1 MKMKRFLAILLVL
14 AMCLTTLGVVPAMAV
29 EPAAEESD
37 DAISARWT
45 DKNSLSPADQE
56 ITPHEVEGEIP
67 SADGVDLSNDENA
80 LKASDIV
87 TVIVELESEPLADAA
102 MGELDTFIS
111 SPACLQLEQDLLN
124 EQASVRAE
132 IEALTGK
139 TETASVNGASDL
151 TYSYTTV
158 LNGFSMKL
166 PYGKLDEVRSLNGV
180 KNVWVA
186 EQYSLPEDLSAAD
199 YTISMS
205 SSTGMVGSTEANA
218 MGYDGT
224 GTIVAI
230 LDTGF
235 MKAHEA
241 FSVMPTNTKYSKD
254 DIASLLQSQ
263 SLASKVTD
271 ADSVYINEKAPYGY
285 DYANGDADAEAVGQ
299 AHGVH
304 VAGTVAGNNGK
315 DFHGVAPN
323 AQLMIM
329 KIFGDG
335 SGSTSDDIIL
345 AGIDDAVK
353 LGADSINMSLG
364 SPAGF
369 TDYGDENES
378 EEEHLT
384 YYGVYTRAEKAGVNV
399 LVAAGNETS
408 STMYVTAH
416 SNLTYAEY
424 PDNGIVA
431 SPSTVAASLSVAS
444 VDNVKFTSTYLML
457 GEEKIPYNNA
467 VDNATSNPYD
477 ILETM
482 DGKTLEYVMV
492 PGLGEEKDFEG
503 LDLTGKIAVVQ
514 RGTLNFGTKA
524 ENASK
529 AGAVACIIYDNVSGS
544 LLNAA
549 LETYFIPTITITKAS
564 SEKLA
569 AAAEKKVSF
578 SKEYY
583 GLVDNPVGGG
593 VSSFSS
599 KGPAPDLS
607 IKPEISA
614 PGGGIRS
621 SVLGANNAYEV
632 YSGTSMATPHMAG
645 EAALLRQYI
654 EKNYPDVKGE
664 ALGNLVNSL
673 LMSTAVPSVE
683 PDGTYYPVRRQGAGV
698 ANIANAIES
707 GAYLS
712 VEGCKR
718 PKAEVGSSKDGVYTY
733 TATVHN
739 MTGEAKSYTV
749 DTTAM
754 IETIKVINGE
764 SFASNSNRDLTADE
778 VTITYTGL
786 DAGNRITAPANGEAT
801 FSVKIELTAA
811 GKQAYQDNFPNGSY
825 VEGYTFL
832 TADEGVSLSLPI
844 LGFYGDWNS
853 LQVFQGT
860 YDEGPANV
868 TYSVL
873 ADVNAAL
880 SGNYVGVNNRTD
892 TFARRWMGFGPARGG
907 RMLLHLSSLLR
918 NSEAYQITVK
928 NAKGETMWDSGDLG
942 AVRKT
947 YITVTQT
954 GYQATATLVQKGWNG
969 RLPGADGSYNA
980 GDWAPEGEYTF
991 SVRGRGVGSDVD
1003 SFQSYSFYVDN
1014 TRPEL
1019 KSAELFEDENGDLKL
1034 AVTVSDNKYLQFL
1047 WVIDSAQQFF
1057 YLEAAEEFKDM
1068 KEGETV
1074 RVVLDASDL
1083 VQQLSLKAANPGRV
1097 GIMLGDC
1104 ANNTST
1110 TFIDIGPQG
1119 MEIEPAEIA
1128 VGETKQL
1135 SYKVYP
1141 ASMQDTAFTWTSS
1154 DESVA
1159 TVNEK
1164 GEVTGLSDGTV
1175 CITATA
1181 FSRLSSYCMVTVGQG
1196 VSTERNFGECE
1207 NLGEIFTTADG
1218 LWWKVSGPDTV
1229 VLLPENN
1236 KTQNYSGSYS
1246 SMAEIVVPAAVSYA
1260 GKTYRVTAIA
1270 AEAFYFNSKTTSITL
1285 PEGLET
1291 IGNAA
1296 FFFASGLTSLNL
1308 PDSIRSIG
1316 AMALN
1321 GVSKAPL
1328 TIPASVEFIGD
1339 SAFSGSGV
1347 VDGDLPEG
1355 LTYLGDKA
1363 FSNCTGLTSITLPS
1377 TVETYGPNIFYGC
1390 SNVTYVELP
1399 QNMEKIPNGLLWS
1412 CTSLKR
1418 IYIPSSVREIGNAAF
1433 YSSGIEKLN
1442 LPDGLQEIEPWAFCS
1457 TKLKEII
1464 IPDSV
1469 GTIGFRAFIYCD
1481 GVENCV
1487 VGSGVKEIGQDA
1499 FYFWNNKFEDQT
1511 GVMHAKTTEQA
1522 KLLRYSG
1529 YGHEILINGA
1539 PYTSYFGGQ
1548 FAVDGI
1554 SYMPTSDTTVRVTA
1568 ISDDAKTETFSIPAT
1583 VTNEGDGR
1591 TYAVTELADR
1601 LLFQNQSVLT
1611 MLDLPDTIEKTGD
1624 RTFDQMFNVR
1634 TFGKLPANLKS
1645 VGYQSFGYLGWEM
1658 RLEQQGLI
1666 PAWQTDVL
1674 DIPGSIEFMAQCA
1687 FAGNRYKTINV
1698 GEGITYLSY
1707 YSLYG
1712 NKEAKEINLPST
1724 LKRVEES
1731 ALYDCRNAK
1740 INLPDSLE
1748 YIGKSA
1754 FAGDLDG
1761 ETIHLPENLQY
1772 LGDTAFGTQMYT
1784 ADYSSKYWVGPT
1796 TIYLNGSLSNIGA
1809 RVFRPDAKVI
1819 AVLNSQRNKVAGFT
1833 DLNELPTV
1841 IWDGKTDIGYNDGS
1855 CIPEGVTVTLR
1866 GNVTIDGKLC
1876 IEGKL
1881 IVPHDAK
1888 LTITKDAVILGE
1900 DNIVYEGCKHEHTRE
1915 IVVEA
1920 TCTESGSKTVVCEDC
1935 GETLSTEV
1943 IPAKGHSFG
1952 DWTVTKEATCF
1963 EDGEETRTCSV
1974 CQAVE
1979 TRPIFANSDHCPS
1992 KAFSDLDADAWYH
2005 EGVDYALTNGL
2016 MNGVGG
2022 GKFEPDGQLTRA
2034 QLVTVLYRAAG
2045 EPDTGKQVNPFTD
2058 VADDTWYTKAVIWA
2072 ANNGIVNGVAKNTF
2086 APDDSITREQIAAML
2101 YRYAGAEA
2109 AKEDKL
2115 SAFPDAAKV
2124 SDWAKEALNWAVASG
2139 LINGVADANGT
2150 ANLEPQATATRAQI
2164 ATILMRWLEK

>member
-45 DKNSLSPADQE
+45 DKDSLPPADQE

-67 SADGVDLSNDENA
+67 SADEVVLSSDENS

-87 TVIVELESEPLADAA
+87 TVIVELEGEPLADAA
-102 MGELDTFIS
+102 TGEIDTFVS
-111 SPACLQLEQDLLN
+111 SPAGLQLEQDLLN

-186 EQYSLPEDLSAAD
+186 EQYSLPEDLSGTD
-199 YTISMS
+199 YTISMN
-205 SSTGMVGSTEANA
+205 SSTGMVGATEVNA

-241 FSVMPTNTKYSKD
+241 FSVMPTDTKYSKD

-315 DFHGVAPN
+315 DFYGVAPN

-329 KIFGDG
+329 KIFADG

-345 AGIDDAVK
+345 AGVDDSVK

-408 STMYVTAH
+408 STNYNAH
-416 SNLTYAEY
+416 NNLTYAEY
-424 PDNGIVA
+424 PDNAIVA
-431 SPSTVAASLSVAS
+431 SPSTLEASLSVAS
-444 VDNVKFTSTYLML
+444 VDNAKTTSYYMLL
-457 GEEKIPYNNA
+457 GEEKLAYNNA
-467 VDNATSNPYD
+467 VNSATSTPYD
-477 ILETM
+477 ILDTM

-492 PGLGEEKDFEG
+492 PGLGEEADYEG
-503 LDLTGKIAVVQ
+503 LDVTGKIAVVQ
-514 RGTLNFGTKA
+514 RGGLNFGTKA

-529 AGAVACIIYDNVSGS
+529 AGAAACIIYDNVNGAII
-544 LLNAA
+544 NAA
-549 LETYFIPTITITKAS
+549 LESFFIPTVTVTKIAGA
-564 SEKLA
+564 KLA
-569 AAAEKKVSF
+569 AASEKKVSF
-578 SKEYY
+578 SKENY
-583 GLVDNPVGGG
+583 GLVDNPIGGG

-599 KGPAPDLS
+599 KGPAPDLT

-664 ALGNLVNSL
+664 ALGDLVNSL
-673 LMSTAVPSVE
+673 LMSTASPSRE
-683 PDGTYYPVRRQGAGV
+683 LDGTYYPVRRQGAGV

-712 VEGCKR
+712 VEGSKR

-754 IETIKVINGE
+754 IETITVINGE
-764 SFASNSNRDLTADE
+764 NFASNSNRDLTADE

-786 DAGNRITAPANGEAT
+786 TADNKITAPANGTAT
-801 FSVKIELTAA
+801 FSVKIALTEA

-832 TADEGVSLSLPI
+832 KADKGVSLSLPV

-853 LQVFQGT
+853 LKVFQGT
-860 YDEGPANV
+860 YDEGPANI

-880 SGNYVGVNNRTD
+880 SGNYVGVNSRTD
-892 TFARRWMGFGPARGG
+892 AFARRWMGFGPARGG

-942 AVRKT
+942 SVRKT
-947 YITVTQT
+947 YIAVTQS
-954 GYQATATLVQKGWNG
+954 GYQATSTLVQKGWNG

-1003 SFQSYSFYVDN
+1003 DYQSYNFYVDN
-1014 TRPEL
+1014 TKPEL

-1047 WVIDSAQQFF
+1047 WVIDSAQQYF

-1074 RVVLDASDL
+1074 RLVLDASDL

-1119 MEIEPAEIA
+1119 IEIEPTQVG

-1141 ASMQDTAFTWTSS
+1141 ASMQDIALEWSSS
-1154 DESVA
+1154 DDSIA

-1164 GEVTGLSDGTV
+1164 GEVTGVSDGTV
-1175 CITATA
+1175 RITATA

-1196 VSTERNFGECE
+1196 VKVDRNFSEAPH
-1207 NLGEIFTTADG
+1207 LGEIFTTEDG
-1218 LWWKVSGPDTV
+1218 LWYKVSGPDTV
-1229 VLLPENN
+1229 MLLPENN

-1246 SMAEIVVPAAVSYA
+1246 SMAEIVVPAAVEYE
-1260 GKTYRVTAIA
+1260 GETYRVTALA
-1270 AEAFYFNSKTTSITL
+1270 SEAFYSNSKTTSVTL
-1285 PEGLET
+1285 PDGLES
-1291 IGNAA
+1291 IGSAA
-1296 FFFASGLTSLNL
+1296 FFFARNITTLHI
-1308 PDSIRSIG
+1308 PDSVKTIG
-1316 AMALN
+1316 SMAFN
-1321 GVSKAPL
+1321 GVSNAKL
-1328 TIPASVEFIGD
+1328 NIPASIEFIGD
-1339 SAFSGSGV
+1339 SAYSMSGV
-1347 VDGDLPEG
+1347 VDGDFPEG
-1355 LTYLGDKA
+1355 LTYLGEKA
-1363 FSNCTGLTSITLPS
+1363 FFNCTGLTTISLPS

-1390 SNVTYVELP
+1390 KNVTYVELP
-1399 QNMEKIPNGLLWS
+1399 QDMEKIPNGLLWN
-1412 CTSLKR
+1412 CTGLKR
-1418 IYIPSSVREIGNAAF
+1418 IYIPSSVKEIGNAAF
-1433 YSSGIEKLN
+1433 YGSGLEKLN
-1442 LPDGLQEIEPWAFCS
+1442 LPDGLQKIDQWAFCS

-1469 GTIGFRAFIYCD
+1469 ETIEFRAFIYCD

-1499 FYFWNNKFEDQT
+1499 FYFWNNKYEDQT
-1511 GVMHAKTTEQA
+1511 GVMHVKTTEQA

-1539 PYTSYFGGQ
+1539 PYTSYFGSQ

-1554 SYMPTSDTTVRVTA
+1554 SYMPTSDTTVTVTA

-1645 VGYQSFGYLGWEM
+1645 VGYQSFGYLGWE
-1658 RLEQQGLI
+1658 RQLELNGQI

-1674 DIPGSIEFMAQCA
+1674 DIPGSIEFMDQCA

-1698 GEGITYLSY
+1698 GEGITELSY
-1707 YSLYG
+1707 YALSG
-1712 NKEAKEINLPST
+1712 EAATTINLPST
-1724 LKRVEES
+1724 LKRINES
-1731 ALYDCRNAK
+1731 AIASCSNAAV
-1740 INLPDSLE
+1740 NLPDSLE

-1754 FAGDLDG
+1754 FAGTPVG
-1761 ETIHLPENLQY
+1761 ETVHMPENLTY
-1772 LGDTAFGTQMYT
+1772 IGDKAFAANVYNSDYT
-1784 ADYSSKYWVGPT
+1784 AKYWVGPT
-1796 TIYLNGSLSNIGA
+1796 TVYLNGKLDNIGA
-1809 RVFRPDAKVI
+1809 SVFRPDAKIV
-1819 AVLNSQRNKVAGFT
+1819 AVLNSQRNMVGGCT
-1833 DLNELPTV
+1833 DLDELPTV

-1855 CIPEGVTVTLR
+1855 CIPEGVTVTLS

-1900 DNIVYEGCKHEHTRE
+1900 DNIVYEGCKHEHVKE
-1915 IVVEA
+1915 NIVPA
-1920 TCTESGSKTVVCEDC
+1920 TCTEDGSKTVVCEDC
-1935 GETLSTEV
+1935 GETISTEV
-1943 IPAKGHSFG
+1943 IPATGHSFG

-1963 EDGEETRTCSV
+1963 EDGEESRTCPV
-1974 CQAVE
+1974 CKYVE

-1992 KAFSDLDADAWYH
+1992 KAFSDLDAKAWYH
-2005 EGVDYALTNGL
+2005 EGVDYALTNSL

-2022 GKFEPDGQLTRA
+2022 GRFEPDGQLTRA

-2072 ANNGIVNGVAKNTF
+2072 ANNGIVNGVAKNVF
-2086 APDDSITREQIAAML
+2086 APDASITREQIAAML

-2115 SAFPDAAKV
+2115 SAFPDAAKT

-2150 ANLEPQATATRAQI
+2150 ASLEPQATATRAQI

>member
-67 SADGVDLSNDENA
+67 SADEVVLSSDENS

-87 TVIVELESEPLADAA
+87 TVIVELEGEPLADAA
-102 MGELDTFIS
+102 TGELDTFVS
-111 SPACLQLEQDLLN
+111 SPAGLQLEQDLLN

-158 LNGFSMKL
+158 LNGFSMKI
-166 PYGKLDEVRSLNGV
+166 PFGKLDEVRSLNGV

-186 EQYSLPEDLSAAD
+186 EQYSLPEDLSAD
-199 YTISMS
+199 DDTISMN

-285 DYANGDADAEAVGQ
+285 DYANGDADPEAVGQ

-345 AGIDDAVK
+345 AGVDDSVK

-378 EEEHLT
+378 EEENLT

-408 STMYVTAH
+408 STNYNAH
-416 SNLTYAEY
+416 NNLTYAEY
-424 PDNGIVA
+424 PDNAIVA
-431 SPSTVAASLSVAS
+431 SPSTLEASLSVAS
-444 VDNVKFTSTYLML
+444 VDNVKSTSYYMLL
-457 GEEKIPYNNA
+457 GEEKLAYNNA
-467 VDNATSNPYD
+467 VNSASSTPYD
-477 ILETM
+477 ILDTM

-492 PGLGEEKDFEG
+492 PGLGEEADYEG
-503 LDLTGKIAVVQ
+503 LDVTGKIAVVQ
-514 RGTLNFGTKA
+514 RGGLNFGTKA

-529 AGAVACIIYDNVSGS
+529 AGAAACIIYDNVNGAII
-544 LLNAA
+544 NAA
-549 LETYFIPTITITKAS
+549 LESFFIPTVTVTKIAGA
-564 SEKLA
+564 KLA
-569 AAAEKKVSF
+569 AASEKKVSF

-599 KGPAPDLS
+599 KGPAPDLT

-621 SVLGANNAYEV
+621 SVLGAADAYEV

-645 EAALLRQYI
+645 EAALLRQYLN
-654 EKNYPDVKGE
+654 KNYPNITGE
-664 ALGNLVNSL
+664 DLGDLVNSL

-712 VEGCKR
+712 VEGSKR

-754 IETIKVINGE
+754 IETITVINGE
-764 SFASNSNRDLTADE
+764 NFASNSNRDLTADE

-786 DAGNRITAPANGEAT
+786 TADNKITAPANGEAT

-844 LGFYGDWNS
+844 LGFYGDWDS

-873 ADVNAAL
+873 ADVNASL

-892 TFARRWMGFGPARGG
+892 AFARRWMGFGPARGG
-907 RMLLHLSSLLR
+907 RTLVHQSSLLR

-1003 SFQSYSFYVDN
+1003 DYQSYTFYVDN
-1014 TRPEL
+1014 TKPEL

-1047 WVIDSAQQFF
+1047 WVIDSAQQYY
-1057 YLEAAEEFKDM
+1057 YLEAADEFKDAE
-1068 KEGETV
+1068 EGAAV

-1083 VQQLSLKAANPGRV
+1083 VQQLSLNAANPGRV
-1097 GIMLGDC
+1097 GILISDC
-1104 ANNTST
+1104 ANNTT
-1110 TFIDIGPQG
+1110 TVFVDIGPQG
-1119 MEIEPAEIA
+1119 VEIEPAEIA

-1141 ASMQDTAFTWTSS
+1141 ASMQDIDLEWSSS

-1164 GEVTGLSDGTV
+1164 GEVTGVSDGTV
-1175 CITATA
+1175 RITATA

-1196 VSTERNFGECE
+1196 VPTERNFGECE
-1207 NLGEIFTTADG
+1207 NLGEIFTTEDG

-1229 VLLPENN
+1229 LLLPENN

-1246 SMAEIVVPAAVSYA
+1246 SMAEITVPATVSYA

-1270 AEAFYFNSKTTSITL
+1270 AEAFYFNMKTTSITL
-1285 PEGLET
+1285 PDGLET
-1291 IGNAA
+1291 IGGSA
-1296 FFFASGLTSLNL
+1296 FFFASGIKTLHI
-1308 PDSIRSIG
+1308 PDSVKTIG
-1316 AMALN
+1316 AMAFNYVSNAALN
-1321 GVSKAPL
+1321 
-1328 TIPASVEFIGD
+1328 IPASIEFIGD

-1347 VDGDLPEG
+1347 VGGDFPESLNYIG
-1355 LTYLGDKA
+1355 EKA
-1363 FSNCTGLTSITLPS
+1363 FLNCTGLTTISLPTS
-1377 TVETYGPNIFYGC
+1377 VENYGANIFYGC

-1399 QNMEKIPNGLLWS
+1399 QNMEKIPNGLLWN
-1412 CTSLKR
+1412 CTGLKR

-1433 YSSGIEKLN
+1433 YGSGLEKLN
-1442 LPDGLQEIEPWAFCS
+1442 LPDGLQKIDQWAFCS

-1469 GTIGFRAFIYCD
+1469 QTVEYRAFIYCD

-1499 FYFWNNKFEDQT
+1499 FYFWNNKYEDQT

-1583 VTNEGDGR
+1583 VTSEGDGR

-1645 VGYQSFGYLGWEM
+1645 VGYQSFGYLGWE
-1658 RLEQQGLI
+1658 RQLELNGQI

-1674 DIPGSIEFMAQCA
+1674 DIPGSIEFMDQCA
-1687 FAGNRYKTINV
+1687 FAGNRYKTISV

-1707 YSLYG
+1707 YALSG
-1712 NKEAKEINLPST
+1712 NKEATRINLPST
-1724 LKRVEES
+1724 LTRLEES
-1731 ALYDCRNAK
+1731 SVAFCDNATV
-1740 INLPDSLE
+1740 NLPENLE
-1748 YIGKSA
+1748 YIGKQAFNGTPVGETITLPDNVSFVGDQA
-1754 FAGDLDG
+1754 FAGYVYNAD
-1761 ETIHLPENLQY
+1761 
-1772 LGDTAFGTQMYT
+1772 YT
-1784 ADYSSKYWVGPT
+1784 AQYWVGPT
-1796 TIYLNGSLSNIGA
+1796 TIYLNGSLSNIGSN
-1809 RVFRPDAKVI
+1809 VFRPDAKVI
-1819 AVLNSQRNKVAGFT
+1819 AVLNSQRNMVAGFT
-1833 DLNELPTV
+1833 DLDELPTV

-1855 CIPEGVTVTLR
+1855 CIPEGVTVTLS

-1900 DNIVYEGCKHEHTRE
+1900 DNIVYEGCKHEHTKE

-1920 TCTESGSKTVVCEDC
+1920 TCTEDGSKTVVCEDC

-1943 IPAKGHSFG
+1943 IPAKGRSFG
-1952 DWTVTKEATCF
+1952 DWTVTKEASCF
-1963 EDGEETRTCSV
+1963 EDGEESRTCSV
-1974 CQAVE
+1974 CKHVE
-1979 TRPIFANSDHCPS
+1979 TRPIFANSDNCPS
-1992 KAFSDLDADAWYH
+1992 KAFSDLDAKAWYH
-2005 EGVDYALTNGL
+2005 EGVDYALTNSL

-2072 ANNGIVNGVAKNTF
+2072 ANNGIVNGVGKNVF
-2086 APDDSITREQIAAML
+2086 APDASITREQIATML

-2115 SAFPDAAKV
+2115 SAFPDAAKT

-2150 ANLEPQATATRAQI
+2150 ANLEPQSTATRAQI

>member
-67 SADGVDLSNDENA
+67 SADEVDLSNDENS

-87 TVIVELESEPLADAA
+87 TVIVELEGEPLADAA
-102 MGELDTFIS
+102 TGELDTFVS
-111 SPACLQLEQDLLN
+111 SPAGLQLEQDLLN

-186 EQYSLPEDLSAAD
+186 EQYSLPEDLSADD
-199 YTISMS
+199 YTISMN

-263 SLASKVTD
+263 TLASKVTD

-285 DYANGDADAEAVGQ
+285 DYANGDTDAEAVGQ

-315 DFHGVAPN
+315 DFYGVAPN

-329 KIFGDG
+329 KIFGDN

-345 AGIDDAVK
+345 AGVDDSVK

-369 TDYGDENES
+369 TAYGDEDDS

-408 STMYVTAH
+408 STNYNAH
-416 SNLTYAEY
+416 NNLTYAEY
-424 PDNGIVA
+424 PDNAIVA
-431 SPSTVAASLSVAS
+431 SPSTLEASLSVAS
-444 VDNVKFTSTYLML
+444 VDNAKTTSYYMLL
-457 GEEKIPYNNA
+457 GEEKLAYNNA
-467 VDNATSNPYD
+467 VNSATSTPYD
-477 ILETM
+477 ILDTM

-492 PGLGEEKDFEG
+492 PGLGEEADYEG
-503 LDLTGKIAVVQ
+503 LDVTGKIAVVQ
-514 RGTLNFGTKA
+514 RGGLNFGTKA

-529 AGAVACIIYDNVSGS
+529 AGAAACIIYDNVNGAII
-544 LLNAA
+544 NAA
-549 LETYFIPTITITKAS
+549 LESFFIPTVTVTKIAGA
-564 SEKLA
+564 KLA
-569 AAAEKKVSF
+569 AASEKKVSF
-578 SKEYY
+578 SKENY
-583 GLVDNPVGGG
+583 GLVDNPIGGG

-599 KGPAPDLS
+599 KGPAPDLT

-664 ALGNLVNSL
+664 ALGDLVNSL
-673 LMSTAVPSVE
+673 LMSTASPSRE
-683 PDGTYYPVRRQGAGV
+683 LDGTYYPVRRQGAGV
-698 ANIANAIES
+698 ANIANAVKS

-786 DAGNRITAPANGEAT
+786 TADNKITAPANGEAT

-825 VEGYTFL
+825 VEGFTFL
-832 TADEGVSLSLPI
+832 TADEGVSLSLPV

-853 LQVFQGT
+853 LKVFQGT
-860 YDEGPANV
+860 YDEGPANI

-880 SGNYVGVNNRTD
+880 SGNYVGVNSRTD
-892 TFARRWMGFGPARGG
+892 AFARRWMGFGPARGG
-907 RMLLHLSSLLR
+907 RTLVHQSSLLR

-1003 SFQSYSFYVDN
+1003 DYQSYTFYVDN
-1014 TRPEL
+1014 TKPEL

-1047 WVIDSAQQFF
+1047 WVIDSAQQYF
-1057 YLEAAEEFKDM
+1057 YLEAAEEFKDA

-1074 RVVLDASDL
+1074 RLVLDASDL

-1119 MEIEPAEIA
+1119 IEIEPTQVG

-1141 ASMQDTAFTWTSS
+1141 ASVQDIGLEWASS

-1164 GEVTGLSDGTV
+1164 GEVTGVSDGTV
-1175 CITATA
+1175 RITATA

-1196 VSTERNFGECE
+1196 VPTERNFGECE
-1207 NLGEIFTTADG
+1207 NLGEIFTTEDG

-1229 VLLPENN
+1229 LLLPENN

-1246 SMAEIVVPAAVSYA
+1246 SMAEITVPATVSYE

-1270 AEAFYFNSKTTSITL
+1270 AEAFYFNMKTTSITL

-1291 IGNAA
+1291 IGGSA
-1296 FFFASGLTSLNL
+1296 FFFASGIKTLHI
-1308 PDSIRSIG
+1308 PDSVKTIG
-1316 AMALN
+1316 SMAFS
-1321 GVSKAPL
+1321 GVSNAPL
-1328 TIPASVEFIGD
+1328 NIPASIEFIGD
-1339 SAFSGSGV
+1339 SAFNMSGV
-1347 VDGDLPEG
+1347 VDGDFPEG
-1355 LTYLGDKA
+1355 LTYLGEKA
-1363 FSNCTGLTSITLPS
+1363 FFNCTGLTTISLPS

-1390 SNVTYVELP
+1390 KNVTYVELP
-1399 QNMEKIPNGLLWS
+1399 QDMEKIPNGLLWN
-1412 CTSLKR
+1412 CTGLKR
-1418 IYIPSSVREIGNAAF
+1418 IYIPSSVKEIGNAAF
-1433 YSSGIEKLN
+1433 YGSGLEKLN
-1442 LPDGLQEIEPWAFCS
+1442 LPDGLQKIDQWAFCS

-1469 GTIGFRAFIYCD
+1469 ETIEFRAFIYCD

-1499 FYFWNNKFEDQT
+1499 FYFWNNKYEDQT
-1511 GVMHAKTTEQA
+1511 GVMHVKTTEQA

-1539 PYTSYFGGQ
+1539 PYTSYFGSQ

-1554 SYMPTSDTTVRVTA
+1554 SYMPTSDTTVTVTA

-1645 VGYQSFGYLGWEM
+1645 VGYQSFGYLGWE
-1658 RLEQQGLI
+1658 RQLELNGQI

-1674 DIPGSIEFMAQCA
+1674 DIPGSIEFMDQCA

-1707 YSLYG
+1707 YALSG
-1712 NKEAKEINLPST
+1712 NKEATRINLPST
-1724 LKRVEES
+1724 LTRLEES
-1731 ALYDCRNAK
+1731 SVAFCDNATV
-1740 INLPDSLE
+1740 NLPENLE
-1748 YIGKSA
+1748 YIGKQA
-1754 FAGDLDG
+1754 FNGTPVG
-1761 ETIHLPENLQY
+1761 ETITLPDNVSFV
-1772 LGDTAFGTQMYT
+1772 GDQAFGAYVYNADYT
-1784 ADYSSKYWVGPT
+1784 AQYWVGPT
-1796 TIYLNGSLSNIGA
+1796 TIYLNGKLSNIGA

-1833 DLNELPTV
+1833 DLDELPTV

-1855 CIPEGVTVTLR
+1855 CIPEGVTVTLS
-1866 GNVTIDGKLC
+1866 GNVTVDGKLC

-1881 IVPHDAK
+1881 IVPFDAK
-1888 LTITKDAVILGE
+1888 LTITGNAVIVGE
-1900 DNIVYEGCKHEHTRE
+1900 DNIVYAGCKHEHVKE
-1915 IVVEA
+1915 NIVPA
-1920 TCTESGSKTVVCEDC
+1920 TCTEDGSKTVVCEDC
-1935 GETLSTEV
+1935 GETISTEV
-1943 IPAKGHSFG
+1943 IPATGHSFG

-1963 EDGEETRTCSV
+1963 EDGEETRICSV

-1979 TRPIFANSDHCPS
+1979 TRPIFANSANCPS
-1992 KAFSDLDADAWYH
+1992 KAFTDLDAKAWYH

-2058 VADDTWYTKAVIWA
+2058 VPDDTWYTKAVIWA

>member
-45 DKNSLSPADQE
+45 DKDSLPPADQE

-132 IEALTGK
+132 IEARTGK

-285 DYANGDADAEAVGQ
+285 DYANGDADPEAIGQ

-315 DFHGVAPN
+315 DFFGVAPN

-384 YYGVYTRAEKAGVNV
+384 YCGVYTRAEKAGVNV

-408 STMYVTAH
+408 STNYNAH
-416 SNLTYAEY
+416 NNLTYAEY
-424 PDNGIVA
+424 PDNAIVA
-431 SPSTVAASLSVAS
+431 SPSTLEASLSVAS
-444 VDNVKFTSTYLML
+444 VDNVKSTSYYMLL
-457 GEEKIPYNNA
+457 GEEKLAYNNA
-467 VDNATSNPYD
+467 VNSASSTPYD
-477 ILETM
+477 ILDTM

-492 PGLGEEKDFEG
+492 PGLGEEADYEG
-503 LDLTGKIAVVQ
+503 LDVTGKIAVVS
-514 RGTLNFGTKA
+514 RGTINFGAKA
-524 ENASK
+524 ENAAK
-529 AGAVACIIYDNVSGS
+529 AGAVACIIYDNVNGAII
-544 LLNAA
+544 NAA
-549 LETYFIPTITITKAS
+549 LESFFIPTVTVTKIAGA
-564 SEKLA
+564 KLA
-569 AAAEKKVSF
+569 AASEKKVSF
-578 SKEYY
+578 SKENY
-583 GLVDNPVGGG
+583 GLVDNPIGGG

-614 PGGGIRS
+614 PGGNILS

-664 ALGNLVNSL
+664 ALGDLVNSL
-673 LMSTAVPSVE
+673 LMSTASPSRE
-683 PDGTYYPVRRQGAGV
+683 LDGTYYPVRRQGAGV

-712 VEGCKR
+712 VEGSKR

-754 IETIKVINGE
+754 IETITVINGE
-764 SFASNSNRDLTADE
+764 NFASNSNRDLTADE

-786 DAGNRITAPANGEAT
+786 TADNKITAPANGEAT
-801 FSVKIELTAA
+801 FSVKLELTAA

-825 VEGYTFL
+825 VEGFTFL
-832 TADEGVSLSLPI
+832 TADEGVSLSLPV

-853 LQVFQGT
+853 LKVFQGT

-873 ADVNAAL
+873 ADVNASL
-880 SGNYVGVNNRTD
+880 SGNYVGVNSRTD
-892 TFARRWMGFGPARGG
+892 AFARRWMGFGPARGG
-907 RMLLHLSSLLR
+907 RTLVHQSSLLR

-942 AVRKT
+942 SVRKT
-947 YITVTQT
+947 YIAVTQS
-954 GYQATATLVQKGWNG
+954 GYQATSTLVQKGWNG

-1003 SFQSYSFYVDN
+1003 DYQSYTFYVDN
-1014 TRPEL
+1014 TKPEL
-1019 KSAELFEDENGDLKL
+1019 KSAELYEDENGDLKL
-1034 AVTVSDNKYLQFL
+1034 ALTVSDNKYLQFA
-1047 WVIDSAQQFF
+1047 WVIDSAQQYY
-1057 YLEAAEEFKDM
+1057 YLEAADEFKDAE
-1068 KEGETV
+1068 EGAAV
-1074 RVVLDASDL
+1074 RLVLDASDL
-1083 VQQLSLKAANPGRV
+1083 VQQLSLNAANPGRV
-1097 GIMLGDC
+1097 GILISDC
-1104 ANNTST
+1104 ANNTT
-1110 TFIDIGPQG
+1110 TVFVDIGPQG
-1119 MEIEPAEIA
+1119 VEIEPADIA
-1128 VGETKQL
+1128 VGETRQL

-1141 ASMQDTAFTWTSS
+1141 ASMQDIDLEWSSS

-1164 GEVTGLSDGTV
+1164 GEVTGVSDGTV
-1175 CITATA
+1175 RITATA

-1196 VSTERNFGECE
+1196 VAMERNFGECE

-1229 VLLPENN
+1229 LLLPENN

-1270 AEAFYFNSKTTSITL
+1270 AEAFYFNMKTTSVTL
-1285 PEGLET
+1285 PDGLET
-1291 IGNAA
+1291 IGGSA
-1296 FFFASGLTSLNL
+1296 FFFASGIKTLHI
-1308 PDSIRSIG
+1308 PDSVKTIG
-1316 AMALN
+1316 AMAFNYVSNAALN
-1321 GVSKAPL
+1321 
-1328 TIPASVEFIGD
+1328 IPASIEFIGD
-1339 SAFSGSGV
+1339 SAFTGSGV
-1347 VDGDLPEG
+1347 VDGDFPEG
-1355 LTYLGDKA
+1355 LTYLGERA
-1363 FSNCTGLTSITLPS
+1363 FMNCTGLTTISLPTS
-1377 TVETYGPNIFYGC
+1377 VENYGANIFYGC

-1399 QNMEKIPNGLLWS
+1399 QNMEKIPNGLLWD
-1412 CTSLKR
+1412 CTGLKR

-1433 YSSGIEKLN
+1433 YSSGLEKLN

-1674 DIPGSIEFMAQCA
+1674 DIPGSIEFMDQCA

-1900 DNIVYEGCKHEHTRE
+1900 DNIVYEGCKHEHVKE
-1915 IVVEA
+1915 NIVPA
-1920 TCTESGSKTVVCEDC
+1920 TCTEDGSKTVVCEDC
-1935 GETLSTEV
+1935 GETISTEV

-1963 EDGEETRTCSV
+1963 EDGEESRTCPV
-1974 CQAVE
+1974 CKYVE
-1979 TRPIFANSDHCPS
+1979 TRPIFANSDNCPS
-1992 KAFSDLDADAWYH
+1992 KAFTDLDAKAWYH
-2005 EGVDYALTNGL
+2005 EGVDYALTNSL
-2016 MNGVGG
+2016 MNGVGSG
-2022 GKFEPDGQLTRA
+2022 RFEPDGQLTRA

-2058 VADDTWYTKAVIWA
+2058 VADDAWYTKAVIWA

-2086 APDDSITREQIAAML
+2086 APDASITREQIATML

>member
-186 EQYSLPEDLSAAD
+186 EQYSLPEDLSAD
-199 YTISMS
+199 DDTISMN

-285 DYANGDADAEAVGQ
+285 DYANGDADPEAVGQ

-304 VAGTVAGNNGK
+304 VAGTVAGNNGR

-329 KIFGDG
+329 KIFGDN

-549 LETYFIPTITITKAS
+549 LETYFIPTITITRAS
-564 SEKLA
+564 GEKLA

-599 KGPAPDLS
+599 KGPAPDLT

-673 LMSTAVPSVE
+673 LMSTASPSRE

-712 VEGCKR
+712 VEGSKR

-764 SFASNSNRDLTADE
+764 NFASNSNRDLTADE

-786 DAGNRITAPANGEAT
+786 TADNKITAPANGEAT
-801 FSVKIELTAA
+801 FSVKLELTAA
-811 GKQAYQDNFPNGSY
+811 GKKAYADNFPNGSY
-825 VEGYTFL
+825 VEGFTFL

-844 LGFYGDWNS
+844 LGFYGDWDS

-873 ADVNAAL
+873 ADVNASL

-1019 KSAELFEDENGDLKL
+1019 KSAELYEDENGDLKL

-1119 MEIEPAEIA
+1119 IEIEPAEIA

-1181 FSRLSSYCMVTVGQG
+1181 FSRLSSYCTVTVGQG
-1196 VSTERNFGECE
+1196 VSTERNFGECG
-1207 NLGEIFTTADG
+1207 NLGEIFTTEDG

-1229 VLLPENN
+1229 LLLPENN

-1270 AEAFYFNSKTTSITL
+1270 AEAFYFNSKT
-1285 PEGLET
+1285 
-1291 IGNAA
+1291 
-1296 FFFASGLTSLNL
+1296 
-1308 PDSIRSIG
+1308 
-1316 AMALN
+1316 
-1321 GVSKAPL
+1321 
-1328 TIPASVEFIGD
+1328 
-1339 SAFSGSGV
+1339 
-1347 VDGDLPEG
+1347 
-1355 LTYLGDKA
+1355 
-1363 FSNCTGLTSITLPS
+1363 TSITLPS

-1674 DIPGSIEFMAQCA
+1674 DIPGSIEFMDQCA

-1900 DNIVYEGCKHEHTRE
+1900 DNIVYEGCKHEHVKE
-1915 IVVEA
+1915 NIVPA
-1920 TCTESGSKTVVCEDC
+1920 TCTEDGSKTVVCEDC

-1943 IPAKGHSFG
+1943 IPATGHSFG

-1963 EDGEETRTCSV
+1963 EDGEESRTCSV
-1974 CQAVE
+1974 CEYVE

-1992 KAFSDLDADAWYH
+1992 KAFTDLDAKAWYH

-2058 VADDTWYTKAVIWA
+2058 VADDAWHTKAVIWA

-2101 YRYAGAEA
+2101 YRYAGAKA
-2109 AKEDKL
+2109 VKEDKL

>member
-29 EPAAEESD
+29 EPAAEQSD

-45 DKNSLSPADQE
+45 DKDNLTPADLE
-56 ITPHEVEGEIP
+56 VTPHTVEGEIP
-67 SADGVDLSNDENA
+67 DADSQTLPEDENA

-87 TVIVELESEPLADAA
+87 TVIVELEAAPLAEAA
-102 MGELDTFIS
+102 TEDIEKFAA
-111 SPACLQLEQDLLN
+111 SPAGLKLEQELLD
-124 EQASVRAE
+124 EQADVRAE
-132 IEALTGK
+132 IEARTGK

-186 EQYSLPEDLSAAD
+186 EQYSLPEDLSADD

-263 SLASKVTD
+263 TLASKVTD

-285 DYANGDADAEAVGQ
+285 DYANGDTDAEAVGQ

-315 DFHGVAPN
+315 DFFGVAPN

-345 AGIDDAVK
+345 AGVDDSVK

-369 TDYGDENES
+369 TAYGDEDDS
-378 EEEHLT
+378 EESGLT

-408 STMYVTAH
+408 STNYNAH
-416 SNLTYAEY
+416 NNLTYAEY
-424 PDNGIVA
+424 PDNAIVA
-431 SPSTVAASLSVAS
+431 SPSTLEASLSVAS
-444 VDNVKFTSTYLML
+444 VDNAKTTSYYMLL
-457 GEEKIPYNNA
+457 GEEKLAYNNA
-467 VDNATSNPYD
+467 VNSASSTPYD
-477 ILETM
+477 ILDTM

-492 PGLGEEKDFEG
+492 PGLGEEADYEG
-503 LDLTGKIAVVQ
+503 LDVTGKIAVVS
-514 RGTLNFGTKA
+514 RGTINFGAKA
-524 ENASK
+524 ENAAK
-529 AGAVACIIYDNVSGS
+529 AGAVACIIYDNVNGAII
-544 LLNAA
+544 NAA
-549 LETYFIPTITITKAS
+549 LESFFIPTVTVTKIAGA
-564 SEKLA
+564 KLA

-578 SKEYY
+578 SKENY
-583 GLVDNPVGGG
+583 GLVDNPIGGG

-599 KGPAPDLS
+599 KGPAPDLT

-664 ALGNLVNSL
+664 ALGDLVNSL
-673 LMSTAVPSVE
+673 LMSTASPSRE
-683 PDGTYYPVRRQGAGV
+683 LDGTYYPVRRQGAGV

-712 VEGCKR
+712 VEGSKR

-754 IETIKVINGE
+754 IETITVINGE
-764 SFASNSNRDLTADE
+764 NFASNSNRDLTADE
-778 VTITYTGL
+778 VKITYTGL
-786 DAGNRITAPANGEAT
+786 DAGNRITAPANGTAT

-825 VEGYTFL
+825 VEGFTFL
-832 TADEGVSLSLPI
+832 TADEGVSLSLPV

-853 LQVFQGT
+853 LKVFQGT
-860 YDEGPANV
+860 YDEGPANI

-873 ADVNAAL
+873 ADVNASL
-880 SGNYVGVNNRTD
+880 SGNYVGVNSRTNI
-892 TFARRWMGFGPARGG
+892 FARRWMGFGSARGG
-907 RMLLHLSSLLR
+907 RTLVHQSSLLR

-928 NAKGETMWDSGDLG
+928 NANGDLMWDSGDLG
-942 AVRKT
+942 WARKT
-947 YITVTQT
+947 YIVATQT
-954 GYQATATLVQKGWNG
+954 GYQAATTMLRQGWNG
-969 RLPGADGSYNA
+969 RLPGADGSYNT

-991 SVRGRGVGSDVD
+991 SVRGRGVGSNVD
-1003 SFQSYSFYVDN
+1003 DYQSYSFYVDN

-1019 KSAELFEDENGDLKL
+1019 KSAELYEDENGDLKL
-1034 AVTVSDNKYLQFL
+1034 ALTVSDNKYLQFL

-1175 CITATA
+1175 RITATA

-1196 VSTERNFGECE
+1196 VPTERNFGECG
-1207 NLGEIFTTADG
+1207 NLGEIFTTEDG
-1218 LWWKVSGPDTV
+1218 LWWRVSGPDTV

-1328 TIPASVEFIGD
+1328 TIPVSVEFIGD

-1412 CTSLKR
+1412 CTGLKR

-1433 YSSGIEKLN
+1433 YSSGLEKLN
-1442 LPDGLQEIEPWAFCS
+1442 LPDGLQKIDQWAFCS

-1469 GTIGFRAFIYCD
+1469 QTVEYRAFIYCE

-1499 FYFWNNKFEDQT
+1499 FYFWNNKYEDQT

-1568 ISDDAKTETFSIPAT
+1568 ISDDAKTETFAIPAT

-1674 DIPGSIEFMAQCA
+1674 DIPGSIEFMDQCA

-1881 IVPHDAK
+1881 VVPHDAK

-1900 DNIVYEGCKHEHTRE
+1900 DNIVYEGCKHEHVKE
-1915 IVVEA
+1915 NIVPA
-1920 TCTESGSKTVVCEDC
+1920 TCTEDGSKTVVCEDC
-1935 GETLSTEV
+1935 GETISTEV

-1979 TRPIFANSDHCPS
+1979 TRPIFANSDNCPS

-2022 GKFEPDGQLTRA
+2022 GRFEPDGQLTRA

-2058 VADDTWYTKAVIWA
+2058 VADDAWYTKAVIWA

-2150 ANLEPQATATRAQI
+2150 ASLEPQATATRAQI

>member
-67 SADGVDLSNDENA
+67 SADEVDLSNDENA

-102 MGELDTFIS
+102 TGEIDTFVS
-111 SPACLQLEQDLLN
+111 SPAGLQLEQDLLN

-158 LNGFSMKL
+158 LNGFSMKI
-166 PYGKLDEVRSLNGV
+166 PFGKLDEVRSLNGV

-186 EQYSLPEDLSAAD
+186 EQYSLPEDLSADD

-241 FSVMPTNTKYSKD
+241 FSVMPTNTKYSKN

-263 SLASKVTD
+263 TLASKVTD

-285 DYANGDADAEAVGQ
+285 DYANGDTDAEAVGQ

-315 DFHGVAPN
+315 DFYGVAPN

-345 AGIDDAVK
+345 AGVDDSVK

-369 TDYGDENES
+369 TVYGDEDDS
-378 EEEHLT
+378 EESGLT

-408 STMYVTAH
+408 STNYNAH
-416 SNLTYAEY
+416 NNLTYAEY
-424 PDNGIVA
+424 PDNAIVA
-431 SPSTVAASLSVAS
+431 SPSTLEASLSVAS
-444 VDNVKFTSTYLML
+444 VDNVKSTSYYMLL
-457 GEEKIPYNNA
+457 GEEKLAYNNA
-467 VDNATSNPYD
+467 VNSASSTPYD
-477 ILETM
+477 ILDTM

-492 PGLGEEKDFEG
+492 PGLGEEADYEG
-503 LDLTGKIAVVQ
+503 LDVTGKIAVVS
-514 RGTLNFGTKA
+514 RGTINFGAKA
-524 ENASK
+524 ENAAK
-529 AGAVACIIYDNVSGS
+529 AGAVACIIYDNVNGAII
-544 LLNAA
+544 NAA
-549 LETYFIPTITITKAS
+549 LESFFIPTVTVTKIAGA
-564 SEKLA
+564 KLA
-569 AAAEKKVSF
+569 AASEKKVSF
-578 SKEYY
+578 SKENY
-583 GLVDNPVGGG
+583 GLVDNPIGGG

-599 KGPAPDLS
+599 KGPAPDLT

-621 SVLGANNAYEV
+621 SVLGASDAYEV

-664 ALGNLVNSL
+664 ALGDLVNSL
-673 LMSTAVPSVE
+673 LMSTASPSRE
-683 PDGTYYPVRRQGAGV
+683 LDGTYYPVRRQGAGV

-712 VEGCKR
+712 VEGSKR

-754 IETIKVINGE
+754 IETITVINGE

-778 VTITYTGL
+778 VKITYTGL
-786 DAGNRITAPANGEAT
+786 DAGNRITAPANGTAT

-825 VEGYTFL
+825 VEGFTFL
-832 TADEGVSLSLPI
+832 TADEGVSLSLPV

-853 LQVFQGT
+853 LRVFQGT
-860 YDEGPANV
+860 YDEGPANI

-873 ADVNAAL
+873 ADVNASL
-880 SGNYVGVNNRTD
+880 SGNYVGVNSRTD
-892 TFARRWMGFGPARGG
+892 AFARRWMGFGPARGG
-907 RMLLHLSSLLR
+907 RTLLHVSSLLR

-942 AVRKT
+942 SVRKT
-947 YITVTQT
+947 YIVATQT
-954 GYQATATLVQKGWNG
+954 GYQATATLVQQGWNG
-969 RLPGADGSYNA
+969 RLPGADGSYNN
-980 GDWAPEGEYTF
+980 GDWAPEGDYTF

-1019 KSAELFEDENGDLKL
+1019 KSAELYEDENGDLKL
-1034 AVTVSDNKYLQFL
+1034 ALTVSDNKYLQFA
-1047 WVIDSAQQFF
+1047 WIIDSAQQYY
-1057 YLEAAEEFKDM
+1057 YLEAADEFKDVE
-1068 KEGETV
+1068 EGAAV
-1074 RVVLDASDL
+1074 RLVLDASDL
-1083 VQQLSLKAANPGRV
+1083 VQQLSLNAANPGRV
-1097 GIMLGDC
+1097 GILISDC
-1104 ANNTST
+1104 ANNTT
-1110 TFIDIGPQG
+1110 TVFVDIGPQG

-1141 ASMQDTAFTWTSS
+1141 ASMQDIDLEWSSS

-1164 GEVTGLSDGTV
+1164 GEVTGVSDGTV
-1175 CITATA
+1175 RITATA

-1196 VSTERNFGECE
+1196 VPTERNFGECE

-1229 VLLPENN
+1229 LLLPENN

-1246 SMAEIVVPAAVSYA
+1246 SMAEITVPATVSYA

-1270 AEAFYFNSKTTSITL
+1270 AEAFYFNMKTTSVTL
-1285 PEGLET
+1285 PDGLET
-1291 IGNAA
+1291 IGGSA
-1296 FFFASGLTSLNL
+1296 FFFASGIKTLHI
-1308 PDSIRSIG
+1308 PDSVKTIG
-1316 AMALN
+1316 AMAFNYVSNAALN
-1321 GVSKAPL
+1321 
-1328 TIPASVEFIGD
+1328 IPASIEFIGD

-1347 VDGDLPEG
+1347 VGGDFPEG
-1355 LTYLGDKA
+1355 LTYIGEKA
-1363 FSNCTGLTSITLPS
+1363 FLNCKGLTAITLPS
-1377 TVETYGPNIFYGC
+1377 TVETYGANIFYGC

-1433 YSSGIEKLN
+1433 YSSGLEKLN
-1442 LPDGLQEIEPWAFCS
+1442 LPDGLQKIDQWAFCS

-1469 GTIGFRAFIYCD
+1469 QTVEYRAFIYCE

-1499 FYFWNNKFEDQT
+1499 FYFWNNKYEDQT

-1583 VTNEGDGR
+1583 VTSEGDGR

-1674 DIPGSIEFMAQCA
+1674 DIPGSIEFMDQCA

-1707 YSLYG
+1707 YALSG
-1712 NKEAKEINLPST
+1712 NKEATRINLPST
-1724 LKRVEES
+1724 LTRLEES
-1731 ALYDCRNAK
+1731 SVAFCDNATV
-1740 INLPDSLE
+1740 NLPENLE
-1748 YIGKSA
+1748 YIGKQA
-1754 FAGDLDG
+1754 FNGTPVG
-1761 ETIHLPENLQY
+1761 ETITLPDNVSFV
-1772 LGDTAFGTQMYT
+1772 GDQAFGAYVYNADYT
-1784 ADYSSKYWVGPT
+1784 AQYWVGPT
-1796 TIYLNGSLSNIGA
+1796 TIYLNGSLSNIGSN
-1809 RVFRPDAKVI
+1809 VFRPDAKVI
-1819 AVLNSQRNKVAGFT
+1819 AVLNSQRNMVAGYT
-1833 DLNELPTV
+1833 DLDELPTV

-1855 CIPEGVTVTLR
+1855 CIPEGVTVTLS

-1881 IVPHDAK
+1881 IVPHGAK
-1888 LTITKDAVILGE
+1888 LTITKNAVIIGE
-1900 DNIVYEGCKHEHTRE
+1900 DNIVYEGCKHEHVKE
-1915 IVVEA
+1915 NIVPA
-1920 TCTESGSKTVVCEDC
+1920 ACTEDGSKTVVCEDC

-1974 CQAVE
+1974 CEYVE

-1992 KAFSDLDADAWYH
+1992 KAFTDLDAKAWYH

-2072 ANNGIVNGVAKNTF
+2072 ANNGIVNGVGKNVF
-2086 APDDSITREQIAAML
+2086 APDASITREQIATML

-2115 SAFPDAAKV
+2115 SAFPDAAKT

>member
-1 MKMKRFLAILLVL
+1 
-14 AMCLTTLGVVPAMAV
+14 
-29 EPAAEESD
+29 
-37 DAISARWT
+37 
-45 DKNSLSPADQE
+45 
-56 ITPHEVEGEIP
+56 
-67 SADGVDLSNDENA
+67 
-80 LKASDIV
+80 
-87 TVIVELESEPLADAA
+87 
-102 MGELDTFIS
+102 
-111 SPACLQLEQDLLN
+111 
-124 EQASVRAE
+124 
-132 IEALTGK
+132 
-139 TETASVNGASDL
+139 
-151 TYSYTTV
+151 
-158 LNGFSMKL
+158 MKL

-199 YTISMS
+199 DTISMS

-241 FSVMPTNTKYSKD
+241 FSVMPTDTKYSRD

-263 SLASKVTD
+263 SLASMVTD

-285 DYANGDADAEAVGQ
+285 DYANGDADPEAVGQ

-329 KIFGDG
+329 KIFGDN

-384 YYGVYTRAEKAGVNV
+384 YCGVYTRAEKAGVNV

-408 STMYVTAH
+408 STNYNAH
-416 SNLTYAEY
+416 NNLTYAEY
-424 PDNGIVA
+424 PDNAIVA
-431 SPSTVAASLSVAS
+431 SPSTLEASLSVAS
-444 VDNVKFTSTYLML
+444 VDNVKSTSYYMLL
-457 GEEKIPYNNA
+457 GEEKLAYNNA
-467 VDNATSNPYD
+467 VNSASSTPYD
-477 ILETM
+477 ILDTM

-492 PGLGEEKDFEG
+492 PGLGEEADYEG
-503 LDLTGKIAVVQ
+503 LDVTGKIAVVQ
-514 RGTLNFGTKA
+514 RGGLNFGTKA

-529 AGAVACIIYDNVSGS
+529 AGAAACIIYDNVNGAII
-544 LLNAA
+544 NAA
-549 LETYFIPTITITKAS
+549 LESFFIPTVTVTKIAGA
-564 SEKLA
+564 KLA
-569 AAAEKKVSF
+569 AASEKKVSF
-578 SKEYY
+578 SKENY
-583 GLVDNPVGGG
+583 GLVDNPIGGG

-599 KGPAPDLS
+599 KGPAPDLT

-664 ALGNLVNSL
+664 ALGDLVNSL
-673 LMSTAVPSVE
+673 LMSTASPSRE
-683 PDGTYYPVRRQGAGV
+683 LDGTYYPVRRQGAGV

-712 VEGCKR
+712 VEGSKR

-754 IETIKVINGE
+754 IETITVINGE
-764 SFASNSNRDLTADE
+764 NFASNSNRDLTADE

-786 DAGNRITAPANGEAT
+786 DAGNRITAPANGTAT

-825 VEGYTFL
+825 VEGFTFL
-832 TADEGVSLSLPI
+832 TADEGVSLSLPV

-853 LQVFQGT
+853 LKVFQGT
-860 YDEGPANV
+860 YDEGPANI

-873 ADVNAAL
+873 ADVNASL
-880 SGNYVGVNNRTD
+880 SGNYVGVNSRTNI
-892 TFARRWMGFGPARGG
+892 FARRWMGFGPARGG
-907 RMLLHLSSLLR
+907 RTLVHQSSLLR

-928 NAKGETMWDSGDLG
+928 NANGDLMWDSGDLG
-942 AVRKT
+942 WARKT
-947 YITVTQT
+947 YIVATQT
-954 GYQATATLVQKGWNG
+954 GYQAATTMLRQGWNG
-969 RLPGADGSYNA
+969 RLPGADGSYNT

-991 SVRGRGVGSDVD
+991 TVRGRGVGSDVD

-1034 AVTVSDNKYLQFL
+1034 ALTVSDNKYLQFA
-1047 WVIDSAQQFF
+1047 WVIDSAQQYY
-1057 YLEAAEEFKDM
+1057 YLEAADEFKDAE
-1068 KEGETV
+1068 EGAAV
-1074 RVVLDASDL
+1074 RLVLDASDL
-1083 VQQLSLKAANPGRV
+1083 VQQLSLNAANPGRV
-1097 GIMLGDC
+1097 GILISDC
-1104 ANNTST
+1104 ANNTT
-1110 TFIDIGPQG
+1110 TVFVDIGPQG
-1119 MEIEPAEIA
+1119 VEIEPADIA
-1128 VGETKQL
+1128 VGETRQL

-1141 ASMQDTAFTWTSS
+1141 ASMQDIDLEWSSS

-1164 GEVTGLSDGTV
+1164 GEVTGVSDGTV
-1175 CITATA
+1175 RITATA

-1196 VSTERNFGECE
+1196 VAMERNFGECE

-1229 VLLPENN
+1229 LLLPENN

-1246 SMAEIVVPAAVSYA
+1246 SMAEIVVPATVSYA

-1270 AEAFYFNSKTTSITL
+1270 AEAFYFNMKTTSITL

-1291 IGNAA
+1291 IGGSA
-1296 FFFASGLTSLNL
+1296 FFFASGIKTLHI
-1308 PDSIRSIG
+1308 PDSVKTIG
-1316 AMALN
+1316 AMAFNYVSNAALN
-1321 GVSKAPL
+1321 
-1328 TIPASVEFIGD
+1328 IPASIEFIGD

-1347 VDGDLPEG
+1347 VGGDFPESLNYIG
-1355 LTYLGDKA
+1355 EKA
-1363 FSNCTGLTSITLPS
+1363 FLNCTGLTTISLPTS
-1377 TVETYGPNIFYGC
+1377 VENYGANIFYGC

-1399 QNMEKIPNGLLWS
+1399 QNMEKIPNGLLWN
-1412 CTSLKR
+1412 CTGLKR

-1433 YSSGIEKLN
+1433 YGSGLEKLN
-1442 LPDGLQEIEPWAFCS
+1442 LPDGLQKIDQWAFCS

-1469 GTIGFRAFIYCD
+1469 QTVEYRAFIYCE

-1499 FYFWNNKFEDQT
+1499 FYFWMNAYEDQT
-1511 GVMHAKTTEQA
+1511 GVMHVKTTEQA

-1539 PYTSYFGGQ
+1539 PYTSYFGSQ

-1568 ISDDAKTETFSIPAT
+1568 ISDDAKTETFAIPAT

-1634 TFGKLPANLKS
+1634 TFGTLPANLKS

-1658 RLEQQGLI
+1658 QLEQQGLI

-1674 DIPGSIEFMAQCA
+1674 DIPGSIEFMDQCA

-1707 YSLYG
+1707 YALYG
-1712 NKEAKEINLPST
+1712 NKEATRINLPST
-1724 LKRVEES
+1724 LTRLEES
-1731 ALYDCRNAK
+1731 SVAFCDNATV
-1740 INLPDSLE
+1740 NLPENLE
-1748 YIGKSA
+1748 YIGKQA
-1754 FAGDLDG
+1754 FNGTPVG
-1761 ETIHLPENLQY
+1761 ETITLPDNVSFV
-1772 LGDTAFGTQMYT
+1772 GDQAFGAYVYNADYT
-1784 ADYSSKYWVGPT
+1784 AQYWVGPT
-1796 TIYLNGSLSNIGA
+1796 TIYLNGKLSNIGA

-1833 DLNELPTV
+1833 DLDELPTV

-1855 CIPEGVTVTLR
+1855 CIPEGVTVTLS
-1866 GNVTIDGKLC
+1866 GNVTVDGKLC

-1881 IVPHDAK
+1881 IVPHGAK

-1900 DNIVYEGCKHEHTRE
+1900 DNIVYEGCKHEHVKE
-1915 IVVEA
+1915 NVVPA
-1920 TCTESGSKTVVCEDC
+1920 TCTEDGSKTVVCEDC

-1952 DWTVTKEATCF
+1952 DWTVTKEASCF
-1963 EDGEETRTCSV
+1963 EDGEESRTCSV
-1974 CQAVE
+1974 CKHVE
-1979 TRPIFANSDHCPS
+1979 TRPIFANSDNCPS
-1992 KAFSDLDADAWYH
+1992 KAFSDLDAKAWYH
-2005 EGVDYALTNGL
+2005 EGVDYALTNSL

-2058 VADDTWYTKAVIWA
+2058 VPDDTWYTRAVIWA
-2072 ANNGIVNGVAKNTF
+2072 ANNGIVNGVGKNVF
-2086 APDDSITREQIAAML
+2086 APDDSITREQIATML

-2115 SAFPDAAKV
+2115 SAFPDAAKT

>member
-67 SADGVDLSNDENA
+67 SADEVDLSNDENA

-102 MGELDTFIS
+102 TGEIDTFVS
-111 SPACLQLEQDLLN
+111 SPAGLQLEQDLLN

-158 LNGFSMKL
+158 LNGFSMKI
-166 PYGKLDEVRSLNGV
+166 PFGKLDEVRSLNGV

-186 EQYSLPEDLSAAD
+186 EQYSLPEDLSADD

-241 FSVMPTNTKYSKD
+241 FSVMPTNTKYSKN

-263 SLASKVTD
+263 TLASKVTD

-285 DYANGDADAEAVGQ
+285 DYANGDTDAEAVGQ

-315 DFHGVAPN
+315 DFYGVAPN

-345 AGIDDAVK
+345 AGVDDSVK

-369 TDYGDENES
+369 TVYGDEDDS
-378 EEEHLT
+378 EESGLT

-408 STMYVTAH
+408 STNYNAH
-416 SNLTYAEY
+416 NNLTYAEY
-424 PDNGIVA
+424 PDNAIVA
-431 SPSTVAASLSVAS
+431 SPSTLEASLSVAS
-444 VDNVKFTSTYLML
+444 VDNVKSTSYYMLL
-457 GEEKIPYNNA
+457 GEEKLAYNNA
-467 VDNATSNPYD
+467 VNSASSTPYD
-477 ILETM
+477 ILDTM

-492 PGLGEEKDFEG
+492 PGLGEEADYEG
-503 LDLTGKIAVVQ
+503 LDVTGKIAVVS
-514 RGTLNFGTKA
+514 RGTINFGAKA
-524 ENASK
+524 ENAAK
-529 AGAVACIIYDNVSGS
+529 AGAVACIIYDNVNGAII
-544 LLNAA
+544 NAA
-549 LETYFIPTITITKAS
+549 LESFFIPTVTVTKIAGA
-564 SEKLA
+564 KLA
-569 AAAEKKVSF
+569 AASEKKVSF
-578 SKEYY
+578 SKENY
-583 GLVDNPVGGG
+583 GLVDNPIGGG

-599 KGPAPDLS
+599 KGPAPDLT

-664 ALGNLVNSL
+664 ALGDLVNSL
-673 LMSTAVPSVE
+673 LMSTASPSRE
-683 PDGTYYPVRRQGAGV
+683 LDGTYYPVRRQGAGV

-712 VEGCKR
+712 VEGSKR

-754 IETIKVINGE
+754 IETITVINGE
-764 SFASNSNRDLTADE
+764 NFASNSNRDLTADE
-778 VTITYTGL
+778 VKITYTGL
-786 DAGNRITAPANGEAT
+786 DAGNRITAPANGTAT

-825 VEGYTFL
+825 VEGFTFL
-832 TADEGVSLSLPI
+832 TADEGVSLSLPV

-853 LQVFQGT
+853 LRVFQGT
-860 YDEGPANV
+860 YDEGPANI

-873 ADVNAAL
+873 ADVNASL
-880 SGNYVGVNNRTD
+880 SGNYVGVNSRTD
-892 TFARRWMGFGPARGG
+892 AFARCWMGFGPARGG
-907 RMLLHLSSLLR
+907 RTLLHVSSLLR

-942 AVRKT
+942 SVRKT
-947 YITVTQT
+947 YIVATQT
-954 GYQATATLVQKGWNG
+954 GYQATATLVQQGWNG
-969 RLPGADGSYNA
+969 RLPGADGSYNN
-980 GDWAPEGEYTF
+980 GDWAPEGDYTF

-1019 KSAELFEDENGDLKL
+1019 KSAELYEDENGDLKL
-1034 AVTVSDNKYLQFL
+1034 ALTVSDNKYLQFA
-1047 WVIDSAQQFF
+1047 WIIDSAQQYY
-1057 YLEAAEEFKDM
+1057 YLEAADEFKDVE
-1068 KEGETV
+1068 EGAAV
-1074 RVVLDASDL
+1074 RLVLDASDL
-1083 VQQLSLKAANPGRV
+1083 VQQLSLNAANPGRV
-1097 GIMLGDC
+1097 GILISDC
-1104 ANNTST
+1104 ANNTT
-1110 TFIDIGPQG
+1110 TVFVDIGPQG

-1141 ASMQDTAFTWTSS
+1141 ASMQDIDLEWSSS

-1164 GEVTGLSDGTV
+1164 GEVTGVSDGTV
-1175 CITATA
+1175 RITATA

-1196 VSTERNFGECE
+1196 VPTERNFGECE

-1229 VLLPENN
+1229 LLLPENN

-1246 SMAEIVVPAAVSYA
+1246 SMAEITVPATVSYA

-1270 AEAFYFNSKTTSITL
+1270 AEAFYFNMKTTSVTL
-1285 PEGLET
+1285 PDGLET
-1291 IGNAA
+1291 IGGSA
-1296 FFFASGLTSLNL
+1296 FFFASGIKTLHI
-1308 PDSIRSIG
+1308 PDSVKTIG
-1316 AMALN
+1316 AMAFNYVSNAALN
-1321 GVSKAPL
+1321 
-1328 TIPASVEFIGD
+1328 IPASIEFIGD

-1347 VDGDLPEG
+1347 VGGDFPEG
-1355 LTYLGDKA
+1355 LTYIGEKA
-1363 FSNCTGLTSITLPS
+1363 FLNCKGLTAITLPS
-1377 TVETYGPNIFYGC
+1377 TVETYGANIFYGC

-1442 LPDGLQEIEPWAFCS
+1442 LPDGLQKIDQWAFCS

-1469 GTIGFRAFIYCD
+1469 QTVEYRAFIYCE

-1499 FYFWNNKFEDQT
+1499 FYFWNNKYEDQT

-1674 DIPGSIEFMAQCA
+1674 DIPGSIEFMDQCA

-1855 CIPEGVTVTLR
+1855 CIPEGVTVTLS
-1866 GNVTIDGKLC
+1866 GNVTVDGKLC

-1881 IVPHDAK
+1881 IVPFDAK
-1888 LTITKDAVILGE
+1888 LTITGNAVITGE
-1900 DNIVYEGCKHEHTRE
+1900 DNIVYEGCKHEHVKE
-1915 IVVEA
+1915 NIVPA
-1920 TCTESGSKTVVCEDC
+1920 TCTEDGSKTVVCEDC
-1935 GETLSTEV
+1935 GETISTEV
-1943 IPAKGHSFG
+1943 IPATGHSFG

-1963 EDGEETRTCSV
+1963 EDGEESRTCSA
-1974 CQAVE
+1974 CKHVE

-1992 KAFSDLDADAWYH
+1992 KAFTDLDARAWYH

-2022 GKFEPDGQLTRA
+2022 GRFEPDGQLTRA

-2072 ANNGIVNGVAKNTF
+2072 ANNGIVNGVAKNVF
-2086 APDDSITREQIAAML
+2086 APDASITREQIATML

-2115 SAFPDAAKV
+2115 SAFPDAAKF

>member
-45 DKNSLSPADQE
+45 DKNSLFPADQE

-102 MGELDTFIS
+102 TGEIDTFVS
-111 SPACLQLEQDLLN
+111 SPAGLQLEQDLLN

-158 LNGFSMKL
+158 LNGFSMKI
-166 PYGKLDEVRSLNGV
+166 PFGKLDEVRSLNGV

-186 EQYSLPEDLSAAD
+186 EQYSLPEDLSADD

-241 FSVMPTNTKYSKD
+241 FSVMPTNTKYSKN

-263 SLASKVTD
+263 TLASKVTD

-285 DYANGDADAEAVGQ
+285 DYANGDTDAEAVGQ

-315 DFHGVAPN
+315 DFYGVAPN

-345 AGIDDAVK
+345 AGVDDSVK

-369 TDYGDENES
+369 TVYGDEDDS
-378 EEEHLT
+378 EESGLT

-408 STMYVTAH
+408 STNYNAH
-416 SNLTYAEY
+416 NNLTYAEY
-424 PDNGIVA
+424 PDNAIVA
-431 SPSTVAASLSVAS
+431 SPSTLEASLSVAS
-444 VDNVKFTSTYLML
+444 VDNAKTTSYYMLL
-457 GEEKIPYNNA
+457 GEEKLAYNNA
-467 VDNATSNPYD
+467 VNSASSTPYD
-477 ILETM
+477 ILDTM

-492 PGLGEEKDFEG
+492 PGLGEEADYEG
-503 LDLTGKIAVVQ
+503 LDVTGKIAVVS
-514 RGTLNFGTKA
+514 RGTINFGAKA
-524 ENASK
+524 ENAAK

-549 LETYFIPTITITKAS
+549 LETYFIPTITITKVS
-564 SEKLA
+564 GEKLA

-583 GLVDNPVGGG
+583 GLVDNPIGGG

-599 KGPAPDLS
+599 KGPAPDLT

-664 ALGNLVNSL
+664 ALGDLVNSL
-673 LMSTAVPSVE
+673 LMSTASPSRE
-683 PDGTYYPVRRQGAGV
+683 LDGTYYPVRRQGAGV

-754 IETIKVINGE
+754 IETITVINGE
-764 SFASNSNRDLTADE
+764 NFASNSNRDLTADE

-786 DAGNRITAPANGEAT
+786 TADNKITAPANGEAT

-825 VEGYTFL
+825 VEGFTFL
-832 TADEGVSLSLPI
+832 TADEGVSLSLPV

-860 YDEGPANV
+860 YDEGPANI

-880 SGNYVGVNNRTD
+880 SGNYVGVNSRTD
-892 TFARRWMGFGPARGG
+892 AFARRWMGFGPARGG
-907 RMLLHLSSLLR
+907 RTLVHQSSLLR

-928 NAKGETMWDSGDLG
+928 NANGDLMWDSGDLG
-942 AVRKT
+942 WARKT
-947 YITVTQT
+947 YIVATQT
-954 GYQATATLVQKGWNG
+954 GYQAATTMLRQGWNG
-969 RLPGADGSYNA
+969 RLPGADGSYNS

-991 SVRGRGVGSDVD
+991 TVRGRAVGSDVD

-1034 AVTVSDNKYLQFL
+1034 ALTVSDNKYLQFA
-1047 WVIDSAQQFF
+1047 WVIDSAQQYY
-1057 YLEAAEEFKDM
+1057 YLEAADEFKDVQ
-1068 KEGETV
+1068 EGAAV
-1074 RVVLDASDL
+1074 RLVLDASDL
-1083 VQQLSLKAANPGRV
+1083 VQQLSLNAANPGRV
-1097 GIMLGDC
+1097 GILISDC
-1104 ANNTST
+1104 ANNTT
-1110 TFIDIGPQG
+1110 TVFVDIGPQG
-1119 MEIEPAEIA
+1119 VEIEPAEIA

-1141 ASMQDTAFTWTSS
+1141 ASMQDIDLEWSSS

-1164 GEVTGLSDGTV
+1164 GEVTGVSDGTV
-1175 CITATA
+1175 RITATA

-1196 VSTERNFGECE
+1196 VPTERNFGECE
-1207 NLGEIFTTADG
+1207 NLGEIFTTEDG

-1229 VLLPENN
+1229 LLLPENN

-1246 SMAEIVVPAAVSYA
+1246 SMAEITVPATVSYE

-1270 AEAFYFNSKTTSITL
+1270 AEAFYFNMKTTSITL

-1291 IGNAA
+1291 IGGSA
-1296 FFFASGLTSLNL
+1296 FFFASGIKTLHI
-1308 PDSIRSIG
+1308 PDSVKTIG
-1316 AMALN
+1316 SMAFS
-1321 GVSKAPL
+1321 GVSNAPL
-1328 TIPASVEFIGD
+1328 NIPASIEFIGD
-1339 SAFSGSGV
+1339 SAFNMSGV
-1347 VDGDLPEG
+1347 VDGDFPEG
-1355 LTYLGDKA
+1355 LTYLGEKA
-1363 FSNCTGLTSITLPS
+1363 FFNCTGLTTISLPS

-1390 SNVTYVELP
+1390 KNVTYVELP
-1399 QNMEKIPNGLLWS
+1399 QDMEKIPNGLLWN
-1412 CTSLKR
+1412 CTGLKR
-1418 IYIPSSVREIGNAAF
+1418 IYIPSSVKEIGNAAF
-1433 YSSGIEKLN
+1433 YGSGLEKLN
-1442 LPDGLQEIEPWAFCS
+1442 LPDGLQKIDQWAFCS
-1457 TKLKEII
+1457 TKLKEIV

-1469 GTIGFRAFIYCD
+1469 ETIEFRAFIYCD

-1499 FYFWNNKFEDQT
+1499 FYFWNNKYEDQT
-1511 GVMHAKTTEQA
+1511 GVMHVKTTEQA

-1554 SYMPTSDTTVRVTA
+1554 SYMPTSDTTVTVTA

-1645 VGYQSFGYLGWEM
+1645 VGYQSFGYLGWE
-1658 RLEQQGLI
+1658 RQLELNGQI

-1674 DIPGSIEFMAQCA
+1674 DIPGSIEFMDQCA

-1707 YSLYG
+1707 YALSG
-1712 NKEAKEINLPST
+1712 NKEATRINLPST
-1724 LKRVEES
+1724 LTRLEES
-1731 ALYDCRNAK
+1731 SVAFCDNATV
-1740 INLPDSLE
+1740 NLPENLE
-1748 YIGKSA
+1748 YIGKQA
-1754 FAGDLDG
+1754 FNGTPVG
-1761 ETIHLPENLQY
+1761 ETITLPDNVSFV
-1772 LGDTAFGTQMYT
+1772 GDQAFGAYVYNADYT
-1784 ADYSSKYWVGPT
+1784 AQYWVGPT
-1796 TIYLNGSLSNIGA
+1796 TIYLNGKLSNIGA

-1833 DLNELPTV
+1833 DLDELPTV

-1855 CIPEGVTVTLR
+1855 CIPEGVTVTLS
-1866 GNVTIDGKLC
+1866 GNVTVDGKLC

-1881 IVPHDAK
+1881 IVPFDAK
-1888 LTITKDAVILGE
+1888 LTITGNAVIVGE
-1900 DNIVYEGCKHEHTRE
+1900 DNIVYAGCKHEHVKE
-1915 IVVEA
+1915 NIVPA
-1920 TCTESGSKTVVCEDC
+1920 TCTEDGSKTVVCEDC
-1935 GETLSTEV
+1935 GETISTEV
-1943 IPAKGHSFG
+1943 IPATGHSFG
-1952 DWTVTKEATCF
+1952 EWTVTKEATCF

-1992 KAFSDLDADAWYH
+1992 KAFTDLDADAWYH

-2022 GKFEPDGQLTRA
+2022 GRFEPDGQLTRA

-2058 VADDTWYTKAVIWA
+2058 VADDAWYTKAVIWA

>member
-14 AMCLTTLGVVPAMAV
+14 AMCLTTLGVVPAVAV

-45 DKNSLSPADQE
+45 DKDSLPPADQE

-67 SADGVDLSNDENA
+67 SADEVDLSNDENS

-87 TVIVELESEPLADAA
+87 TVIVELEGEPLADAA
-102 MGELDTFIS
+102 TGEIDTFVS
-111 SPACLQLEQDLLN
+111 SPAGLQLEQDLLN
-124 EQASVRAE
+124 EQASVRAG

-186 EQYSLPEDLSAAD
+186 EQYSLPEDLSADD
-199 YTISMS
+199 YTISMN

-263 SLASKVTD
+263 TLASKVTD

-285 DYANGDADAEAVGQ
+285 DYANGDTDAEAVGQ

-315 DFHGVAPN
+315 DFFGVAPN

-345 AGIDDAVK
+345 AGVDDSVK

-369 TDYGDENES
+369 TAYGDEDDS

-408 STMYVTAH
+408 STNYNAH
-416 SNLTYAEY
+416 NNLTYAEY
-424 PDNGIVA
+424 PDNAIVA
-431 SPSTVAASLSVAS
+431 SPSTLEASLSVAS
-444 VDNVKFTSTYLML
+444 VDNTKTTSYYMLL
-457 GEEKIPYNNA
+457 GEEKLAYNNA
-467 VDNATSNPYD
+467 VNSASSTPYD
-477 ILETM
+477 ILDTM

-492 PGLGEEKDFEG
+492 PGLGEEADYEG
-503 LDLTGKIAVVQ
+503 LDVTGKIAVVS
-514 RGTLNFGTKA
+514 RGTINFGAKA
-524 ENASK
+524 ENAAK
-529 AGAVACIIYDNVSGS
+529 AGAVACIIYDNVNGAII
-544 LLNAA
+544 NAA
-549 LETYFIPTITITKAS
+549 LESFFIPTVTVTKIAGA
-564 SEKLA
+564 KLA
-569 AAAEKKVSF
+569 AASEKKVSF
-578 SKEYY
+578 SKENY
-583 GLVDNPVGGG
+583 GLVDNPIGGG

-599 KGPAPDLS
+599 KGPAPDLT

-664 ALGNLVNSL
+664 ALGDLVNSL
-673 LMSTAVPSVE
+673 LMSTASPSRE
-683 PDGTYYPVRRQGAGV
+683 LDGTYYPVRRQGAGV

-712 VEGCKR
+712 VEGSKR

-754 IETIKVINGE
+754 IETITVINGE

-786 DAGNRITAPANGEAT
+786 TADNKITAPANGEAT

-825 VEGYTFL
+825 VEGFTFL
-832 TADEGVSLSLPI
+832 TADEGVSLSLPV

-853 LQVFQGT
+853 LKVFQGT
-860 YDEGPANV
+860 YDEGPANI

-873 ADVNAAL
+873 ADVNASL
-880 SGNYVGVNNRTD
+880 SGNYVGVNSRTD
-892 TFARRWMGFGPARGG
+892 AFARRWMGFGPARGG

-947 YITVTQT
+947 YIVATQT
-954 GYQATATLVQKGWNG
+954 GYQATATLVQQGWNG
-969 RLPGADGSYNA
+969 RLPGADGSYNS
-980 GDWAPEGEYTF
+980 GDWAPEGDYTF

-1034 AVTVSDNKYLQFL
+1034 ALTVSDNKYLQFA
-1047 WVIDSAQQFF
+1047 WVIDSAQQYY
-1057 YLEAAEEFKDM
+1057 YLEAADEFKDAE
-1068 KEGETV
+1068 EGATV
-1074 RVVLDASDL
+1074 RLVLDASDL
-1083 VQQLSLKAANPGRV
+1083 VQQLSLNAANPGRV

-1104 ANNTST
+1104 ANNIIT

-1141 ASMQDTAFTWTSS
+1141 ASMQDIDLEWSSS

-1164 GEVTGLSDGTV
+1164 GEVTGVSDGTV
-1175 CITATA
+1175 RITATA

-1196 VSTERNFGECE
+1196 VPTERNFGECE
-1207 NLGEIFTTADG
+1207 NLGEIFTTEDG

-1229 VLLPENN
+1229 LLLPENN

-1246 SMAEIVVPAAVSYA
+1246 SMAEITVPATVSYA

-1270 AEAFYFNSKTTSITL
+1270 AEAFYFNMKTTSVTL
-1285 PEGLET
+1285 PDGLET
-1291 IGNAA
+1291 IGGSA
-1296 FFFASGLTSLNL
+1296 FFFASGIKALHI
-1308 PDSIRSIG
+1308 PDSVKTIG
-1316 AMALN
+1316 AMAFNYVSNAALN
-1321 GVSKAPL
+1321 
-1328 TIPASVEFIGD
+1328 IPASIEFIGD

-1347 VDGDLPEG
+1347 VGGDFPEG
-1355 LTYLGDKA
+1355 LTYIGEKA
-1363 FSNCTGLTSITLPS
+1363 FLNCKGLTAITLPS
-1377 TVETYGPNIFYGC
+1377 TVETYGANIFYGC

-1412 CTSLKR
+1412 CTGLKR
-1418 IYIPSSVREIGNAAF
+1418 IYIPSSVKEIGNAAF
-1433 YSSGIEKLN
+1433 YGSGLEKLN
-1442 LPDGLQEIEPWAFCS
+1442 LPDGLQKIDQWAFCS

-1469 GTIGFRAFIYCD
+1469 QTVEYRAFIYCD

-1499 FYFWNNKFEDQT
+1499 FYFWNNKYEDQT

-1583 VTNEGDGR
+1583 VTSEGDGR

-1645 VGYQSFGYLGWEM
+1645 VGYQSFGYLGWE
-1658 RLEQQGLI
+1658 RQLELNGQI

-1674 DIPGSIEFMAQCA
+1674 DIPGSIEFMDQCA

-1698 GEGITYLSY
+1698 GEGIAYLSY
-1707 YSLYG
+1707 YALSG
-1712 NKEAKEINLPST
+1712 NKEATRINLPST
-1724 LKRVEES
+1724 LTRLEES
-1731 ALYDCRNAK
+1731 SVAFCDNATV
-1740 INLPDSLE
+1740 NLPENLE
-1748 YIGKSA
+1748 YIGKQA
-1754 FAGDLDG
+1754 FNGTPVG
-1761 ETIHLPENLQY
+1761 ETITLPDNVSFV
-1772 LGDTAFGTQMYT
+1772 GDQAFGAYVYNADYT
-1784 ADYSSKYWVGPT
+1784 AQYWVGPT
-1796 TIYLNGSLSNIGA
+1796 TIYLNGSLSNIGSN
-1809 RVFRPDAKVI
+1809 VFRPDAKVI
-1819 AVLNSQRNKVAGFT
+1819 AVLNSQRNMVAGFT
-1833 DLNELPTV
+1833 DLDELPTV

-1855 CIPEGVTVTLR
+1855 CIPEGVTVTLS

-1881 IVPHDAK
+1881 IVPHGAK

-1900 DNIVYEGCKHEHTRE
+1900 DNIVYEGCKHEHVKE
-1915 IVVEA
+1915 NIVPA
-1920 TCTESGSKTVVCEDC
+1920 TCTEDGSKTVVCEDC

-1943 IPAKGHSFG
+1943 IPATGHSFG

-1979 TRPIFANSDHCPS
+1979 TRPIFANSDNCPS
-1992 KAFSDLDADAWYH
+1992 KAFTDLDAKAWYH

-2058 VADDTWYTKAVIWA
+2058 VADDAWYTKAVIWA

>member
-14 AMCLTTLGVVPAMAV
+14 AMCLSTLGVVPAMAV

-45 DKNSLSPADQE
+45 DKDSLPPADQE

-67 SADGVDLSNDENA
+67 SADEVDLSSDENA

-87 TVIVELESEPLADAA
+87 TVIVELEGEPLADAA
-102 MGELDTFIS
+102 TGEIDTFVS
-111 SPACLQLEQDLLN
+111 SPAGLQLEQDLLN

-186 EQYSLPEDLSAAD
+186 EQYSLPEDLSADD
-199 YTISMS
+199 YTISMN

-263 SLASKVTD
+263 TLASKVTD

-285 DYANGDADAEAVGQ
+285 DYANGDTDAEAVGQ

-315 DFHGVAPN
+315 DFYGVAPN

-329 KIFGDG
+329 KIFGDN

-345 AGIDDAVK
+345 AGVDDSVK

-378 EEEHLT
+378 EEENLT

-408 STMYVTAH
+408 STNYNAH
-416 SNLTYAEY
+416 NNLTYAEY
-424 PDNGIVA
+424 PDNAIVA
-431 SPSTVAASLSVAS
+431 SPSTLEASLSVAS
-444 VDNVKFTSTYLML
+444 VDNVKSTSYYMLL
-457 GEEKIPYNNA
+457 GEEKLAYNNA
-467 VDNATSNPYD
+467 VNSATSTPYD
-477 ILETM
+477 ILDTM

-492 PGLGEEKDFEG
+492 PGLGEEADYEG
-503 LDLTGKIAVVQ
+503 LDVTGKIAVVQ
-514 RGTLNFGTKA
+514 RGGLNFGTKA

-529 AGAVACIIYDNVSGS
+529 AGAAACIIYDNVNGAII
-544 LLNAA
+544 NAA
-549 LETYFIPTITITKAS
+549 LESFFIPTVTVTKIAGA
-564 SEKLA
+564 KLA
-569 AAAEKKVSF
+569 AASEKKVSF
-578 SKEYY
+578 SKENY
-583 GLVDNPVGGG
+583 GLVDNPIGGG

-599 KGPAPDLS
+599 KGPAPDLT

-621 SVLGANNAYEV
+621 SVLGASDAYEV

-664 ALGNLVNSL
+664 ALGDLVNSL
-673 LMSTAVPSVE
+673 LMSTASPSRE
-683 PDGTYYPVRRQGAGV
+683 LDGTYYPVRRQGAGV

-712 VEGCKR
+712 VEGSKR

-754 IETIKVINGE
+754 IETITVINGE
-764 SFASNSNRDLTADE
+764 NFASNSNRDLTADE

-786 DAGNRITAPANGEAT
+786 TADNKITAPANGEAT

-825 VEGYTFL
+825 VEGFTFL
-832 TADEGVSLSLPI
+832 TADEGVSLSLPV

-853 LQVFQGT
+853 LKVFQGT
-860 YDEGPANV
+860 YDEGPANI

-873 ADVNAAL
+873 ADVNASL
-880 SGNYVGVNNRTD
+880 SGNYVGVNSRTNI
-892 TFARRWMGFGPARGG
+892 FARRWMGFGPARGG
-907 RMLLHLSSLLR
+907 RTLVHQSSLLR

-928 NAKGETMWDSGDLG
+928 NANGDLMWDSGDLG
-942 AVRKT
+942 WARKT
-947 YITVTQT
+947 YIVATQT
-954 GYQATATLVQKGWNG
+954 GYQAATTMLRQGWNG
-969 RLPGADGSYNA
+969 RLPGADGSYNT

-991 SVRGRGVGSDVD
+991 TVRGRAVGSDVD

-1014 TRPEL
+1014 TRPEV
-1019 KSAELFEDENGDLKL
+1019 KSAELYEDENGDLKL
-1034 AVTVSDNKYLQFL
+1034 ALTVSDNKYLQFA
-1047 WVIDSAQQFF
+1047 WVIDSAQQYY
-1057 YLEAAEEFKDM
+1057 YLEAADEFKDAQ
-1068 KEGETV
+1068 EGATV
-1074 RVVLDASDL
+1074 RLVLDASDL
-1083 VQQLSLKAANPGRV
+1083 VQQLSLNAANPGRV
-1097 GIMLGDC
+1097 GILISDC
-1104 ANNTST
+1104 ANNTT
-1110 TFIDIGPQG
+1110 TVFVDIGPQG
-1119 MEIEPAEIA
+1119 VEIEPAEIA

-1141 ASMQDTAFTWTSS
+1141 ASMQNIDLEWSSS

-1164 GEVTGLSDGTV
+1164 GEVTGVSDGTV
-1175 CITATA
+1175 RITATA

-1196 VSTERNFGECE
+1196 VAMERNFGECE

-1229 VLLPENN
+1229 LLLPENN

-1246 SMAEIVVPAAVSYA
+1246 AMAEIVVPATVSYE

-1270 AEAFYFNSKTTSITL
+1270 AEAFYFNMKTTSITL

-1291 IGNAA
+1291 IGGSA
-1296 FFFASGLTSLNL
+1296 FFFASGIKTLHI
-1308 PDSIRSIG
+1308 PDSVKTIG
-1316 AMALN
+1316 AMAFNYVSNAALN
-1321 GVSKAPL
+1321 
-1328 TIPASVEFIGD
+1328 IPASIEFIGD

-1347 VDGDLPEG
+1347 VGGDFPESLNYIG
-1355 LTYLGDKA
+1355 EKA
-1363 FSNCTGLTSITLPS
+1363 FLNCTGLTTISLPTS
-1377 TVETYGPNIFYGC
+1377 VENYGANIFYGC

-1399 QNMEKIPNGLLWS
+1399 QNMEKIPNGLLWD
-1412 CTSLKR
+1412 CTGLKR
-1418 IYIPSSVREIGNAAF
+1418 IYIPSSVKEIGNAAF
-1433 YSSGIEKLN
+1433 YGSGLEKLN
-1442 LPDGLQEIEPWAFCS
+1442 LPDGLQKIDQWAFCS

-1469 GTIGFRAFIYCD
+1469 EAIEFRAFIYCE

-1499 FYFWNNKFEDQT
+1499 FYFWNNKYEDQT
-1511 GVMHAKTTEQA
+1511 GVMHVKTTEQA

-1539 PYTSYFGGQ
+1539 PYTSYFGSQ

-1601 LLFQNQSVLT
+1601 LLFQNQSILT
-1611 MLDLPDTIEKTGD
+1611 MEDLPDTIEKTGD

-1634 TFGKLPANLKS
+1634 TFGTLPANLKS
-1645 VGYQSFGYLGWEM
+1645 VGYQSFGYLGWE
-1658 RLEQQGLI
+1658 RQLELNGQI

-1674 DIPGSIEFMAQCA
+1674 DIPGSIEFMDQCA

-1712 NKEAKEINLPST
+1712 NKEATRINLPST
-1724 LKRVEES
+1724 LTRLEES
-1731 ALYDCRNAK
+1731 SVAFCDNATV
-1740 INLPDSLE
+1740 NLPENLE
-1748 YIGKSA
+1748 YIGKQAFNGTPVGEIITLPDNVSFVGDQA
-1754 FAGDLDG
+1754 FAGYVYNAD
-1761 ETIHLPENLQY
+1761 
-1772 LGDTAFGTQMYT
+1772 YT
-1784 ADYSSKYWVGPT
+1784 AQYWVGPT
-1796 TIYLNGSLSNIGA
+1796 TIYLNGKLSNIGA
-1809 RVFRPDAKVI
+1809 SVFRPDAKVI
-1819 AVLNSQRNKVAGFT
+1819 AVLNSQRNMVAGYT
-1833 DLNELPTV
+1833 DLDELPTV

-1855 CIPEGVTVTLR
+1855 CIPEGVTVTLS

-1881 IVPHDAK
+1881 IVPHGAK
-1888 LTITKDAVILGE
+1888 LTITKNAVIIGE
-1900 DNIVYEGCKHEHTRE
+1900 DNIVYEGCKHEHVKE
-1915 IVVEA
+1915 NIVPA
-1920 TCTESGSKTVVCEDC
+1920 ACTEDGSKTVVCEDC

-1943 IPAKGHSFG
+1943 IPATGHSFG

-1974 CQAVE
+1974 CEYVE

-1992 KAFSDLDADAWYH
+1992 KAFTDLDAKAWYH

-2101 YRYAGAEA
+2101 YRYAGAKA
-2109 AKEDKL
+2109 VKEDKL

-2124 SDWAKEALNWAVASG
+2124 SDWAKEALNWAVAGG

>member
-102 MGELDTFIS
+102 MGELDTFVS
-111 SPACLQLEQDLLN
+111 SPAGLQLEQDLLN

-186 EQYSLPEDLSAAD
+186 EQYSLPEDLSADD
-199 YTISMS
+199 YTISMN

-241 FSVMPTNTKYSKD
+241 FSVMPTNTKYSRD

-263 SLASKVTD
+263 TLASKVTD
-271 ADSVYINEKAPYGY
+271 VDSVYINEKAPYGY
-285 DYANGDADAEAVGQ
+285 DYANGDTDAEAVGQ

-315 DFHGVAPN
+315 DFFGVAPN

-345 AGIDDAVK
+345 AGVDDSVK

-369 TDYGDENES
+369 TAYGDEDDS
-378 EEEHLT
+378 EESGLT

-408 STMYVTAH
+408 STNYNAH

-424 PDNGIVA
+424 PDNAIVA
-431 SPSTVAASLSVAS
+431 SPSTLSASMSVAS
-444 VDNVKFTSTYLML
+444 VDNVKTTSYYMLL
-457 GEEKIPYNNA
+457 GEEKLAYNNA
-467 VDNATSNPYD
+467 VNSATSTPYD
-477 ILETM
+477 ILDTM

-492 PGLGEEKDFEG
+492 PGLGEEADYEG
-503 LDLTGKIAVVQ
+503 LDVTGKIAVVQ
-514 RGTLNFGTKA
+514 RGGLNFGTKA

-549 LETYFIPTITITKAS
+549 LETYFIPTITITKVS
-564 SEKLA
+564 GEKLA

-583 GLVDNPVGGG
+583 GLVDNPIGGG

-599 KGPAPDLS
+599 KGPAPDLT

-664 ALGNLVNSL
+664 ALGDLVNSL
-673 LMSTAVPSVE
+673 LMGTASPSRE
-683 PDGTYYPVRRQGAGV
+683 LDGTYYPVRRQGAGV

-712 VEGCKR
+712 VEGSKR

-754 IETIKVINGE
+754 IETITVINGE

-778 VTITYTGL
+778 VKITYTGL
-786 DAGNRITAPANGEAT
+786 DADNKITAPANGTAT

-832 TADEGVSLSLPI
+832 TADEGVSLSLPV

-853 LQVFQGT
+853 LKVFQGT
-860 YDEGPANV
+860 YDEGPANI

-873 ADVNAAL
+873 ADVNASL
-880 SGNYVGVNNRTD
+880 SGNYVGVNSRTD
-892 TFARRWMGFGPARGG
+892 AFARRWMGFGPARGG
-907 RMLLHLSSLLR
+907 RMLLHVSSLLR
-918 NSEAYQITVK
+918 NSEVYQITVK
-928 NAKGETMWDSGDLG
+928 NANGDLMWDSGDLG
-942 AVRKT
+942 SVRKT
-947 YITVTQT
+947 YIVATQT
-954 GYQATATLVQKGWNG
+954 GYQATATLVQQGWNG
-969 RLPGADGSYNA
+969 RLPGADGSYNS
-980 GDWAPEGEYTF
+980 GDWAPEGDYTF
-991 SVRGRGVGSDVD
+991 SVCGRGVGSDVD

-1019 KSAELFEDENGDLKL
+1019 KSAELYEDENGDLKL
-1034 AVTVSDNKYLQFL
+1034 ALTVSDNKYLQFA
-1047 WVIDSAQQFF
+1047 WVIDSAQQYY
-1057 YLEAAEEFKDM
+1057 YLEAADEFKDVE
-1068 KEGETV
+1068 EGAAV
-1074 RVVLDASDL
+1074 RLVLDASDL
-1083 VQQLSLKAANPGRV
+1083 VQQLSLNAANPGRV
-1097 GIMLGDC
+1097 GILISDC
-1104 ANNTST
+1104 ANNTT
-1110 TFIDIGPQG
+1110 TVFVDIGPQG

-1175 CITATA
+1175 RITATA

-1196 VSTERNFGECE
+1196 VPTERNFGECE

-1229 VLLPENN
+1229 LLLPENN

-1246 SMAEIVVPAAVSYA
+1246 SMAEITVPATVSYA

-1270 AEAFYFNSKTTSITL
+1270 AEAFYFNMKTTSVTL
-1285 PEGLET
+1285 PDGLET
-1291 IGNAA
+1291 IGGSA
-1296 FFFASGLTSLNL
+1296 FFFASGIKTLHI
-1308 PDSIRSIG
+1308 PDSVKTIG
-1316 AMALN
+1316 AMAFNYVSNAALN
-1321 GVSKAPL
+1321 
-1328 TIPASVEFIGD
+1328 IPASIEFIGD

-1347 VDGDLPEG
+1347 VGGDFPEG
-1355 LTYLGDKA
+1355 LTYIGEKA
-1363 FSNCTGLTSITLPS
+1363 FLNCKGLTAITLPS
-1377 TVETYGPNIFYGC
+1377 TVETYGANIFYGC

-1442 LPDGLQEIEPWAFCS
+1442 LPDGLQKIDQWAFCS

-1674 DIPGSIEFMAQCA
+1674 DIPGSIEFMDQCA

-1881 IVPHDAK
+1881 IVPFDAK

-1943 IPAKGHSFG
+1943 IPATGHSFG

-1974 CQAVE
+1974 CECVE
-1979 TRPIFANSDHCPS
+1979 TRPIFANSDNCPS
-1992 KAFSDLDADAWYH
+1992 KAFSDLDAKAWYH
-2005 EGVDYALTNGL
+2005 EGVDYALTNSL

-2022 GKFEPDGQLTRA
+2022 GRFEPDGQLTRA

-2072 ANNGIVNGVAKNTF
+2072 ANNGIVNGVAKNVF
-2086 APDDSITREQIAAML
+2086 APDASITREQIAAML

-2150 ANLEPQATATRAQI
+2150 ASLEPQATATRAQI

>member
-67 SADGVDLSNDENA
+67 SADEVDLSNDENA

-87 TVIVELESEPLADAA
+87 TVIVELEAAPLAEAA
-102 MGELDTFIS
+102 TEDIEKFAA
-111 SPACLQLEQDLLN
+111 SPAGLKLEQELLD
-124 EQASVRAE
+124 EQAAVRAQ

-186 EQYSLPEDLSAAD
+186 EQYSLPEDLSAD
-199 YTISMS
+199 DDTISMS
-205 SSTGMVGSTEANA
+205 SSTGMVGSTEVNA

-285 DYANGDADAEAVGQ
+285 DYANGDADPEAVGQ

-345 AGIDDAVK
+345 AGVDDSVK

-408 STMYVTAH
+408 STNYNAH
-416 SNLTYAEY
+416 NNLTYAEY
-424 PDNGIVA
+424 PDNAIVA
-431 SPSTVAASLSVAS
+431 SPSTLEASLSVAS
-444 VDNVKFTSTYLML
+444 VDNVKSTSYYMLL
-457 GEEKIPYNNA
+457 GEEKLAYNNA
-467 VDNATSNPYD
+467 VNSASSTPYD
-477 ILETM
+477 ILDTM

-492 PGLGEEKDFEG
+492 PGLGEEADYEG
-503 LDLTGKIAVVQ
+503 LDVTGKIAVVQ
-514 RGTLNFGTKA
+514 RGGLNFGTKA

-529 AGAVACIIYDNVSGS
+529 AGAAACIIYDNVSGAII
-544 LLNAA
+544 NAA
-549 LETYFIPTITITKAS
+549 LESFFIPTVTVTKIAGA
-564 SEKLA
+564 KLA
-569 AAAEKKVSF
+569 AASEKKVSF
-578 SKEYY
+578 SKENY
-583 GLVDNPVGGG
+583 GLVDNPIGGG

-599 KGPAPDLS
+599 KGPAPDLT

-664 ALGNLVNSL
+664 ALGDLVNSL
-673 LMSTAVPSVE
+673 LMSTASPSRE
-683 PDGTYYPVRRQGAGV
+683 LDGTYYPVRRQGAGV

-749 DTTAM
+749 GTTAM

-786 DAGNRITAPANGEAT
+786 TADNKITAPANGEAT

-825 VEGYTFL
+825 IEGYTFL

-844 LGFYGDWNS
+844 LGFYGDWDS
-853 LQVFQGT
+853 LKVFQGT
-860 YDEGPANV
+860 YDEGPANI

-873 ADVNAAL
+873 ADVNASL

-969 RLPGADGSYNA
+969 RLPGADGSYNS
-980 GDWAPEGEYTF
+980 GDWAPEGDYTF
-991 SVRGRGVGSDVD
+991 SVRGRGVGSNVD
-1003 SFQSYSFYVDN
+1003 DYQSYSFYVDN

-1057 YLEAAEEFKDM
+1057 YLEAADEFKDAE
-1068 KEGETV
+1068 EGAAV

-1097 GIMLGDC
+1097 GILISDC
-1104 ANNTST
+1104 ANNTT
-1110 TFIDIGPQG
+1110 TVFVDIGPQG
-1119 MEIEPAEIA
+1119 VEIEPAEIA

-1207 NLGEIFTTADG
+1207 NLGEIFATEDG
-1218 LWWKVSGPDTV
+1218 LWWRVSGPDTV

-1246 SMAEIVVPAAVSYA
+1246 SMAEITVPATVSYE

-1291 IGNAA
+1291 IDNAA

-1499 FYFWNNKFEDQT
+1499 FYFWNNKFEYQT

-1674 DIPGSIEFMAQCA
+1674 DIPGSIEFMDQCA

-1935 GETLSTEV
+1935 GETISTEV

-1979 TRPIFANSDHCPS
+1979 TRPIFANSDNCPS
-1992 KAFSDLDADAWYH
+1992 KAFTDLDAKAWYH
-2005 EGVDYALTNGL
+2005 EGVDYALTNSL

-2022 GKFEPDGQLTRA
+2022 GRFEPDGQLTRA

-2058 VADDTWYTKAVIWA
+2058 VADDAWYTKAVIWA

>member
-67 SADGVDLSNDENA
+67 SADEVVLSSDENA

-87 TVIVELESEPLADAA
+87 TVIVELEGEPLADAA
-102 MGELDTFIS
+102 TGELDTFVS
-111 SPACLQLEQDLLN
+111 SPAGLQLEQDLLN

-132 IEALTGK
+132 IEARTGK

-186 EQYSLPEDLSAAD
+186 EQYSLPEDLSADD

-241 FSVMPTNTKYSKD
+241 FSVMPTNTKYSRD

-263 SLASKVTD
+263 TLASKVTD

-285 DYANGDADAEAVGQ
+285 DYANGDTDAEAVGQ

-315 DFHGVAPN
+315 DFYGVAPN

-329 KIFGDG
+329 KIFGDN

-345 AGIDDAVK
+345 AGVDDSVK

-369 TDYGDENES
+369 TDYGDEDDS

-408 STMYVTAH
+408 STNYNAH
-416 SNLTYAEY
+416 NNLTYAEY
-424 PDNGIVA
+424 PDNAIVA
-431 SPSTVAASLSVAS
+431 SPSTLEASLSVAS
-444 VDNVKFTSTYLML
+444 VDNAKTTSYYMLL
-457 GEEKIPYNNA
+457 GEEKLAYNNA
-467 VDNATSNPYD
+467 VNSATSTPYD
-477 ILETM
+477 ILDTM

-492 PGLGEEKDFEG
+492 PGLGEEADYEG
-503 LDLTGKIAVVQ
+503 LDVTGKIAVVS
-514 RGTLNFGTKA
+514 RGTINFGAKA
-524 ENASK
+524 ENAAK
-529 AGAVACIIYDNVSGS
+529 AGAVACIIYDNVNGAII
-544 LLNAA
+544 NAA
-549 LETYFIPTITITKAS
+549 LESFFIPTVTVTKIAGA
-564 SEKLA
+564 KLA
-569 AAAEKKVSF
+569 AASEKKVSF
-578 SKEYY
+578 SKENY
-583 GLVDNPVGGG
+583 GLVDNPIGGG

-599 KGPAPDLS
+599 KGPAPDLT

-664 ALGNLVNSL
+664 ALGDLVNSL
-673 LMSTAVPSVE
+673 LMSTASPSRE
-683 PDGTYYPVRRQGAGV
+683 LDGTYYPVRRQGAGV

-712 VEGCKR
+712 VEGSKR

-754 IETIKVINGE
+754 IETITVINGE
-764 SFASNSNRDLTADE
+764 NFASNSNRDLTADE
-778 VTITYTGL
+778 VKITYTGL
-786 DAGNRITAPANGEAT
+786 DAGNRITAPANGTAT

-825 VEGYTFL
+825 VEGFTFL
-832 TADEGVSLSLPI
+832 TADEGVSLSLPV

-853 LQVFQGT
+853 LRVFQGT
-860 YDEGPANV
+860 YDEGPANI

-873 ADVNAAL
+873 ADVNASL
-880 SGNYVGVNNRTD
+880 SGNYVGVNSRTD
-892 TFARRWMGFGPARGG
+892 AFARRWMGFGPARGG
-907 RMLLHLSSLLR
+907 RTLLHVSSLLR

-942 AVRKT
+942 SVRKT
-947 YITVTQT
+947 YIVATQT
-954 GYQATATLVQKGWNG
+954 GYQATATLVQQGWNG
-969 RLPGADGSYNA
+969 RLPGADGSYNN
-980 GDWAPEGEYTF
+980 GDWAPEGDYTF

-1019 KSAELFEDENGDLKL
+1019 KSAELYEDENGDLKL
-1034 AVTVSDNKYLQFL
+1034 ALTVSDNKYLQFA
-1047 WVIDSAQQFF
+1047 WIIDSAQQYY
-1057 YLEAAEEFKDM
+1057 YLEAADEFKDVE
-1068 KEGETV
+1068 EGAAV
-1074 RVVLDASDL
+1074 RLVLDASDL
-1083 VQQLSLKAANPGRV
+1083 VQQLSLNAANPGRV
-1097 GIMLGDC
+1097 GILISDC
-1104 ANNTST
+1104 ANNTT
-1110 TFIDIGPQG
+1110 TVFVDIGPQG

-1141 ASMQDTAFTWTSS
+1141 ASMQDIDLEWSSS

-1164 GEVTGLSDGTV
+1164 GEVTGVSDGTV
-1175 CITATA
+1175 RITATA

-1196 VSTERNFGECE
+1196 VPTERNFGECE

-1229 VLLPENN
+1229 LLLPENN

-1246 SMAEIVVPAAVSYA
+1246 SMAEITVPATVSYA

-1270 AEAFYFNSKTTSITL
+1270 AEAFYFNMKTTSVTL
-1285 PEGLET
+1285 PDGLET
-1291 IGNAA
+1291 IGGSA
-1296 FFFASGLTSLNL
+1296 FFFASGIKTLHI
-1308 PDSIRSIG
+1308 PDSVKTIG
-1316 AMALN
+1316 AMAFNYVSNAALN
-1321 GVSKAPL
+1321 
-1328 TIPASVEFIGD
+1328 IPASIEFIGD

-1347 VDGDLPEG
+1347 VGGDFPEG
-1355 LTYLGDKA
+1355 LTYIGEKA
-1363 FSNCTGLTSITLPS
+1363 FLNCKGLTAITLPS
-1377 TVETYGPNIFYGC
+1377 TVETYGANIFYGC

-1442 LPDGLQEIEPWAFCS
+1442 LPDGLQKIDQWAFCS

-1469 GTIGFRAFIYCD
+1469 QTVEYRAFIYCE

-1499 FYFWNNKFEDQT
+1499 FYFWNNKYEDQT

-1583 VTNEGDGR
+1583 VTSEGDGR

-1634 TFGKLPANLKS
+1634 TFGTLPANLKS
-1645 VGYQSFGYLGWEM
+1645 VGYQSFGYLGWE
-1658 RLEQQGLI
+1658 RQLELNGQI

-1674 DIPGSIEFMAQCA
+1674 DIPGSIEFMDQCA

-1712 NKEAKEINLPST
+1712 NGTATEINLPST

-1731 ALYDCRNAK
+1731 ALFNCKNAK
-1740 INLPDSLE
+1740 INLPDSIE

-1761 ETIHLPENLQY
+1761 ETIHMPENLQY
-1772 LGDTAFGTQMYT
+1772 LGDTAFGAQMYNSDYT
-1784 ADYSSKYWVGPT
+1784 AKYWVGPT
-1796 TIYLNGSLSNIGA
+1796 TIYLNGKLSNIGA

-1833 DLNELPTV
+1833 DLDELPTV

-1855 CIPEGVTVTLR
+1855 CIPEGVTVTLS
-1866 GNVTIDGKLC
+1866 GNVTVDGKLC

-1920 TCTESGSKTVVCEDC
+1920 TCTEDGSKTVVCEDC

-1943 IPAKGHSFG
+1943 IPATGHSFG

-1974 CQAVE
+1974 CKHVE

-1992 KAFSDLDADAWYH
+1992 KAFSDLDAKAWYH
-2005 EGVDYALTNGL
+2005 EGVDYALTNSL

-2022 GKFEPDGQLTRA
+2022 GRFEPDGQLTRA

-2086 APDDSITREQIAAML
+2086 APDDSITREQIATML

>member
-14 AMCLTTLGVVPAMAV
+14 AMCLTTLGVVPAVAV

-45 DKNSLSPADQE
+45 DQDSLPPADQE

-67 SADGVDLSNDENA
+67 SADEVDLSNDENS

-87 TVIVELESEPLADAA
+87 TVIVELEGEPLADAA
-102 MGELDTFIS
+102 TGEIDTFVS
-111 SPACLQLEQDLLN
+111 SPAGLQLEQDLLN

-186 EQYSLPEDLSAAD
+186 EQYSLPEDLSADD
-199 YTISMS
+199 YTISMN

-241 FSVMPTNTKYSKD
+241 FSVMPTDTKYSKD

-315 DFHGVAPN
+315 DFYGVAPN

-329 KIFGDG
+329 KIFADG

-345 AGIDDAVK
+345 AGVDDSVK

-408 STMYVTAH
+408 STNYNAH
-416 SNLTYAEY
+416 NNLTYAEY
-424 PDNGIVA
+424 PDNAIVA
-431 SPSTVAASLSVAS
+431 SPSTLEASLSVAS
-444 VDNVKFTSTYLML
+444 VDNAKTTSYYMLL
-457 GEEKIPYNNA
+457 GEEKLAYNNA
-467 VDNATSNPYD
+467 VNSATSTPYD
-477 ILETM
+477 ILDTM

-492 PGLGEEKDFEG
+492 PGLGEEADYEG
-503 LDLTGKIAVVQ
+503 LDVTGKIAVVQ
-514 RGTLNFGTKA
+514 RGGLNFGTKA

-529 AGAVACIIYDNVSGS
+529 AGAAACIIYDNVNGAII
-544 LLNAA
+544 NAA
-549 LETYFIPTITITKAS
+549 LESFFIPTVTVTKIAGA
-564 SEKLA
+564 KLA
-569 AAAEKKVSF
+569 AASEKKVSF
-578 SKEYY
+578 SKENY
-583 GLVDNPVGGG
+583 GLVDNPIGGG

-599 KGPAPDLS
+599 KGPAPDLT

-664 ALGNLVNSL
+664 ALGDLVNSL
-673 LMSTAVPSVE
+673 LMSTAIPSVE
-683 PDGTYYPVRRQGAGV
+683 LGGTYYPVRRQGAGV
-698 ANIANAIES
+698 ANIANAIKS

-712 VEGCKR
+712 VEGSVR

-754 IETIKVINGE
+754 IETITVINGE
-764 SFASNSNRDLTADE
+764 NFASNSNRDLTADE

-786 DAGNRITAPANGEAT
+786 TDGNKITAPANGTAT
-801 FSVKIELTAA
+801 FSVKLELTAA
-811 GKQAYQDNFPNGSY
+811 GKKAYADNFPNGSY
-825 VEGYTFL
+825 VEGFTFL
-832 TADEGVSLSLPI
+832 TADEGVSLSLPV

-853 LQVFQGT
+853 LKVFQGT
-860 YDEGPANV
+860 YDEGPANI

-880 SGNYVGVNNRTD
+880 SGNYVGVNSRTD
-892 TFARRWMGFGPARGG
+892 AFARRWMGFGPARGG

-942 AVRKT
+942 SVRKT
-947 YITVTQT
+947 YIAVTQS
-954 GYQATATLVQKGWNG
+954 GYQATSTLVQKGWNG

-1003 SFQSYSFYVDN
+1003 DYQSYTFYVDN
-1014 TRPEL
+1014 TKPEL

-1074 RVVLDASDL
+1074 RLVLDASDL

-1119 MEIEPAEIA
+1119 IEIEPTQVG

-1141 ASMQDTAFTWTSS
+1141 ASMQDIALEWSSS
-1154 DESVA
+1154 DDSIA

-1164 GEVTGLSDGTV
+1164 GEVTGVSDGPV
-1175 CITATA
+1175 RITATA

-1196 VSTERNFGECE
+1196 VKVDRNFSEAPH
-1207 NLGEIFTTADG
+1207 LGEIFTTEDG

-1229 VLLPENN
+1229 LLLPENN

-1246 SMAEIVVPAAVSYA
+1246 SMAEITVPATVSYE

-1270 AEAFYFNSKTTSITL
+1270 AEAFYFNMKTTSITL

-1291 IGNAA
+1291 IGGSA
-1296 FFFASGLTSLNL
+1296 FFFASGIKTLHI
-1308 PDSIRSIG
+1308 PDSVKTIG
-1316 AMALN
+1316 SMAFS
-1321 GVSKAPL
+1321 GVSNAPL
-1328 TIPASVEFIGD
+1328 NIPASIEFIGD
-1339 SAFSGSGV
+1339 SAFNMSGV
-1347 VDGDLPEG
+1347 VDGDFLEG
-1355 LTYLGDKA
+1355 LTYLGEKA
-1363 FSNCTGLTSITLPS
+1363 FFNCTGLTTISLPS

-1390 SNVTYVELP
+1390 KNVTYVELP
-1399 QNMEKIPNGLLWS
+1399 QDMEKIPNGLLWN
-1412 CTSLKR
+1412 CTGLKR
-1418 IYIPSSVREIGNAAF
+1418 IYIPSSVKEIGNAAF
-1433 YSSGIEKLN
+1433 YGSGLEKLN
-1442 LPDGLQEIEPWAFCS
+1442 LPDGLQKIDQWAFCS

-1469 GTIGFRAFIYCD
+1469 ETIEFRAFIYCD

-1499 FYFWNNKFEDQT
+1499 FYFWNNKYEDQT
-1511 GVMHAKTTEQA
+1511 GVMHVKTTEQA

-1539 PYTSYFGGQ
+1539 PYTSYFGSQ

-1554 SYMPTSDTTVRVTA
+1554 SYMPTSDTTVTVTA

-1645 VGYQSFGYLGWEM
+1645 VGYQSFGYLGWE
-1658 RLEQQGLI
+1658 RQLELNGQI

-1674 DIPGSIEFMAQCA
+1674 DIPGSIEFMDQCA

-1707 YSLYG
+1707 YALSG
-1712 NKEAKEINLPST
+1712 NKEATRINLPST
-1724 LKRVEES
+1724 LTRLEES
-1731 ALYDCRNAK
+1731 SVAFCDNATV
-1740 INLPDSLE
+1740 NLPENLE
-1748 YIGKSA
+1748 YIGKQA
-1754 FAGDLDG
+1754 FNGTPVG
-1761 ETIHLPENLQY
+1761 ETITLPDNVSFV
-1772 LGDTAFGTQMYT
+1772 GDQAFGAYVYNADYT
-1784 ADYSSKYWVGPT
+1784 AQYWVGPT
-1796 TIYLNGSLSNIGA
+1796 TIYLNGSLSNIGSN
-1809 RVFRPDAKVI
+1809 VFRPDAKVI
-1819 AVLNSQRNKVAGFT
+1819 AVLNSQRNMVAGYT
-1833 DLNELPTV
+1833 DLDELPTV

-1855 CIPEGVTVTLR
+1855 CIPEGVTVTLS

-1881 IVPHDAK
+1881 IVPHGAK
-1888 LTITKDAVILGE
+1888 LTITKNAVIIGE
-1900 DNIVYEGCKHEHTRE
+1900 DNIVYEGCKHEHVKE
-1915 IVVEA
+1915 NIVPA
-1920 TCTESGSKTVVCEDC
+1920 TCTEDGSKTVVCEDC

-1943 IPAKGHSFG
+1943 IPATGHSFG
-1952 DWTVTKEATCF
+1952 EWTVTKEATCF

-1992 KAFSDLDADAWYH
+1992 KAFTDLDAKAWYH

-2124 SDWAKEALNWAVASG
+2124 SDWAKEALNWAVAGG

-2150 ANLEPQATATRAQI
+2150 ASLEPQATATRAQI

>member
-45 DKNSLSPADQE
+45 DKDSLPPADQE

-139 TETASVNGASDL
+139 TETASVNGAGDL

-186 EQYSLPEDLSAAD
+186 EQYSLPEDLSAD
-199 YTISMS
+199 DDTISMN
-205 SSTGMVGSTEANA
+205 SSTGMVGSTEVNA

-235 MKAHEA
+235 TKAHEA

-263 SLASKVTD
+263 TLASKVTD

-285 DYANGDADAEAVGQ
+285 DYANGDTDAEAVGQ

-315 DFHGVAPN
+315 DFYGVAPN

-345 AGIDDAVK
+345 AGVDDSVK

-369 TDYGDENES
+369 TAYGDEDDS

-408 STMYVTAH
+408 STNYNAH
-416 SNLTYAEY
+416 NNLTYAEY
-424 PDNGIVA
+424 PDNAIVA
-431 SPSTVAASLSVAS
+431 SPSTLEASLSVAS
-444 VDNVKFTSTYLML
+444 VDNVKSTSYYMLL
-457 GEEKIPYNNA
+457 GEEKLAYNNA
-467 VDNATSNPYD
+467 VNSATSTPYD
-477 ILETM
+477 ILDTM

-492 PGLGEEKDFEG
+492 PGLGEEADYEG
-503 LDLTGKIAVVQ
+503 LDVTGKIAVVS
-514 RGTLNFGTKA
+514 RGTINFGAKA
-524 ENASK
+524 ENAAK
-529 AGAVACIIYDNVSGS
+529 AGAVACIIYDNVNGAII
-544 LLNAA
+544 NAA
-549 LETYFIPTITITKAS
+549 LESFFIPTVTVTKIAGA
-564 SEKLA
+564 KLA
-569 AAAEKKVSF
+569 AASEKKVSF
-578 SKEYY
+578 SKENY
-583 GLVDNPVGGG
+583 GLVDNPIGGG

-599 KGPAPDLS
+599 KGPAPDLT

-664 ALGNLVNSL
+664 ALGDLVNSL
-673 LMSTAVPSVE
+673 LMSTASPSRE
-683 PDGTYYPVRRQGAGV
+683 LDGTYYPVRRQGAGV

-712 VEGCKR
+712 VEGSKR

-754 IETIKVINGE
+754 IETITVINGE

-786 DAGNRITAPANGEAT
+786 TADNKITAPANGEAT

-825 VEGYTFL
+825 VEGFTFL
-832 TADEGVSLSLPI
+832 TADEGVSLSLPV

-853 LQVFQGT
+853 LKVFQGT
-860 YDEGPANV
+860 YDEGPANI

-873 ADVNAAL
+873 ADVNASL
-880 SGNYVGVNNRTD
+880 SGNYVGVNSRTNI
-892 TFARRWMGFGPARGG
+892 FARRWMGFGPARGG
-907 RMLLHLSSLLR
+907 RMLLHVSSLLR
-918 NSEAYQITVK
+918 NSEVYQITVK
-928 NAKGETMWDSGDLG
+928 NANGDLMWDSGDLG
-942 AVRKT
+942 SVRKT
-947 YITVTQT
+947 YIVATQT
-954 GYQATATLVQKGWNG
+954 GYQATATLVQQGWNG
-969 RLPGADGSYNA
+969 RLPGADGSYNS
-980 GDWAPEGEYTF
+980 GDWAPEGDYTF

-1034 AVTVSDNKYLQFL
+1034 ALTVSDNKYLQFA
-1047 WVIDSAQQFF
+1047 WVIDSAQQYY
-1057 YLEAAEEFKDM
+1057 YLEAADEFKDAE
-1068 KEGETV
+1068 EGATV
-1074 RVVLDASDL
+1074 RLVLDASDL
-1083 VQQLSLKAANPGRV
+1083 VQQLSLNAANPGRV
-1097 GIMLGDC
+1097 GILISDC
-1104 ANNTST
+1104 ANNTT
-1110 TFIDIGPQG
+1110 TVFVDIGPQG

-1141 ASMQDTAFTWTSS
+1141 ASMQDIDLEWSSS

-1164 GEVTGLSDGTV
+1164 GEVTGVSDGTV
-1175 CITATA
+1175 RITATA

-1196 VSTERNFGECE
+1196 VPTERNFGECE
-1207 NLGEIFTTADG
+1207 NLGEIFTTEDG

-1229 VLLPENN
+1229 LLLPENN

-1246 SMAEIVVPAAVSYA
+1246 SMAEITVPATVSYA

-1270 AEAFYFNSKTTSITL
+1270 AEAFYFNMKTTSITL
-1285 PEGLET
+1285 PDGLET
-1291 IGNAA
+1291 IGGSA
-1296 FFFASGLTSLNL
+1296 FFFASGIKTLHI
-1308 PDSIRSIG
+1308 PDSVKTIG
-1316 AMALN
+1316 AMAFNYVSNAALN
-1321 GVSKAPL
+1321 
-1328 TIPASVEFIGD
+1328 IPASIEFIGD

-1347 VDGDLPEG
+1347 VGGDFPEG
-1355 LTYLGDKA
+1355 LTYIGEKA
-1363 FSNCTGLTSITLPS
+1363 FLNCKGLTAITLPS
-1377 TVETYGPNIFYGC
+1377 TVETYGANIFYGC

-1412 CTSLKR
+1412 CTGLKR
-1418 IYIPSSVREIGNAAF
+1418 IYIPSSVKEIGNAAF
-1433 YSSGIEKLN
+1433 YGSGLEKLN
-1442 LPDGLQEIEPWAFCS
+1442 LPDGLQKIDQWAFCS

-1469 GTIGFRAFIYCD
+1469 QTVEYRAFIYCE

-1499 FYFWNNKFEDQT
+1499 FYFWNNKYEDQT

-1583 VTNEGDGR
+1583 VTNEGDSR

-1645 VGYQSFGYLGWEM
+1645 VGYQSFGYLGWE
-1658 RLEQQGLI
+1658 RQLELNGQI

-1674 DIPGSIEFMAQCA
+1674 DIPGSIEFMDQCA

-1707 YSLYG
+1707 YALSG
-1712 NKEAKEINLPST
+1712 NKEATRINLPST
-1724 LKRVEES
+1724 LTRLEES
-1731 ALYDCRNAK
+1731 SVAFCDNATV
-1740 INLPDSLE
+1740 NLPENLE
-1748 YIGKSA
+1748 YIGKQA
-1754 FAGDLDG
+1754 FNGTPVG
-1761 ETIHLPENLQY
+1761 ETITLPDNVSFV
-1772 LGDTAFGTQMYT
+1772 GDQAFGAYVYNADYT
-1784 ADYSSKYWVGPT
+1784 AQYWVGPT
-1796 TIYLNGSLSNIGA
+1796 TIYLNGSLSNIGSN
-1809 RVFRPDAKVI
+1809 VFRPDAKVI
-1819 AVLNSQRNKVAGFT
+1819 AVLNSQRNMVAGYT

-1855 CIPEGVTVTLR
+1855 CIPEGVTVTLS

-1881 IVPHDAK
+1881 IVPHGAK
-1888 LTITKDAVILGE
+1888 LTITKNAVIIGE
-1900 DNIVYEGCKHEHTRE
+1900 DNIVYEGCKHEHVKE
-1915 IVVEA
+1915 NIVPA
-1920 TCTESGSKTVVCEDC
+1920 TCTEDGSKTVVCEDC
-1935 GETLSTEV
+1935 GETLSIEV
-1943 IPAKGHSFG
+1943 IPATGHSFG
-1952 DWTVTKEATCF
+1952 DWTVTKKATCF
-1963 EDGEETRTCSV
+1963 EDGEESRTCSV
-1974 CQAVE
+1974 CECVE
-1979 TRPIFANSDHCPS
+1979 TRPIFANSDNCPS
-1992 KAFSDLDADAWYH
+1992 KAFTDLDAKAWYH

-2022 GKFEPDGQLTRA
+2022 GRFEPDGQLTRA

-2058 VADDTWYTKAVIWA
+2058 VADDAWYTKAVIWA

-2086 APDDSITREQIAAML
+2086 APDDSITREQIATML

-2124 SDWAKEALNWAVASG
+2124 SDWAKEALNWAVAGG

>member
-67 SADGVDLSNDENA
+67 SADEVVLSSDENS

-102 MGELDTFIS
+102 TGELDTFVS
-111 SPACLQLEQDLLN
+111 SPAGLQLEQDLLN

-132 IEALTGK
+132 IEARTGK

-186 EQYSLPEDLSAAD
+186 EQYSLPEDLSADD

-241 FSVMPTNTKYSKD
+241 FSVMPTNTKYSRD

-263 SLASKVTD
+263 TLASKVTD

-285 DYANGDADAEAVGQ
+285 DYANGDTDAEAVGQ

-315 DFHGVAPN
+315 DFYGVAPN

-329 KIFGDG
+329 KIFGDN

-345 AGIDDAVK
+345 AGVDDSVK

-369 TDYGDENES
+369 TAYGDEDDS

-399 LVAAGNETS
+399 LVAAGNETA

-424 PDNGIVA
+424 PDNAIVA
-431 SPSTVAASLSVAS
+431 SPSTLSASLSVAS

-514 RGTLNFGTKA
+514 RGGLNFGTKA

-549 LETYFIPTITITKAS
+549 LETYFIPTITITKVS
-564 SEKLA
+564 GEKLA
-569 AAAEKKVSF
+569 AAVEKKVSF

-583 GLVDNPVGGG
+583 GLVDNPIGGG

-599 KGPAPDLS
+599 KGPAPDLT

-664 ALGNLVNSL
+664 ALGDLVNSL
-673 LMSTAVPSVE
+673 LMSTASPSRE
-683 PDGTYYPVRRQGAGV
+683 LDGTYYPVRRQGAGV

-712 VEGCKR
+712 VEGSKR

-754 IETIKVINGE
+754 IETITVINGE

-778 VTITYTGL
+778 VKITYTGL
-786 DAGNRITAPANGEAT
+786 DAGNRIMAPANGTAT

-825 VEGYTFL
+825 VEGFTFL
-832 TADEGVSLSLPI
+832 TADEGVSLSLPV

-853 LQVFQGT
+853 LKVFQGT
-860 YDEGPANV
+860 YDEGPANI

-873 ADVNAAL
+873 ADVNASL
-880 SGNYVGVNNRTD
+880 SGNYVGVNSRTNI
-892 TFARRWMGFGPARGG
+892 FARRWMGFGPARGG
-907 RMLLHLSSLLR
+907 RTLVHQSSLLR
-918 NSEAYQITVK
+918 NSEVYQITVK
-928 NAKGETMWDSGDLG
+928 NANGDLMWDSGDLG
-942 AVRKT
+942 WARKT
-947 YITVTQT
+947 YIVATQT
-954 GYQATATLVQKGWNG
+954 GYQAATTMLRQGWNG
-969 RLPGADGSYNA
+969 RLPGADGSYNT
-980 GDWAPEGEYTF
+980 GDWAPEGDYTF

-1014 TRPEL
+1014 TKPEL

-1034 AVTVSDNKYLQFL
+1034 ALTVSDNKYLQFA
-1047 WVIDSAQQFF
+1047 WVIDSAQQYY
-1057 YLEAAEEFKDM
+1057 YLEAADEFKDAQ
-1068 KEGETV
+1068 EGATV
-1074 RVVLDASDL
+1074 RLVLDASDL
-1083 VQQLSLKAANPGRV
+1083 VQQLSLNAANPGRV
-1097 GIMLGDC
+1097 GILISDC
-1104 ANNTST
+1104 ANNTT
-1110 TFIDIGPQG
+1110 TVFVDIGPQG
-1119 MEIEPAEIA
+1119 VEIEPAEIA

-1141 ASMQDTAFTWTSS
+1141 ASMQDIDLEWSSS

-1164 GEVTGLSDGTV
+1164 GEVTGVSDGTV
-1175 CITATA
+1175 RITATA

-1196 VSTERNFGECE
+1196 VAMERNFGECE

-1229 VLLPENN
+1229 LLLPENN

-1246 SMAEIVVPAAVSYA
+1246 SMAEIVVPATVSYA

-1270 AEAFYFNSKTTSITL
+1270 AEAFYFNMKTTSVTL

-1291 IGNAA
+1291 IGGSA
-1296 FFFASGLTSLNL
+1296 FFFASGIKTLHI
-1308 PDSIRSIG
+1308 PDSVKTIG
-1316 AMALN
+1316 VMAFSN
-1321 GVSKAPL
+1321 VPAPL
-1328 TIPASVEFIGD
+1328 TLPSSLEFIGD
-1339 SAFSGSGV
+1339 SAFNMSGV
-1347 VDGDLPEG
+1347 VDGDFPEG
-1355 LTYLGDKA
+1355 LTYLGEKA
-1363 FSNCTGLTSITLPS
+1363 FFNCTGLTTISLPS
-1377 TVETYGPNIFYGC
+1377 TVETYGANIFYGC

-1399 QNMEKIPNGLLWS
+1399 QDMEKIPNGLLWN
-1412 CTSLKR
+1412 CTGLKR
-1418 IYIPSSVREIGNAAF
+1418 IYIPSSVKEIGNAAF
-1433 YSSGIEKLN
+1433 YGSGLEKLN
-1442 LPDGLQEIEPWAFCS
+1442 LPDGLQKIDQWAFCS
-1457 TKLKEII
+1457 TKLKEIV

-1469 GTIGFRAFIYCD
+1469 ETIEFRAFIYCD

-1499 FYFWNNKFEDQT
+1499 FYFWNNKYEDQT
-1511 GVMHAKTTEQA
+1511 GVMHVKTTEQA

-1539 PYTSYFGGQ
+1539 PYTSYFGSQ

-1554 SYMPTSDTTVRVTA
+1554 SYMPTSDTTVTVTA

-1645 VGYQSFGYLGWEM
+1645 VGYQSFGYLGWE
-1658 RLEQQGLI
+1658 RQLELNGQI

-1674 DIPGSIEFMAQCA
+1674 DIPGSIEFMDQCA

-1707 YSLYG
+1707 YALSG
-1712 NKEAKEINLPST
+1712 NKEATRINLPST
-1724 LKRVEES
+1724 LTRLEES
-1731 ALYDCRNAK
+1731 SVAFCDNATV
-1740 INLPDSLE
+1740 NLPENLE
-1748 YIGKSA
+1748 YIGKQAFNGTPVGETITLPDNVSFVGDQA
-1754 FAGDLDG
+1754 FAGYVYNAD
-1761 ETIHLPENLQY
+1761 
-1772 LGDTAFGTQMYT
+1772 YT
-1784 ADYSSKYWVGPT
+1784 AQYWVGPT
-1796 TIYLNGSLSNIGA
+1796 TIYLNGKLSNIGA
-1809 RVFRPDAKVI
+1809 SVFRPDAKVI
-1819 AVLNSQRNKVAGFT
+1819 AVLNSQRNMVAGYT
-1833 DLNELPTV
+1833 DLDELPTV

-1855 CIPEGVTVTLR
+1855 CIPEGVTVTLS
-1866 GNVTIDGKLC
+1866 GNVTVDGKLC

-1881 IVPHDAK
+1881 IVPHGAK
-1888 LTITKDAVILGE
+1888 LTITDNAVIIGE
-1900 DNIVYEGCKHEHTRE
+1900 DNIVYEGCKHEHVKE
-1915 IVVEA
+1915 NIVPA
-1920 TCTESGSKTVVCEDC
+1920 ACTEDGSKTVVCEDC

-1943 IPAKGHSFG
+1943 IPATGHSFG

-1974 CQAVE
+1974 CEYVE

-1992 KAFSDLDADAWYH
+1992 KAFTDLDAKAWYH
-2005 EGVDYALTNGL
+2005 EGVDYALMNGL

-2086 APDDSITREQIAAML
+2086 APDDSITREQIATML

>member
-45 DKNSLSPADQE
+45 DKDSLSPADQE

-186 EQYSLPEDLSAAD
+186 EQYSLPEDLSAD
-199 YTISMS
+199 DDTISMS
-205 SSTGMVGSTEANA
+205 SSTGMVGSTEVNA

-285 DYANGDADAEAVGQ
+285 DYANGDADPEAVGQ

-345 AGIDDAVK
+345 AGVDDSVK

-378 EEEHLT
+378 EEENLT

-408 STMYVTAH
+408 STNYNAH
-416 SNLTYAEY
+416 NNLTYAEY
-424 PDNGIVA
+424 PDNAIVA
-431 SPSTVAASLSVAS
+431 SPSTLEASLSVAS
-444 VDNVKFTSTYLML
+444 VDNVKSTSYYMLL
-457 GEEKIPYNNA
+457 GEEKLAYNNA
-467 VDNATSNPYD
+467 VNSASSTPYD
-477 ILETM
+477 ILDTM

-492 PGLGEEKDFEG
+492 PGLGEEVDYEG
-503 LDLTGKIAVVQ
+503 LDVTGKIAVVQ
-514 RGTLNFGTKA
+514 RGGLNFGTKA

-529 AGAVACIIYDNVSGS
+529 AGAAACIIYDNVNGAII
-544 LLNAA
+544 NAA
-549 LETYFIPTITITKAS
+549 LESFFIPTVTVTKIAGA
-564 SEKLA
+564 KLA

-614 PGGGIRS
+614 PGGNILS
-621 SVLGANNAYEV
+621 SVLGAADAYEV

-673 LMSTAVPSVE
+673 LMSTASPSRE
-683 PDGTYYPVRRQGAGV
+683 LDGTYYPVRRQGAGV

-712 VEGCKR
+712 VEGSKR

-754 IETIKVINGE
+754 IETITVINGE

-786 DAGNRITAPANGEAT
+786 TDGNKITAPANGEAT

-811 GKQAYQDNFPNGSY
+811 GKKAYNDNFPNGSY
-825 VEGYTFL
+825 VEGFTFL

-844 LGFYGDWNS
+844 LGFYGDWDS

-860 YDEGPANV
+860 YDEGPANI

-873 ADVNAAL
+873 ADVNASL
-880 SGNYVGVNNRTD
+880 SGNYVGVNSRTD
-892 TFARRWMGFGPARGG
+892 AFARRWMGFGPARGG

-969 RLPGADGSYNA
+969 RLPGADGSYNT

-1003 SFQSYSFYVDN
+1003 DYQSYTFYVDN
-1014 TRPEL
+1014 TKPEL
-1019 KSAELFEDENGDLKL
+1019 KSAELYEDENGDLKL
-1034 AVTVSDNKYLQFL
+1034 ALTVSDNKYLQFL

-1196 VSTERNFGECE
+1196 VSTERNFGECG
-1207 NLGEIFTTADG
+1207 NLGEIFTTEDG

-1229 VLLPENN
+1229 LLLPENN

-1246 SMAEIVVPAAVSYA
+1246 SMAEITVPATVSYE

-1270 AEAFYFNSKTTSITL
+1270 AEAFYFNMKTTSITL

-1291 IGNAA
+1291 IGGSA
-1296 FFFASGLTSLNL
+1296 FFFASGIKTLHI
-1308 PDSIRSIG
+1308 PDSVKTIG
-1316 AMALN
+1316 SMAFS
-1321 GVSKAPL
+1321 GVSNAKL
-1328 TIPASVEFIGD
+1328 NIPASIEFIGD
-1339 SAFSGSGV
+1339 SAFNMSGV
-1347 VDGDLPEG
+1347 VDGDFPEG
-1355 LTYLGDKA
+1355 LTYIGEKA
-1363 FSNCTGLTSITLPS
+1363 FLNCKGLTSITLPS
-1377 TVETYGPNIFYGC
+1377 TVETYGANIFYGC

-1399 QNMEKIPNGLLWS
+1399 QNMEKIPNGLLWN
-1412 CTSLKR
+1412 CTGLKR
-1418 IYIPSSVREIGNAAF
+1418 IYIPSSVKEIGNAAF
-1433 YSSGIEKLN
+1433 YGSGLEKLN
-1442 LPDGLQEIEPWAFCS
+1442 LPDGLQKIDQWAFCS
-1457 TKLKEII
+1457 TKLKEIV

-1469 GTIGFRAFIYCD
+1469 ETIEFRAFIYCD

-1674 DIPGSIEFMAQCA
+1674 DIPGSIEFMDQCA

-1881 IVPHDAK
+1881 IVPFDAK

-1935 GETLSTEV
+1935 GETISTEV
-1943 IPAKGHSFG
+1943 IPATGHSFG

-1963 EDGEETRTCSV
+1963 EDGEESRTCPV
-1974 CQAVE
+1974 CKYVE
-1979 TRPIFANSDHCPS
+1979 TRPIFANSDNCPS
-1992 KAFSDLDADAWYH
+1992 KAFTDLDADAWYH

-2058 VADDTWYTKAVIWA
+2058 VADDAWYTKAVIWA

>member
-67 SADGVDLSNDENA
+67 SADEVVLSSDENS

-87 TVIVELESEPLADAA
+87 TVIVELEGEPLADAA
-102 MGELDTFIS
+102 TGEIDTFVS
-111 SPACLQLEQDLLN
+111 SPAGLQLEQDLLN

-132 IEALTGK
+132 IEARTGK

-186 EQYSLPEDLSAAD
+186 EQYSLPEDLSADD

-263 SLASKVTD
+263 TLASKVTD

-285 DYANGDADAEAVGQ
+285 DYANGDTDAEAVGQ

-315 DFHGVAPN
+315 DFYGVAPN

-345 AGIDDAVK
+345 AGVDDSVK

-408 STMYVTAH
+408 STNYNAH

-424 PDNGIVA
+424 PDNAIVA
-431 SPSTVAASLSVAS
+431 SPSTLSASLSVAS

-514 RGTLNFGTKA
+514 RGGLNFGTKA

-549 LETYFIPTITITKAS
+549 LETYFIPTITITKVS
-564 SEKLA
+564 GEKLA

-583 GLVDNPVGGG
+583 GLVDNPIGGG

-599 KGPAPDLS
+599 KGPAPDLT

-664 ALGNLVNSL
+664 ALGDLVNSL
-673 LMSTAVPSVE
+673 LMSTASPSRE
-683 PDGTYYPVRRQGAGV
+683 LDGTYYPVRRQGAGV

-749 DTTAM
+749 DTIAM
-754 IETIKVINGE
+754 IETITVINGE

-786 DAGNRITAPANGEAT
+786 TADNKITAPANGEAT

-825 VEGYTFL
+825 VEGFTFL
-832 TADEGVSLSLPI
+832 TADEGVSLSLPV

-853 LQVFQGT
+853 LKVFQGT
-860 YDEGPANV
+860 YDEGPANI

-873 ADVNAAL
+873 ADVNASL
-880 SGNYVGVNNRTD
+880 SGNYVGVNSRTNI
-892 TFARRWMGFGPARGG
+892 FARRWMGFGPARGG
-907 RMLLHLSSLLR
+907 RTLVHQSSLLR

-928 NAKGETMWDSGDLG
+928 NANGDLMWDSGDLG
-942 AVRKT
+942 WARKT
-947 YITVTQT
+947 YIVATQT
-954 GYQATATLVQKGWNG
+954 GYQAATTMLRQGWNG
-969 RLPGADGSYNA
+969 RLPGADGSYNN
-980 GDWAPEGEYTF
+980 GDWAPEGDYTF

-1019 KSAELFEDENGDLKL
+1019 KSAELYEDENGDLKL
-1034 AVTVSDNKYLQFL
+1034 ALTVSDNKYLQFA
-1047 WVIDSAQQFF
+1047 WIIDSAQQYY
-1057 YLEAAEEFKDM
+1057 YLEAADEFKDVE
-1068 KEGETV
+1068 EGAAV
-1074 RVVLDASDL
+1074 RLVLDASDL
-1083 VQQLSLKAANPGRV
+1083 VQQLSLNAANPGRV
-1097 GIMLGDC
+1097 GILISDC
-1104 ANNTST
+1104 ANNTT
-1110 TFIDIGPQG
+1110 TVFVDIGPQG

-1141 ASMQDTAFTWTSS
+1141 ASMQDIDLEWSSS

-1164 GEVTGLSDGTV
+1164 GEVTGVSDGTV
-1175 CITATA
+1175 RITATA

-1196 VSTERNFGECE
+1196 VPTERNFGECE

-1229 VLLPENN
+1229 LLLPENN

-1246 SMAEIVVPAAVSYA
+1246 SMAEITVPATVSYA

-1270 AEAFYFNSKTTSITL
+1270 AEAFYFNMKTTSVTL
-1285 PEGLET
+1285 PDGLET
-1291 IGNAA
+1291 IGGSA
-1296 FFFASGLTSLNL
+1296 FFFASGIKTLHI
-1308 PDSIRSIG
+1308 PDSVKTIG
-1316 AMALN
+1316 AMAFNYVSNAALN
-1321 GVSKAPL
+1321 
-1328 TIPASVEFIGD
+1328 IPASIEFIGD
-1339 SAFSGSGV
+1339 SAFTGSGV
-1347 VDGDLPEG
+1347 VDGDFPEG
-1355 LTYLGDKA
+1355 LTYLGERA
-1363 FSNCTGLTSITLPS
+1363 FMNCTGLTTISLPTS
-1377 TVETYGPNIFYGC
+1377 VENYGANIFYGC

-1399 QNMEKIPNGLLWS
+1399 QNMEKIPNGLLWD
-1412 CTSLKR
+1412 CTGLKR
-1418 IYIPSSVREIGNAAF
+1418 IYIPSSVKEIGNAAF
-1433 YSSGIEKLN
+1433 YSSGLEKLN
-1442 LPDGLQEIEPWAFCS
+1442 LPDGLQKIDQWAFCS

-1469 GTIGFRAFIYCD
+1469 QTVEYRAFIYCD

-1674 DIPGSIEFMAQCA
+1674 DIPGSIEFMDQCA

-1900 DNIVYEGCKHEHTRE
+1900 DNIVYEGCKHEHTKE

-1935 GETLSTEV
+1935 GETISTEV
-1943 IPAKGHSFG
+1943 IPATGHSFG

-1974 CQAVE
+1974 CKHVE
-1979 TRPIFANSDHCPS
+1979 TRPIFANSDNCPS
-1992 KAFSDLDADAWYH
+1992 KAFSDLDAKAWYH
-2005 EGVDYALTNGL
+2005 EGVDYALTNSL

-2022 GKFEPDGQLTRA
+2022 GRFEPDGQLTRA

-2058 VADDTWYTKAVIWA
+2058 VADDAWYTKAVIWA
-2072 ANNGIVNGVAKNTF
+2072 ANNGIVNGVAKNVF
-2086 APDDSITREQIAAML
+2086 APDASIPREQIATML

-2150 ANLEPQATATRAQI
+2150 ASLEPQATATRAQI

>member
-67 SADGVDLSNDENA
+67 SADEVVLSSDENS

-87 TVIVELESEPLADAA
+87 TVIVELEGEPLADAA
-102 MGELDTFIS
+102 TGEIDTFVS
-111 SPACLQLEQDLLN
+111 SPAGLQLEQDLLN

-132 IEALTGK
+132 IEARTGK

-186 EQYSLPEDLSAAD
+186 EQYSLPEDLSADD

-263 SLASKVTD
+263 TLASKVTD

-285 DYANGDADAEAVGQ
+285 DYANGDTDAEAVGQ

-315 DFHGVAPN
+315 DFYGVAPN

-345 AGIDDAVK
+345 AGVDDSVK

-408 STMYVTAH
+408 SKNYNAH

-424 PDNGIVA
+424 PDNAIVA
-431 SPSTVAASLSVAS
+431 SPSTLSASLSVAS

-467 VDNATSNPYD
+467 VDNATSNHYD

-514 RGTLNFGTKA
+514 RGGLNFGTKA

-549 LETYFIPTITITKAS
+549 LETYFIPTITITKVS
-564 SEKLA
+564 GEKLA

-599 KGPAPDLS
+599 KGPAPDLT

-664 ALGNLVNSL
+664 ALGDLVNSL
-673 LMSTAVPSVE
+673 LMSTASPSRE
-683 PDGTYYPVRRQGAGV
+683 LDGTYYPVRRQGAGV

-712 VEGCKR
+712 VEGSKR

-754 IETIKVINGE
+754 IETITVINGE
-764 SFASNSNRDLTADE
+764 NFASNSNRDLTADE

-786 DAGNRITAPANGEAT
+786 TADNKITAPANGEAT

-825 VEGYTFL
+825 VEGFTFL
-832 TADEGVSLSLPI
+832 TADEGVSLSLPV

-853 LQVFQGT
+853 LKVFQGT
-860 YDEGPANV
+860 YDEGPANI

-880 SGNYVGVNNRTD
+880 SGNYVGVNSRTD
-892 TFARRWMGFGPARGG
+892 AFARRWMGFGPARGG
-907 RMLLHLSSLLR
+907 RTLVHQSSLLR

-1003 SFQSYSFYVDN
+1003 DYQSYTFYVDN
-1014 TRPEL
+1014 TKPEL

-1119 MEIEPAEIA
+1119 IEIEPTQVG

-1141 ASMQDTAFTWTSS
+1141 ASMQDIALEWSSS
-1154 DESVA
+1154 DDSIA

-1164 GEVTGLSDGTV
+1164 GEVTGVSDGTV
-1175 CITATA
+1175 RITATA

-1196 VSTERNFGECE
+1196 VKVDRNFSEAPH
-1207 NLGEIFTTADG
+1207 LGEIFTTEDG

-1229 VLLPENN
+1229 LLLPENN

-1246 SMAEIVVPAAVSYA
+1246 SMAEITVPATVSYE

-1270 AEAFYFNSKTTSITL
+1270 AEAFYFNMKTTSITL

-1291 IGNAA
+1291 IGGSA
-1296 FFFASGLTSLNL
+1296 FFFAGNIKTLQI
-1308 PDSIRSIG
+1308 PDSVKTIG
-1316 AMALN
+1316 SMAFN
-1321 GVSKAPL
+1321 GVANAPL
-1328 TIPASVEFIGD
+1328 NIPASIEFIGD
-1339 SAFSGSGV
+1339 SAFNNSGV
-1347 VDGDLPEG
+1347 VDGDFPEG
-1355 LTYLGDKA
+1355 LTYLGEKA
-1363 FSNCTGLTSITLPS
+1363 FLGCKGLTTISLPS
-1377 TVETYGPNIFYGC
+1377 SVETYGANIFYDC
-1390 SNVTYVELP
+1390 TNVTYVELP
-1399 QNMEKIPNGLLWS
+1399 QDMEKIPSGLLWN
-1412 CTSLKR
+1412 CTGLKR
-1418 IYIPSSVREIGNAAF
+1418 IYIPSSVKTIGNAAF
-1433 YSSGIEKLN
+1433 YGSGLEKLN
-1442 LPDGLQEIEPWAFCS
+1442 LPDGLKKIDQWAFCS

-1674 DIPGSIEFMAQCA
+1674 DIPGSIEFMDQCA

-1881 IVPHDAK
+1881 IVPFDAK

-1900 DNIVYEGCKHEHTRE
+1900 DNIVYEGCKHEHVKE
-1915 IVVEA
+1915 NIVPA
-1920 TCTESGSKTVVCEDC
+1920 TCTEDGSKTVVCEDC

-1943 IPAKGHSFG
+1943 IPATGHSFG

-1979 TRPIFANSDHCPS
+1979 TRPIFANSDNCPS
-1992 KAFSDLDADAWYH
+1992 KAFTDLDADAWYH

-2016 MNGVGG
+2016 MNGVGS

-2058 VADDTWYTKAVIWA
+2058 VADDAWYTKAVIWA

-2086 APDDSITREQIAAML
+2086 APDDSIPREQIATML

-2115 SAFPDAAKV
+2115 SAFPDAAKT

-2150 ANLEPQATATRAQI
+2150 ASLEPQATATRAQI

>member
-14 AMCLTTLGVVPAMAV
+14 AMCLTTLGVAPAMAV

-45 DKNSLSPADQE
+45 DKDNLTPADLE
-56 ITPHEVEGEIP
+56 VTPHTVEGEIP
-67 SADGVDLSNDENA
+67 DADSQTLPEDENA

-87 TVIVELESEPLADAA
+87 TVIVELEAAPLAEAA
-102 MGELDTFIS
+102 TEDIEKFAA
-111 SPACLQLEQDLLN
+111 SPAGLKLEQDLLN

-186 EQYSLPEDLSAAD
+186 EQYSLPEDLSADD

-263 SLASKVTD
+263 TLASKVTD

-285 DYANGDADAEAVGQ
+285 DYANGDTDAEAVGQ

-315 DFHGVAPN
+315 DFYGVAPN

-345 AGIDDAVK
+345 AGVDDSVK

-369 TDYGDENES
+369 TAYGDEDDS

-408 STMYVTAH
+408 STNYNAH
-416 SNLTYAEY
+416 NNLTYAEY
-424 PDNGIVA
+424 PDNAIVA
-431 SPSTVAASLSVAS
+431 SPSTLEASLSVAS
-444 VDNVKFTSTYLML
+444 VDNAKTTSYYMLL
-457 GEEKIPYNNA
+457 GEEKLAYNNA
-467 VDNATSNPYD
+467 VNSASSTPYD
-477 ILETM
+477 ILDTM

-492 PGLGEEKDFEG
+492 PGLGEEADYEG
-503 LDLTGKIAVVQ
+503 LDVTGKIAVVS
-514 RGTLNFGTKA
+514 RGTINFGAKA
-524 ENASK
+524 ENAAK
-529 AGAVACIIYDNVSGS
+529 AGAVACIIYDNVNGAII
-544 LLNAA
+544 NAA
-549 LETYFIPTITITKAS
+549 LESFFIPTVTVTKIAGA
-564 SEKLA
+564 KLA
-569 AAAEKKVSF
+569 AASEKKVSF
-578 SKEYY
+578 SKENY
-583 GLVDNPVGGG
+583 GLVDNPIGGG

-599 KGPAPDLS
+599 KGPAPDLT

-664 ALGNLVNSL
+664 ALGDLVNSL
-673 LMSTAVPSVE
+673 LMSTASPSRE
-683 PDGTYYPVRRQGAGV
+683 LDGTYYPVRRQGAGV

-712 VEGCKR
+712 VEGSKR

-754 IETIKVINGE
+754 IETITVINGE

-786 DAGNRITAPANGEAT
+786 TADNKITAPANGEAT

-825 VEGYTFL
+825 VEGFTFL
-832 TADEGVSLSLPI
+832 TADEGVSLSLPV

-853 LQVFQGT
+853 LKVFQGT
-860 YDEGPANV
+860 YDEGPANI

-873 ADVNAAL
+873 ADVNASL
-880 SGNYVGVNNRTD
+880 SGNYVGVNSRTD
-892 TFARRWMGFGPARGG
+892 AFARRWMGFGPARGG
-907 RMLLHLSSLLR
+907 RTLLHVSSLLR
-918 NSEAYQITVK
+918 NSEVYQITVK
-928 NAKGETMWDSGDLG
+928 NANGDLMWDSGDLG
-942 AVRKT
+942 SVRKT
-947 YITVTQT
+947 YIVATQT
-954 GYQATATLVQKGWNG
+954 GYQATATLVQQGWNG
-969 RLPGADGSYNA
+969 RLPGADGSYNS
-980 GDWAPEGEYTF
+980 GDWAPEGDYTF

-1019 KSAELFEDENGDLKL
+1019 KSAELYEDENGDLKL
-1034 AVTVSDNKYLQFL
+1034 ALTVSDNKYLQFA
-1047 WVIDSAQQFF
+1047 WVIDSAQQYY
-1057 YLEAAEEFKDM
+1057 YLEAADEFKDAE
-1068 KEGETV
+1068 EGAAV

-1083 VQQLSLKAANPGRV
+1083 VQQLALNAANPGRV
-1097 GIMLGDC
+1097 GILISDC
-1104 ANNTST
+1104 ANNTT
-1110 TFIDIGPQG
+1110 TVFVDIGPQG

-1141 ASMQDTAFTWTSS
+1141 ASVQDIGLEWASS

-1164 GEVTGLSDGTV
+1164 GEVTGVSDGTV
-1175 CITATA
+1175 RITATA

-1196 VSTERNFGECE
+1196 VPTERNFGECE
-1207 NLGEIFTTADG
+1207 NLGEIFTTEDG

-1229 VLLPENN
+1229 LLLPENN

-1246 SMAEIVVPAAVSYA
+1246 SMAEITVPATVSYE

-1285 PEGLET
+1285 PEGMET

-1412 CTSLKR
+1412 CTGLKR

-1674 DIPGSIEFMAQCA
+1674 DIPGSIEFMDQCA

-1900 DNIVYEGCKHEHTRE
+1900 DNIVYEGCKHEHVKE
-1915 IVVEA
+1915 NIVPA
-1920 TCTESGSKTVVCEDC
+1920 TCTEDGSKTVVCEDC

-1943 IPAKGHSFG
+1943 IPATGHSFG

-1979 TRPIFANSDHCPS
+1979 TRPIFANSDNCPS
-1992 KAFSDLDADAWYH
+1992 KAFSDLDAKAWYH

-2086 APDDSITREQIAAML
+2086 APDDSIPREQIAAML

-2124 SDWAKEALNWAVASG
+2124 SDWAKEALNWAVARG

-2150 ANLEPQATATRAQI
+2150 ASLEPQATATRAQI

>member
-67 SADGVDLSNDENA
+67 SADEVDLSNDENS

-87 TVIVELESEPLADAA
+87 TVIVELEGEPLADAA
-102 MGELDTFIS
+102 TGEIDTFVS
-111 SPACLQLEQDLLN
+111 SPAGLQLEQDLLN

-186 EQYSLPEDLSAAD
+186 EQYSLPEDLSADD
-199 YTISMS
+199 YTISMN

-241 FSVMPTNTKYSKD
+241 FSVMPTNTKYSRD

-263 SLASKVTD
+263 TLASKVTD
-271 ADSVYINEKAPYGY
+271 VDSVYINEKAPYGY
-285 DYANGDADAEAVGQ
+285 DYANGDTDAEAVGQ

-315 DFHGVAPN
+315 DFFGVAPN

-345 AGIDDAVK
+345 AGVDDSVK

-369 TDYGDENES
+369 TAYGDEDDS
-378 EEEHLT
+378 EESGLT

-408 STMYVTAH
+408 STNYNAH

-424 PDNGIVA
+424 PDNAIVA
-431 SPSTVAASLSVAS
+431 SPSTLSASMSVAS
-444 VDNVKFTSTYLML
+444 VDNVKTTSYYMLL
-457 GEEKIPYNNA
+457 GEEKLAYNNA
-467 VDNATSNPYD
+467 VNSATSTPYD
-477 ILETM
+477 ILDTM

-492 PGLGEEKDFEG
+492 PGLGEEADYEG
-503 LDLTGKIAVVQ
+503 LDVTGKIAVVQ
-514 RGTLNFGTKA
+514 RGGLNFGTKA

-549 LETYFIPTITITKAS
+549 LETYFIPTITITKVS
-564 SEKLA
+564 GEKLA

-583 GLVDNPVGGG
+583 GLVDNPIGGG

-599 KGPAPDLS
+599 KGPAPDLT

-664 ALGNLVNSL
+664 ALGDLVNSL
-673 LMSTAVPSVE
+673 LMSTASPSRE
-683 PDGTYYPVRRQGAGV
+683 LDGTYYPVRRQGAGV

-712 VEGCKR
+712 VEGSKR

-754 IETIKVINGE
+754 IETITVINGE
-764 SFASNSNRDLTADE
+764 NFASNSNRDLTADE

-786 DAGNRITAPANGEAT
+786 TADNKITAPANGEAT

-825 VEGYTFL
+825 VEGFTFL
-832 TADEGVSLSLPI
+832 TADEGVSLSLPV

-853 LQVFQGT
+853 LKVFQGT
-860 YDEGPANV
+860 YDEGPANI

-880 SGNYVGVNNRTD
+880 SGNYVGVNSRTD
-892 TFARRWMGFGPARGG
+892 AFARRWMGFGPARGG
-907 RMLLHLSSLLR
+907 RTLVHQSSLLR

-1003 SFQSYSFYVDN
+1003 DYQSYTFYVDN
-1014 TRPEL
+1014 TKPEL

-1119 MEIEPAEIA
+1119 IEIEPAEIA

-1141 ASMQDTAFTWTSS
+1141 ASMQDIDLEWSSS

-1164 GEVTGLSDGTV
+1164 GEVTGVSDGTV
-1175 CITATA
+1175 RITATA

-1196 VSTERNFGECE
+1196 VPTERNFGECE
-1207 NLGEIFTTADG
+1207 NLGEIFTTEDG

-1229 VLLPENN
+1229 LLLPENN

-1246 SMAEIVVPAAVSYA
+1246 SMAEITVPATVSYE

-1270 AEAFYFNSKTTSITL
+1270 AEAFYFNMKTTSVTL

-1291 IGNAA
+1291 IGGSA
-1296 FFFASGLTSLNL
+1296 FFFASGIKTLHI
-1308 PDSIRSIG
+1308 PDSVKTIG
-1316 AMALN
+1316 SMAFS
-1321 GVSKAPL
+1321 GVSNAKL
-1328 TIPASVEFIGD
+1328 NIPASIEFIGD
-1339 SAFSGSGV
+1339 SAFNMSGV
-1347 VDGDLPEG
+1347 VDGDFPEG
-1355 LTYLGDKA
+1355 LTYLGEKA
-1363 FSNCTGLTSITLPS
+1363 FFNCTGLTTISLPS

-1390 SNVTYVELP
+1390 KNVTYVELP
-1399 QNMEKIPNGLLWS
+1399 QDMEKIPNGLLWN
-1412 CTSLKR
+1412 CTGLKR
-1418 IYIPSSVREIGNAAF
+1418 IYIPSSVKEIGNAAF
-1433 YSSGIEKLN
+1433 YGSGLEKLN
-1442 LPDGLQEIEPWAFCS
+1442 LPDGLQKIDQWAFCS
-1457 TKLKEII
+1457 TKLKEIV

-1469 GTIGFRAFIYCD
+1469 ETIEFRAFIYCD

-1499 FYFWNNKFEDQT
+1499 FYFWNNKYEDQT
-1511 GVMHAKTTEQA
+1511 GVMHVKTTEQA

-1539 PYTSYFGGQ
+1539 PYTSYFGSQ

-1554 SYMPTSDTTVRVTA
+1554 SYMPTSDTTVTVTA

-1601 LLFQNQSVLT
+1601 LLLQNQSVLT

-1674 DIPGSIEFMAQCA
+1674 DIPGSIEFMDQCA

-1712 NKEAKEINLPST
+1712 NKEATRINLPST
-1724 LKRVEES
+1724 LTRLEES
-1731 ALYDCRNAK
+1731 SVAFCDNATV
-1740 INLPDSLE
+1740 NLPENLE
-1748 YIGKSA
+1748 YIGKQA
-1754 FAGDLDG
+1754 FNGTPVG
-1761 ETIHLPENLQY
+1761 ETITLPDNVSFV
-1772 LGDTAFGTQMYT
+1772 GDQAFGAYVYNADYT
-1784 ADYSSKYWVGPT
+1784 AQYWVGPT
-1796 TIYLNGSLSNIGA
+1796 TIYLNGSLSNIGSN
-1809 RVFRPDAKVI
+1809 VFRPDAKVI
-1819 AVLNSQRNKVAGFT
+1819 AVLNSQRNMVAGYT
-1833 DLNELPTV
+1833 DLDELPTV

-1855 CIPEGVTVTLR
+1855 CIPEGVTVTLS

-1881 IVPHDAK
+1881 IVPHGAK
-1888 LTITKDAVILGE
+1888 LTITKNAVIIGE
-1900 DNIVYEGCKHEHTRE
+1900 DNIVYEGCKHEHVKE
-1915 IVVEA
+1915 NIVPA
-1920 TCTESGSKTVVCEDC
+1920 TCTEDGSKTVVCEDC

-1943 IPAKGHSFG
+1943 IPATGHSFG

-1963 EDGEETRTCSV
+1963 EDGEESRTCSV
-1974 CQAVE
+1974 CECVE
-1979 TRPIFANSDHCPS
+1979 TRPIFANSDNCPS
-1992 KAFSDLDADAWYH
+1992 KAFTDLDAKAWYH
-2005 EGVDYALTNGL
+2005 EGVDYALTNSL

-2086 APDDSITREQIAAML
+2086 APDASITREQIAAML
-2101 YRYAGAEA
+2101 YRYAGAKA
-2109 AKEDKL
+2109 VKEDKL
-2115 SAFPDAAKV
+2115 SAFPDAAKT

>member
-1 MKMKRFLAILLVL
+1 MKMKRFLATLLVL

-67 SADGVDLSNDENA
+67 SADEADLSSDENS

-87 TVIVELESEPLADAA
+87 TVIVELEGEPLADAA
-102 MGELDTFIS
+102 TGEIDTFVS
-111 SPACLQLEQDLLN
+111 SPAGLQLEQDLLN

-186 EQYSLPEDLSAAD
+186 EQYSLPEDLSADD

-241 FSVMPTNTKYSKD
+241 FSVMPTNTKYSRD

-263 SLASKVTD
+263 TLASKVTD

-285 DYANGDADAEAVGQ
+285 DYANGDTDAEAVGQ

-315 DFHGVAPN
+315 DFFGVAPN

-345 AGIDDAVK
+345 AGVDDSVK

-369 TDYGDENES
+369 TAYGDEDDS
-378 EEEHLT
+378 EESGLT

-408 STMYVTAH
+408 STNYNAH
-416 SNLTYAEY
+416 NNLTYAEY
-424 PDNGIVA
+424 PDNAIVA
-431 SPSTVAASLSVAS
+431 SPSTLEASLSVAS
-444 VDNVKFTSTYLML
+444 VDNAKTTSYYMLL
-457 GEEKIPYNNA
+457 GEEKLAYNNA
-467 VDNATSNPYD
+467 VNSASSTPYD
-477 ILETM
+477 ILDTM

-492 PGLGEEKDFEG
+492 PGLGEEADYEG
-503 LDLTGKIAVVQ
+503 LDVTGKIAVVS
-514 RGTLNFGTKA
+514 RGTINFGAKA
-524 ENASK
+524 ENAAK
-529 AGAVACIIYDNVSGS
+529 AGAVACIIYDNVNGAII
-544 LLNAA
+544 NAA
-549 LETYFIPTITITKAS
+549 LESFFIPTVTVTKIAGA
-564 SEKLA
+564 KLA
-569 AAAEKKVSF
+569 AASEKKVSF
-578 SKEYY
+578 SKENY
-583 GLVDNPVGGG
+583 GLVDNPIGGG

-599 KGPAPDLS
+599 KGPAPDLT

-664 ALGNLVNSL
+664 ALGDLVNSL
-673 LMSTAVPSVE
+673 LMSTASPSRE
-683 PDGTYYPVRRQGAGV
+683 LDGTYYPVRRQGAGV

-712 VEGCKR
+712 VEGSKR

-754 IETIKVINGE
+754 IETITVINGE

-778 VTITYTGL
+778 VKITYTGL
-786 DAGNRITAPANGEAT
+786 DAGNRITAPANGTAT

-811 GKQAYQDNFPNGSY
+811 GKQAYQDSFPNGSY
-825 VEGYTFL
+825 VEGFTFL
-832 TADEGVSLSLPI
+832 TADEGVSLSLPV

-853 LQVFQGT
+853 LKVFQGT
-860 YDEGPANV
+860 YDEGPANI

-873 ADVNAAL
+873 ADVNASL
-880 SGNYVGVNNRTD
+880 SGNYVGVNSRTD
-892 TFARRWMGFGPARGG
+892 AFARRWMGFGPARGG
-907 RMLLHLSSLLR
+907 RTLLHVSSLLR
-918 NSEAYQITVK
+918 NSEVYQITVK
-928 NAKGETMWDSGDLG
+928 NANGDLMWDSGDLG
-942 AVRKT
+942 SVRKT
-947 YITVTQT
+947 YIVATQT
-954 GYQATATLVQKGWNG
+954 GYQATATLVQQGWNG
-969 RLPGADGSYNA
+969 RLPGADGSYNS
-980 GDWAPEGEYTF
+980 GDWAPEGDYTF

-1019 KSAELFEDENGDLKL
+1019 KSAELYEDENGDLKL
-1034 AVTVSDNKYLQFL
+1034 ALTVSDNKYLQFA
-1047 WVIDSAQQFF
+1047 WVIDSAQQYY
-1057 YLEAAEEFKDM
+1057 YLEAADEFKDAE
-1068 KEGETV
+1068 EGAAV

-1083 VQQLSLKAANPGRV
+1083 VQQLSLNAANPGRV
-1097 GIMLGDC
+1097 GILISDC
-1104 ANNTST
+1104 ANNTT
-1110 TFIDIGPQG
+1110 TVFVDIGPQG

-1141 ASMQDTAFTWTSS
+1141 ASMQDIDLEWSSS

-1164 GEVTGLSDGTV
+1164 GEVTGVSDGTV
-1175 CITATA
+1175 RITATA

-1196 VSTERNFGECE
+1196 VPTERNFGECE
-1207 NLGEIFTTADG
+1207 NLGEIFTTEDG

-1229 VLLPENN
+1229 LLLPENN

-1246 SMAEIVVPAAVSYA
+1246 SMAEITVPATVSYE

-1270 AEAFYFNSKTTSITL
+1270 AEAFYFNMKTTSITL

-1291 IGNAA
+1291 IGGSA
-1296 FFFASGLTSLNL
+1296 FFFASGIKTLHI
-1308 PDSIRSIG
+1308 PDSVKTIG
-1316 AMALN
+1316 AMAFNYVSNAALN
-1321 GVSKAPL
+1321 
-1328 TIPASVEFIGD
+1328 IPASIEFIGD

-1347 VDGDLPEG
+1347 VGGDFPEG
-1355 LTYLGDKA
+1355 LTYIGEKA
-1363 FSNCTGLTSITLPS
+1363 FLNCKGLTAITLPS
-1377 TVETYGPNIFYGC
+1377 TVETYGANIFYGC

-1412 CTSLKR
+1412 CTGLKR
-1418 IYIPSSVREIGNAAF
+1418 IYIPSSVKEIGNAAF
-1433 YSSGIEKLN
+1433 YGSGLEKLN
-1442 LPDGLQEIEPWAFCS
+1442 LPDGLQKIDQWAFCS

-1469 GTIGFRAFIYCD
+1469 QTVEYRAFIYCE

-1499 FYFWNNKFEDQT
+1499 FYFWNNKYEDQT

-1645 VGYQSFGYLGWEM
+1645 VGYQSFGYLGWE
-1658 RLEQQGLI
+1658 RQLELNGQI

-1674 DIPGSIEFMAQCA
+1674 DIPGSIEFMDQCA

-1712 NKEAKEINLPST
+1712 NKEATEINLPST

-1855 CIPEGVTVTLR
+1855 CIPEGVTVTLS
-1866 GNVTIDGKLC
+1866 GNVTVDGKLC

-1881 IVPHDAK
+1881 IVPFDAK
-1888 LTITKDAVILGE
+1888 LTITGNAVITGE
-1900 DNIVYEGCKHEHTRE
+1900 DNIVYEGCKHEHVKE
-1915 IVVEA
+1915 NIVPA
-1920 TCTESGSKTVVCEDC
+1920 TCTEDGSKTVVCEDC
-1935 GETLSTEV
+1935 GETISTEV
-1943 IPAKGHSFG
+1943 IPATGHSFG

-1963 EDGEETRTCSV
+1963 EDGEETRICSV

-1992 KAFSDLDADAWYH
+1992 KAFTDLDAKVWYH

-2058 VADDTWYTKAVIWA
+2058 VADDAWYTKAVIWA

>member
-29 EPAAEESD
+29 EPAAEEGD

-45 DKNSLSPADQE
+45 DKDSLPPADQE

-158 LNGFSMKL
+158 LNGFSMKI
-166 PYGKLDEVRSLNGV
+166 PYGKLGEVRSLNGV

-186 EQYSLPEDLSAAD
+186 EQYSLPEDLSAD
-199 YTISMS
+199 DDTISMN

-241 FSVMPTNTKYSKD
+241 FSVMPTDTKYSRD

-263 SLASKVTD
+263 TLASKVTD

-285 DYANGDADAEAVGQ
+285 DYANGDTDAEAVGQ

-315 DFHGVAPN
+315 DFYGVAPN

-345 AGIDDAVK
+345 AGVDDSVK

-408 STMYVTAH
+408 STNYNAH
-416 SNLTYAEY
+416 NNLTYAGY
-424 PDNGIVA
+424 PDNAIVA
-431 SPSTVAASLSVAS
+431 SPSTLEASLSVAS
-444 VDNVKFTSTYLML
+444 VDNAKTTSYYMLL
-457 GEEKIPYNNA
+457 GEEKLAYNNA
-467 VDNATSNPYD
+467 VNSATSTPYD
-477 ILETM
+477 ILDTM

-614 PGGGIRS
+614 PGGNILS
-621 SVLGANNAYEV
+621 SVLGAADAYEV

-645 EAALLRQYI
+645 EAALLRQYLN
-654 EKNYPDVKGE
+654 KNYPNITGE
-664 ALGNLVNSL
+664 DLGGLVNSL

-683 PDGTYYPVRRQGAGV
+683 PDGTYYPIRRQGAGV

-754 IETIKVINGE
+754 IETITVINGE

-786 DAGNRITAPANGEAT
+786 TDGNKITAPANGEAT

-811 GKQAYQDNFPNGSY
+811 GKKAYNDNFPNGSY
-825 VEGYTFL
+825 VEGFTFL

-844 LGFYGDWNS
+844 LGFYGDWDS

-860 YDEGPANV
+860 YDEGPANI

-873 ADVNAAL
+873 ADVNASL
-880 SGNYVGVNNRTD
+880 SGNYVGVNSRTD
-892 TFARRWMGFGPARGG
+892 AFARRWMGFGPARGG

-942 AVRKT
+942 SVRKT
-947 YITVTQT
+947 YIVATQT
-954 GYQATATLVQKGWNG
+954 GYQATATLVQQGWNG
-969 RLPGADGSYNA
+969 RLPGADGSYNS
-980 GDWAPEGEYTF
+980 GDWAPEGDYTF

-1014 TRPEL
+1014 TKPEL

-1034 AVTVSDNKYLQFL
+1034 ALTVSDNKYLQFA
-1047 WVIDSAQQFF
+1047 WVIDSAQQYY
-1057 YLEAAEEFKDM
+1057 YLEAADEFKDAE
-1068 KEGETV
+1068 EGATV
-1074 RVVLDASDL
+1074 RLVLDASDL
-1083 VQQLSLKAANPGRV
+1083 VQQLSLNAANPGRV
-1097 GIMLGDC
+1097 GILISDC
-1104 ANNTST
+1104 ANNTT
-1110 TFIDIGPQG
+1110 TVFVDIGPQG

-1141 ASMQDTAFTWTSS
+1141 ASMQDIDLEWSSS

-1164 GEVTGLSDGTV
+1164 GEVTGVSDGTV
-1175 CITATA
+1175 RITATA

-1196 VSTERNFGECE
+1196 VPTERNFGECE
-1207 NLGEIFTTADG
+1207 NLGEIFTTEDG

-1229 VLLPENN
+1229 LLLPENN

-1246 SMAEIVVPAAVSYA
+1246 SMAEITVPATVSYE

-1270 AEAFYFNSKTTSITL
+1270 AEAFYFNMKTTSITL
-1285 PEGLET
+1285 PDGLET
-1291 IGNAA
+1291 IGGSA
-1296 FFFASGLTSLNL
+1296 FFFASGIKTLHI
-1308 PDSIRSIG
+1308 PDSVKTIG
-1316 AMALN
+1316 AMAFNYVSNAALN
-1321 GVSKAPL
+1321 
-1328 TIPASVEFIGD
+1328 IPASIEFIGD

-1347 VDGDLPEG
+1347 VGGDFPEG
-1355 LTYLGDKA
+1355 LTYIGEKA
-1363 FSNCTGLTSITLPS
+1363 FLNCKGLTAITLPS
-1377 TVETYGPNIFYGC
+1377 TVETYGANIFYGC

-1442 LPDGLQEIEPWAFCS
+1442 LPDGLQKIDQWAFCS

-1674 DIPGSIEFMAQCA
+1674 DIPGSIEFMDQCA

-1900 DNIVYEGCKHEHTRE
+1900 DNIVYEGCKHEHTKE

-1935 GETLSTEV
+1935 GETISTEV
-1943 IPAKGHSFG
+1943 IPATGHSFG

-1979 TRPIFANSDHCPS
+1979 TRPIFANSDNCPS
-1992 KAFSDLDADAWYH
+1992 KAFTDLDADAWYH

-2016 MNGVGG
+2016 MNGVGS

-2086 APDDSITREQIAAML
+2086 APDDSIPREQIATML

-2150 ANLEPQATATRAQI
+2150 ASLEPQATATRAQI

>member
-45 DKNSLSPADQE
+45 DKDSLPPADQE

-132 IEALTGK
+132 IEARTGK

-285 DYANGDADAEAVGQ
+285 DYANGDADPEAIGQ

-329 KIFGDG
+329 KIFGDN

-408 STMYVTAH
+408 STNYNAH
-416 SNLTYAEY
+416 NNLTYAEY
-424 PDNGIVA
+424 PDNAIVA
-431 SPSTVAASLSVAS
+431 SPSTLEASLSVAS
-444 VDNVKFTSTYLML
+444 VDNAKTTSYYMLL
-457 GEEKIPYNNA
+457 GEEKLAYNNA
-467 VDNATSNPYD
+467 VNSATSTPYD
-477 ILETM
+477 ILDTM

-492 PGLGEEKDFEG
+492 PGLGEEADYEG
-503 LDLTGKIAVVQ
+503 LDVTGKIAVVQ
-514 RGTLNFGTKA
+514 RGGLNFGTKA

-529 AGAVACIIYDNVSGS
+529 AGAAACIIYDNVNGAII
-544 LLNAA
+544 NAA
-549 LETYFIPTITITKAS
+549 LESFFIPTVTVTKIAGA
-564 SEKLA
+564 KLA
-569 AAAEKKVSF
+569 AASEKKVSF
-578 SKEYY
+578 SKENY
-583 GLVDNPVGGG
+583 GLVDNPIGGG

-599 KGPAPDLS
+599 KGPAPDLT

-664 ALGNLVNSL
+664 ALGDLVNSL
-673 LMSTAVPSVE
+673 LMSTASPSRE
-683 PDGTYYPVRRQGAGV
+683 LDGTYYPVRRQGAGV

-712 VEGCKR
+712 VEGSKR

-754 IETIKVINGE
+754 IETITVINGE
-764 SFASNSNRDLTADE
+764 NFASNSNRDLTADE

-786 DAGNRITAPANGEAT
+786 TADNKITAPANGEAT

-825 VEGYTFL
+825 VEGFTFL
-832 TADEGVSLSLPI
+832 TADEGVSLSLPV

-853 LQVFQGT
+853 LKVFQGT
-860 YDEGPANV
+860 YDEGPANI

-880 SGNYVGVNNRTD
+880 SGNYVGVNSRTD
-892 TFARRWMGFGPARGG
+892 AFARRWMGFGPARGG

-1003 SFQSYSFYVDN
+1003 DYQSYTFYVDN
-1014 TRPEL
+1014 TKPEL

-1034 AVTVSDNKYLQFL
+1034 ALTVSDNKYLQFA

-1074 RVVLDASDL
+1074 RVVIDASDL

-1141 ASMQDTAFTWTSS
+1141 ASMQDIALEWSSS
-1154 DESVA
+1154 DDSVA

-1196 VSTERNFGECE
+1196 VSTERNFGECG
-1207 NLGEIFTTADG
+1207 NLGEIFTTEDG
-1218 LWWKVSGPDTV
+1218 LWWRVSGPDTV

-1246 SMAEIVVPAAVSYA
+1246 SMAEITVPATVSYE

-1412 CTSLKR
+1412 CTGLKR

-1442 LPDGLQEIEPWAFCS
+1442 LPDGLQKIEPWAFCS

-1674 DIPGSIEFMAQCA
+1674 DIPGSIEFMDQCA

-1754 FAGDLDG
+1754 FAGTPVG
-1761 ETIHLPENLQY
+1761 ETVHMPENLTY
-1772 LGDTAFGTQMYT
+1772 IGDKAFAANVYNSDYT
-1784 ADYSSKYWVGPT
+1784 AKYWVGPT
-1796 TIYLNGSLSNIGA
+1796 TVYLNGKLDNIGA
-1809 RVFRPDAKVI
+1809 SVFRPDAKIV
-1819 AVLNSQRNKVAGFT
+1819 AVLNSQRNMVGGCT
-1833 DLNELPTV
+1833 DLDELPTV

-1855 CIPEGVTVTLR
+1855 CIPEGVTVTLS
-1866 GNVTIDGKLC
+1866 GNVTIDGRLC

-1881 IVPHDAK
+1881 IVPFDAK
-1888 LTITKDAVILGE
+1888 LTITGNAVIVGE
-1900 DNIVYEGCKHEHTRE
+1900 DNIVYEGCKHEHVKE
-1915 IVVEA
+1915 NIVPA
-1920 TCTESGSKTVVCEDC
+1920 TCTEDGSKTVVCEDC
-1935 GETLSTEV
+1935 GETISTEV
-1943 IPAKGHSFG
+1943 IPATGHSFG
-1952 DWTVTKEATCF
+1952 EWTVTKEATCF

-1992 KAFSDLDADAWYH
+1992 KAFTDLDAKAWYH

-2022 GKFEPDGQLTRA
+2022 GRFEPDGQLTRA

-2124 SDWAKEALNWAVASG
+2124 SNWAKEALNWAVAGG

>member
-67 SADGVDLSNDENA
+67 SADEVVLSSDENS

-102 MGELDTFIS
+102 TGEIDTFVS
-111 SPACLQLEQDLLN
+111 SPAGLQLEQDLLN

-166 PYGKLDEVRSLNGV
+166 PYGKLDAVRSLSGV
-180 KNVWVA
+180 KRAWVA
-186 EQYSLPEDLSAAD
+186 EQYSLPEDLSAD
-199 YTISMS
+199 DDTISMN

-285 DYANGDADAEAVGQ
+285 DYANGDTDAEAVGQ

-315 DFHGVAPN
+315 DFYGVAPN

-345 AGIDDAVK
+345 AGVDDSVK

-369 TDYGDENES
+369 TAYGDEDDS
-378 EEEHLT
+378 EESGLT

-408 STMYVTAH
+408 STNYNAH
-416 SNLTYAEY
+416 NNLTYAEY
-424 PDNGIVA
+424 PDNAIVA
-431 SPSTVAASLSVAS
+431 SPSTLEASLSVAS
-444 VDNVKFTSTYLML
+444 VDNVKSTSYYMLL
-457 GEEKIPYNNA
+457 GEEKLAYNNA
-467 VDNATSNPYD
+467 VNSASSTPYD
-477 ILETM
+477 ILDTM

-492 PGLGEEKDFEG
+492 PGLGEEADYAG
-503 LDLTGKIAVVQ
+503 LDVTGKIAVVS
-514 RGTLNFGTKA
+514 RGTINFGAKA
-524 ENASK
+524 ENAAK
-529 AGAVACIIYDNVSGS
+529 AGAVACIIYDNVNGAII
-544 LLNAA
+544 NAA
-549 LETYFIPTITITKAS
+549 LESFFIPTVTVTKIAGA
-564 SEKLA
+564 KLA
-569 AAAEKKVSF
+569 AASEKKVSF
-578 SKEYY
+578 SKENY
-583 GLVDNPVGGG
+583 GLVDNPIGGG

-599 KGPAPDLS
+599 KGPAPDLT

-664 ALGNLVNSL
+664 ALGDLVNSL
-673 LMSTAVPSVE
+673 LMSTASPSRE
-683 PDGTYYPVRRQGAGV
+683 LDGTYYPVRRQGAGV

-712 VEGCKR
+712 VEGSKR

-754 IETIKVINGE
+754 IETITVINGE
-764 SFASNSNRDLTADE
+764 NFASNSNRDLTADE
-778 VTITYTGL
+778 VKITYTGL
-786 DAGNRITAPANGEAT
+786 DAGNRITAPANGTAT

-825 VEGYTFL
+825 VEGFTFL
-832 TADEGVSLSLPI
+832 TADEGVSLSLPV

-853 LQVFQGT
+853 LKVFQGT
-860 YDEGPANV
+860 YDEGPANI

-873 ADVNAAL
+873 ADVNASL
-880 SGNYVGVNNRTD
+880 SGNYVGVNSRTNI
-892 TFARRWMGFGPARGG
+892 FARRWMGFGPARGG
-907 RMLLHLSSLLR
+907 RTLVHQSSLLR

-928 NAKGETMWDSGDLG
+928 NANGDLMWDSGDLG
-942 AVRKT
+942 WARKT
-947 YITVTQT
+947 YIVATQT
-954 GYQATATLVQKGWNG
+954 GYQAATTMLRQGWNG
-969 RLPGADGSYNA
+969 RLPGADGSYNT

-991 SVRGRGVGSDVD
+991 TVRGRAVGSDVD

-1034 AVTVSDNKYLQFL
+1034 ALTVSDNKYLQFA
-1047 WVIDSAQQFF
+1047 WVIDSAQQYY
-1057 YLEAAEEFKDM
+1057 YLEAADEFKDVE
-1068 KEGETV
+1068 EGAAV
-1074 RVVLDASDL
+1074 RLVLDASDL
-1083 VQQLSLKAANPGRV
+1083 VQQLSLNAANPGRV
-1097 GIMLGDC
+1097 GILISDC
-1104 ANNTST
+1104 ANNTT
-1110 TFIDIGPQG
+1110 TVFVDIGPQG
-1119 MEIEPAEIA
+1119 VEIEPAEIA

-1164 GEVTGLSDGTV
+1164 GEVTGVSDGTV
-1175 CITATA
+1175 RITATA

-1196 VSTERNFGECE
+1196 VAMERNFGECE

-1229 VLLPENN
+1229 LLLPENN

-1246 SMAEIVVPAAVSYA
+1246 SMAEIVVPATVSYA

-1270 AEAFYFNSKTTSITL
+1270 AEAFYFNMKTTSITL

-1291 IGNAA
+1291 IGGSA
-1296 FFFASGLTSLNL
+1296 FFFASGIKTLHI
-1308 PDSIRSIG
+1308 PDSVKTIG
-1316 AMALN
+1316 AMAFNYVSNAALN
-1321 GVSKAPL
+1321 
-1328 TIPASVEFIGD
+1328 IPASIEFIGD

-1347 VDGDLPEG
+1347 VGGDFPESLNYIG
-1355 LTYLGDKA
+1355 EKA
-1363 FSNCTGLTSITLPS
+1363 FLNCTGLTTISLPTS
-1377 TVETYGPNIFYGC
+1377 VENYGANIFYGC

-1399 QNMEKIPNGLLWS
+1399 QNMEKIPNGLLWN
-1412 CTSLKR
+1412 CTGLKR

-1433 YSSGIEKLN
+1433 YGSGLEKLN
-1442 LPDGLQEIEPWAFCS
+1442 LPDGLQKIDQWAFCS
-1457 TKLKEII
+1457 TKLKEIV

-1469 GTIGFRAFIYCD
+1469 ETIEFRAFIYCD

-1499 FYFWNNKFEDQT
+1499 FYFWMNAYEDQT
-1511 GVMHAKTTEQA
+1511 GIMHVKTTEQA

-1634 TFGKLPANLKS
+1634 TFGTLPANLKS

-1658 RLEQQGLI
+1658 QLEQQGLI

-1674 DIPGSIEFMAQCA
+1674 DIPGSIEFMDQCA

-1707 YSLYG
+1707 YALYG
-1712 NKEAKEINLPST
+1712 NGTATEINLPST

-1731 ALYDCRNAK
+1731 ALFNCKNAK
-1740 INLPDSLE
+1740 INLPDSIE

-1772 LGDTAFGTQMYT
+1772 LGDTAFGAQMYNSDYT
-1784 ADYSSKYWVGPT
+1784 AKYWVGPT

-1855 CIPEGVTVTLR
+1855 CIPEGVTVTLS

-1881 IVPHDAK
+1881 IVPFDAK

-1900 DNIVYEGCKHEHTRE
+1900 DNIVYEGCKHEHVKE
-1915 IVVEA
+1915 NIVPA

-1935 GETLSTEV
+1935 GETISTEV
-1943 IPAKGHSFG
+1943 IPATGHSFG
-1952 DWTVTKEATCF
+1952 EWTVTKEATCF

-1974 CQAVE
+1974 CKYVE
-1979 TRPIFANSDHCPS
+1979 TRPIFANSDNCPS
-1992 KAFSDLDADAWYH
+1992 KAFSDLDAKAWYH

-2058 VADDTWYTKAVIWA
+2058 VADDAWYTKAVIWA
-2072 ANNGIVNGVAKNTF
+2072 ANNGIVNGVAKNVF
-2086 APDDSITREQIAAML
+2086 APDDSIPREQIATML

-2115 SAFPDAAKV
+2115 SAFPDAAKT

-2150 ANLEPQATATRAQI
+2150 ASLEPQSTATRAQI

>member
-67 SADGVDLSNDENA
+67 SADEVDLSNDENS

-87 TVIVELESEPLADAA
+87 TVIVELEGEPLADAA
-102 MGELDTFIS
+102 TGELDTFVS
-111 SPACLQLEQDLLN
+111 SPAGLQLEQDLLN

-132 IEALTGK
+132 IEARTGK

-186 EQYSLPEDLSAAD
+186 EQYSLPEDLSAD
-199 YTISMS
+199 DDTISMN
-205 SSTGMVGSTEANA
+205 SSTGMIGSTEANA

-241 FSVMPTNTKYSKD
+241 FSVMPTDTKYSKD

-285 DYANGDADAEAVGQ
+285 DYANGDADPEAVGQ

-329 KIFGDG
+329 KIFADN

-408 STMYVTAH
+408 STNYNAH
-416 SNLTYAEY
+416 NNLTYAEY
-424 PDNGIVA
+424 PDNAIVA
-431 SPSTVAASLSVAS
+431 SPSTLEASLSVAS
-444 VDNVKFTSTYLML
+444 VDNAKTTSYYMLL
-457 GEEKIPYNNA
+457 GEEKLAYNNA
-467 VDNATSNPYD
+467 VNSATSTPYD
-477 ILETM
+477 ILDTM

-492 PGLGEEKDFEG
+492 PGLGEEADYEG
-503 LDLTGKIAVVQ
+503 LDVTGKIAVVQ
-514 RGTLNFGTKA
+514 RGGLNFGTKA

-529 AGAVACIIYDNVSGS
+529 AGAAACIIYDNVNGAII
-544 LLNAA
+544 NAA
-549 LETYFIPTITITKAS
+549 LESFFIPTVTVTKIAGA
-564 SEKLA
+564 KLA
-569 AAAEKKVSF
+569 AASEKKVSF
-578 SKEYY
+578 SKENY
-583 GLVDNPVGGG
+583 GLVDNPIGGG

-599 KGPAPDLS
+599 KGPAPDLT

-664 ALGNLVNSL
+664 ALGDLVNSL
-673 LMSTAVPSVE
+673 LMSTASPSRE
-683 PDGTYYPVRRQGAGV
+683 LDGTYYPVRRQGAGV

-712 VEGCKR
+712 VEGSKR

-754 IETIKVINGE
+754 IETITVINGE
-764 SFASNSNRDLTADE
+764 NFASNSNRDLTADE

-786 DAGNRITAPANGEAT
+786 TADNKITAPANGEAT

-825 VEGYTFL
+825 VEGFTFL
-832 TADEGVSLSLPI
+832 TADEGVSLSLPV

-860 YDEGPANV
+860 YDEGPANI

-880 SGNYVGVNNRTD
+880 SGNYVGVNSRTD
-892 TFARRWMGFGPARGG
+892 AFARRWMGFGPARGG
-907 RMLLHLSSLLR
+907 RTLVHQSSLLR

-1003 SFQSYSFYVDN
+1003 DYQSYTFYVDN
-1014 TRPEL
+1014 TKPEL

-1047 WVIDSAQQFF
+1047 WLIDSAQQFF

-1119 MEIEPAEIA
+1119 IEIEPAQISI
-1128 VGETKQL
+1128 GQTKQL

-1141 ASMQDTAFTWTSS
+1141 ASVQDIALEWSSS

-1164 GEVTGLSDGTV
+1164 GEVTGVSDGTV
-1175 CITATA
+1175 RITATA

-1196 VSTERNFGECE
+1196 VPTERNFGECE
-1207 NLGEIFTTADG
+1207 NLGEIFTTEDG

-1229 VLLPENN
+1229 LLLPENN

-1246 SMAEIVVPAAVSYA
+1246 SMAEITVPATVSYE

-1270 AEAFYFNSKTTSITL
+1270 DEAFYFNMKTTSITL

-1291 IGNAA
+1291 IGGSA
-1296 FFFASGLTSLNL
+1296 FFFASGIKTLHI
-1308 PDSIRSIG
+1308 PDSVKTIG
-1316 AMALN
+1316 VMAFSN
-1321 GVSKAPL
+1321 VPAPL
-1328 TIPASVEFIGD
+1328 TLPSSLEFIGD
-1339 SAFSGSGV
+1339 SAFNMSGV
-1347 VDGDLPEG
+1347 VDGDIPNTV
-1355 LTYLGDKA
+1355 TYIGEKA
-1363 FSNCTGLTSITLPS
+1363 FFNCTGLTTISLPS
-1377 TVETYGPNIFYGC
+1377 SVETYGANIFYGC
-1390 SNVTYVELP
+1390 ANVTYVELP
-1399 QNMEKIPNGLLWS
+1399 QDMEKIPSGLLWN
-1412 CTSLKR
+1412 CTGLKR
-1418 IYIPSSVREIGNAAF
+1418 IYIPSSVKTIGNAAF
-1433 YSSGIEKLN
+1433 YGSGLEKLN
-1442 LPDGLQEIEPWAFCS
+1442 LPDGLKKIDQWAFCS
-1457 TKLKEII
+1457 TKLTDII

-1469 GTIGFRAFIYCD
+1469 EAIEFRAFIYCE
-1481 GVENCV
+1481 GVQNCY
-1487 VGSGVKEIGQDA
+1487 VGPGVKSIGKDA
-1499 FYFWNNKFEDQT
+1499 FYFWNNKYEDQT
-1511 GVMHAKTTEQA
+1511 GVMHVKTTEQA

-1539 PYTSYFGGQ
+1539 PYTSYFGSQ

-1554 SYMPTSDTTVRVTA
+1554 SYMPTSDTTVTVTA

-1591 TYAVTELADR
+1591 TYTVTELADK
-1601 LLFQNQSVLT
+1601 LLFQNQSILT
-1611 MLDLPDTIEKTGD
+1611 MEDLPDTIEKTGD

-1634 TFGKLPANLKS
+1634 TFGELPANLKY
-1645 VGYQSFGYLGWEM
+1645 VGYQSFGYLGWE
-1658 RLEQQGLI
+1658 RQLENEGLI
-1666 PAWQTDVL
+1666 PSWQTKVL
-1674 DIPGSIEFMAQCA
+1674 NIPGTIEFMDQCA
-1687 FAGNRYKTINV
+1687 FAGNRHETINV

-1707 YSLYG
+1707 YALSG
-1712 NKEAKEINLPST
+1712 NKEATRINLPST
-1724 LKRVEES
+1724 LTRLEES
-1731 ALYDCRNAK
+1731 SVAFCDNSTV
-1740 INLPDSLE
+1740 NLPENLE
-1748 YIGKSA
+1748 YIGKQA
-1754 FAGDLDG
+1754 FNGTPVG
-1761 ETIHLPENLQY
+1761 ETITLPDNVSFV
-1772 LGDTAFGTQMYT
+1772 GDQAFGAYVYNADYT
-1784 ADYSSKYWVGPT
+1784 AQYWVGPT
-1796 TIYLNGSLSNIGA
+1796 TIYLNGSLSNIGSN
-1809 RVFRPDAKVI
+1809 VFRPDAKVI
-1819 AVLNSQRNKVAGFT
+1819 AVLNSQRNMVAGYT

-1855 CIPEGVTVTLR
+1855 CIPEGVTVTLS

-1881 IVPHDAK
+1881 IVPHGAK

-1900 DNIVYEGCKHEHTRE
+1900 DNIVYEGCKHEHVKE
-1915 IVVEA
+1915 NIVPA
-1920 TCTESGSKTVVCEDC
+1920 SCTEDGSKTVVCEDC

-1943 IPAKGHSFG
+1943 IPATGHSFG

-1974 CQAVE
+1974 CKHVE
-1979 TRPIFANSDHCPS
+1979 TRPIFANSDNCPS
-1992 KAFSDLDADAWYH
+1992 KAFSDLDAKAWYH
-2005 EGVDYALTNGL
+2005 EGVDYALTNSL

-2022 GKFEPDGQLTRA
+2022 GRFEPDGQLTRA

-2058 VADDTWYTKAVIWA
+2058 VPDDTWYTRAVIWA

-2086 APDDSITREQIAAML
+2086 APDDSITREQIATML

-2115 SAFPDAAKV
+2115 SAFLDAAKT

>member
-67 SADGVDLSNDENA
+67 SADEVVLSSDENS

-102 MGELDTFIS
+102 TGELDTFVS
-111 SPACLQLEQDLLN
+111 SPAGLQLEQDLLN

-132 IEALTGK
+132 IEARTGK

-186 EQYSLPEDLSAAD
+186 EQYSLPEDLSADD

-263 SLASKVTD
+263 TLASKVTD

-285 DYANGDADAEAVGQ
+285 DYANGDTDAEAVGQ

-315 DFHGVAPN
+315 DFYGVAPN

-345 AGIDDAVK
+345 AGVDDSVK

-369 TDYGDENES
+369 TAYGDEDDS

-408 STMYVTAH
+408 STNYNAH
-416 SNLTYAEY
+416 NNLTYAEY
-424 PDNGIVA
+424 PDNAIVA
-431 SPSTVAASLSVAS
+431 SPSTLEASLSVAS
-444 VDNVKFTSTYLML
+444 VDNVKSTSYYMLL
-457 GEEKIPYNNA
+457 GEEKLAYNNA
-467 VDNATSNPYD
+467 VNSASSTPYD
-477 ILETM
+477 ILDTM

-492 PGLGEEKDFEG
+492 PGLGEEADYAG
-503 LDLTGKIAVVQ
+503 LDVTGKIAVVS
-514 RGTLNFGTKA
+514 RGTINFGAKA
-524 ENASK
+524 ENAAK
-529 AGAVACIIYDNVSGS
+529 AGAVACIIYDNVNGAII
-544 LLNAA
+544 NAA
-549 LETYFIPTITITKAS
+549 LESFFIPTVTVTKIAGA
-564 SEKLA
+564 KLA
-569 AAAEKKVSF
+569 AASEKKVSF
-578 SKEYY
+578 SKENY
-583 GLVDNPVGGG
+583 GLVDNPIGGG

-599 KGPAPDLS
+599 KGPAPDLT

-621 SVLGANNAYEV
+621 SVLGASDAYEV

-664 ALGNLVNSL
+664 ALGDLVNSL
-673 LMSTAVPSVE
+673 LMSTASPSRE
-683 PDGTYYPVRRQGAGV
+683 LDGTYYPVRRQGAGV

-712 VEGCKR
+712 VEGSKR

-754 IETIKVINGE
+754 IETITVINGE
-764 SFASNSNRDLTADE
+764 NFASNSNRDLTADE
-778 VTITYTGL
+778 VKITYTGL
-786 DAGNRITAPANGEAT
+786 DAGNKITAPANGTAT

-811 GKQAYQDNFPNGSY
+811 GKQAYQDSFPNGSY
-825 VEGYTFL
+825 IEGYTFL
-832 TADEGVSLSLPI
+832 TADEGVSLSLPV

-853 LQVFQGT
+853 LKVFQGT
-860 YDEGPANV
+860 YDEGPANI

-873 ADVNAAL
+873 ADVNASL
-880 SGNYVGVNNRTD
+880 SGNYVGVNSRTD
-892 TFARRWMGFGPARGG
+892 AFARRWMGFGPARGG
-907 RMLLHLSSLLR
+907 RMLLHVSSLLR
-918 NSEAYQITVK
+918 NSEVYQITVK
-928 NAKGETMWDSGDLG
+928 NANGDLMWDSGDLG
-942 AVRKT
+942 SVRKT
-947 YITVTQT
+947 YIVATQT
-954 GYQATATLVQKGWNG
+954 GYQATATLVQQGWNG
-969 RLPGADGSYNA
+969 RLPGADGSYNS
-980 GDWAPEGEYTF
+980 GDWAPEGDYTF

-1014 TRPEL
+1014 TKPEL

-1034 AVTVSDNKYLQFL
+1034 ALTVSDNKYLQFA
-1047 WVIDSAQQFF
+1047 WVIDSAQQYY
-1057 YLEAAEEFKDM
+1057 YLEAADEFKDAE
-1068 KEGETV
+1068 EGATV
-1074 RVVLDASDL
+1074 RLVLDASDL
-1083 VQQLSLKAANPGRV
+1083 VQQLSLNAANPGRV
-1097 GIMLGDC
+1097 GILISDC
-1104 ANNTST
+1104 ANNTT
-1110 TFIDIGPQG
+1110 TVFVDIGPQG
-1119 MEIEPAEIA
+1119 VEIEPADIA

-1164 GEVTGLSDGTV
+1164 GEVTGVSDGTV
-1175 CITATA
+1175 RITATA

-1196 VSTERNFGECE
+1196 VAMERNFGECE

-1229 VLLPENN
+1229 LLLPENN

-1246 SMAEIVVPAAVSYA
+1246 SMAEIVVPATVSYA

-1270 AEAFYFNSKTTSITL
+1270 AEAFYFNMKTTSVTL

-1291 IGNAA
+1291 IGGSA
-1296 FFFASGLTSLNL
+1296 FFFASGIKALHI
-1308 PDSIRSIG
+1308 PDSVKTIG
-1316 AMALN
+1316 AMAFNYVSNAALN
-1321 GVSKAPL
+1321 
-1328 TIPASVEFIGD
+1328 IPASIEFIGD

-1347 VDGDLPEG
+1347 VGGDFPEG
-1355 LTYLGDKA
+1355 LTYIGEKA
-1363 FSNCTGLTSITLPS
+1363 FLNCKGLTAITLPS
-1377 TVETYGPNIFYGC
+1377 TVETYGANIFYGC

-1412 CTSLKR
+1412 CTGLKR

-1433 YSSGIEKLN
+1433 YSSGLEKLN
-1442 LPDGLQEIEPWAFCS
+1442 LPDGLQKIDQWAFCS

-1469 GTIGFRAFIYCD
+1469 QTVEYRAFIYCE

-1499 FYFWNNKFEDQT
+1499 FYFWNNKYEDQT

-1568 ISDDAKTETFSIPAT
+1568 ISDDAKTETFAIPAT

-1645 VGYQSFGYLGWEM
+1645 VGYQSFGYLGWE
-1658 RLEQQGLI
+1658 RQLELNGQI

-1674 DIPGSIEFMAQCA
+1674 DIPGSIEFMDQCA

-1707 YSLYG
+1707 YALSG
-1712 NKEAKEINLPST
+1712 NKEATRINLPST
-1724 LKRVEES
+1724 LTRLEES
-1731 ALYDCRNAK
+1731 SVAFCDNATV
-1740 INLPDSLE
+1740 NLPENLE
-1748 YIGKSA
+1748 YIGKQA
-1754 FAGDLDG
+1754 FNGTPVG
-1761 ETIHLPENLQY
+1761 ETITLPDNVSFV
-1772 LGDTAFGTQMYT
+1772 GDQAFGAYVYNADYT
-1784 ADYSSKYWVGPT
+1784 AQYWVGPT
-1796 TIYLNGSLSNIGA
+1796 TIYLNGSLSNIGSN
-1809 RVFRPDAKVI
+1809 VFRPDAKVI

-1833 DLNELPTV
+1833 DLDELPTV

-1855 CIPEGVTVTLR
+1855 CIPEGVTVTLS
-1866 GNVTIDGKLC
+1866 GNVTVDGKLC

-1881 IVPHDAK
+1881 IVPFDAK
-1888 LTITKDAVILGE
+1888 LTITGNAVIVGE
-1900 DNIVYEGCKHEHTRE
+1900 DNIVYAGCKHEHVKE
-1915 IVVEA
+1915 NIVPA
-1920 TCTESGSKTVVCEDC
+1920 TCTEDGSKTVVCEDC
-1935 GETLSTEV
+1935 GETISTEV
-1943 IPAKGHSFG
+1943 IPATGHSFG
-1952 DWTVTKEATCF
+1952 EWTVTKEATCF

-1979 TRPIFANSDHCPS
+1979 TRPIFANPDHCPS
-1992 KAFSDLDADAWYH
+1992 KAFTDLDAKAWYH
-2005 EGVDYALTNGL
+2005 EGVDYVLTNGL

-2058 VADDTWYTKAVIWA
+2058 VPDDTWYTKAVIWA

-2150 ANLEPQATATRAQI
+2150 ASLEPQATATRAQI

>member
-67 SADGVDLSNDENA
+67 SADEVDLSNDENA

-102 MGELDTFIS
+102 TGEIDTFVS
-111 SPACLQLEQDLLN
+111 SPAGLQLEQDLLN

-158 LNGFSMKL
+158 LNGFSMKI
-166 PYGKLDEVRSLNGV
+166 PFGKLDEVRSLNGV

-186 EQYSLPEDLSAAD
+186 EQYSLPEDLSADD

-241 FSVMPTNTKYSKD
+241 FSVMPTNTKYSKN

-263 SLASKVTD
+263 TLASKVTD

-285 DYANGDADAEAVGQ
+285 DYANGDTDAEAVGQ

-315 DFHGVAPN
+315 DFYGVAPN

-345 AGIDDAVK
+345 AGVDDSVK

-369 TDYGDENES
+369 TVYGDEDDS
-378 EEEHLT
+378 EESGLT

-408 STMYVTAH
+408 STNYNAH
-416 SNLTYAEY
+416 NNLTYAEY
-424 PDNGIVA
+424 PDNAIVA
-431 SPSTVAASLSVAS
+431 SPSTLEASLSVAS
-444 VDNVKFTSTYLML
+444 VDNVKSTSYYMLL
-457 GEEKIPYNNA
+457 GEEKLAYNNA
-467 VDNATSNPYD
+467 VNSASSTPYD
-477 ILETM
+477 ILDTM

-492 PGLGEEKDFEG
+492 PGLGEEADYEG
-503 LDLTGKIAVVQ
+503 LDVTGKIAVVS
-514 RGTLNFGTKA
+514 RGTINFGAKA
-524 ENASK
+524 ENAAK
-529 AGAVACIIYDNVSGS
+529 AGAVACIIYDNVNGAII
-544 LLNAA
+544 NAA
-549 LETYFIPTITITKAS
+549 LESFFIPTVTVTKIAGA
-564 SEKLA
+564 KLA
-569 AAAEKKVSF
+569 AASEKKVSF
-578 SKEYY
+578 SKENY
-583 GLVDNPVGGG
+583 GLVDNPIGGG

-599 KGPAPDLS
+599 KGPAPDLT

-664 ALGNLVNSL
+664 ALGDLVNSL
-673 LMSTAVPSVE
+673 LMSTASPSRE
-683 PDGTYYPVRRQGAGV
+683 LDGTYYPVRRQGAGV

-712 VEGCKR
+712 VEGSKR

-754 IETIKVINGE
+754 IETITVINGE
-764 SFASNSNRDLTADE
+764 NFASNSNRDLTADE
-778 VTITYTGL
+778 VKITYTGL
-786 DAGNRITAPANGEAT
+786 DAGNRITAPANGTAT

-825 VEGYTFL
+825 VEGFTFL
-832 TADEGVSLSLPI
+832 TADEGVSLSLPV

-853 LQVFQGT
+853 LRVFQGT
-860 YDEGPANV
+860 YDEGPANI

-873 ADVNAAL
+873 ADVNASL

-969 RLPGADGSYNA
+969 RLPGADGSYNS

-991 SVRGRGVGSDVD
+991 SVRGRGVGSNVD
-1003 SFQSYSFYVDN
+1003 DYQSYSFYVDN

-1019 KSAELFEDENGDLKL
+1019 KSAELYEDENGDLKL
-1034 AVTVSDNKYLQFL
+1034 ALTVSDNKYLQFA
-1047 WVIDSAQQFF
+1047 WVIDSAQQYY
-1057 YLEAAEEFKDM
+1057 YLEAADEFKDAE
-1068 KEGETV
+1068 EGAAV

-1181 FSRLSSYCMVTVGQG
+1181 FSRLASYCMVTVGQG
-1196 VSTERNFGECE
+1196 VSTERNFGECG
-1207 NLGEIFTTADG
+1207 NLGEIFTTEDG
-1218 LWWKVSGPDTV
+1218 LWWRVSGPDTV

-1328 TIPASVEFIGD
+1328 TIPAFVEFIGD

-1442 LPDGLQEIEPWAFCS
+1442 LPDGLQKIDQWAFCS

-1674 DIPGSIEFMAQCA
+1674 DIPGSIEFMDQCA

-1855 CIPEGVTVTLR
+1855 CIPEGVTVTLS

-1935 GETLSTEV
+1935 GETISTEV
-1943 IPAKGHSFG
+1943 IPATGHSFG
-1952 DWTVTKEATCF
+1952 DWTVTKEAACF
-1963 EDGEETRTCSV
+1963 EDGEESRTCPV
-1974 CQAVE
+1974 CKYVE

-1992 KAFSDLDADAWYH
+1992 KAFTDLDADAWYH

-2058 VADDTWYTKAVIWA
+2058 VADDAWYTKAVIWA
-2072 ANNGIVNGVAKNTF
+2072 ANNGIVNGVAKNVF
-2086 APDDSITREQIAAML
+2086 APDASITREQIATML

>member
-67 SADGVDLSNDENA
+67 SADEVVLSSDENS

-87 TVIVELESEPLADAA
+87 TVIVELEGEPLADAA
-102 MGELDTFIS
+102 TGELDTFVS
-111 SPACLQLEQDLLN
+111 SPAGLQLEQDLLN

-158 LNGFSMKL
+158 LNGFSMKI
-166 PYGKLDEVRSLNGV
+166 PFGKLDEVRSLNGV

-186 EQYSLPEDLSAAD
+186 EQYSLPEDLSAD
-199 YTISMS
+199 DDTISMN

-285 DYANGDADAEAVGQ
+285 DYANGDADPEAVGQ

-345 AGIDDAVK
+345 AGVDDSVK

-378 EEEHLT
+378 EEENLT

-408 STMYVTAH
+408 STNYNAH
-416 SNLTYAEY
+416 NNLTYAEY
-424 PDNGIVA
+424 PDNAIVA
-431 SPSTVAASLSVAS
+431 SPSTLEASLSVAS
-444 VDNVKFTSTYLML
+444 VDNVKSTSYYMLL
-457 GEEKIPYNNA
+457 GEEKLAYNNA
-467 VDNATSNPYD
+467 VNSASSTPYD
-477 ILETM
+477 ILDTM

-492 PGLGEEKDFEG
+492 PGLGEEADYEG
-503 LDLTGKIAVVQ
+503 LDVTGKIAVVQ
-514 RGTLNFGTKA
+514 RGGLNFGTKA

-529 AGAVACIIYDNVSGS
+529 AGAAACIIYDNVNGAII
-544 LLNAA
+544 NAA
-549 LETYFIPTITITKAS
+549 LESFFIPTVTVTKIAGA
-564 SEKLA
+564 KLA
-569 AAAEKKVSF
+569 AASEKKVSF

-614 PGGGIRS
+614 PGGNILS

-645 EAALLRQYI
+645 EAALLRQYL
-654 EKNYPDVKGE
+654 EKNVPEVKGE
-664 ALGNLVNSL
+664 ALGDLVNSL
-673 LMSTAVPSVE
+673 LMSTASPSRE
-683 PDGTYYPVRRQGAGV
+683 LDGTYYPVRRQGAGV

-712 VEGCKR
+712 VEGSKR

-754 IETIKVINGE
+754 IETITVINGE

-786 DAGNRITAPANGEAT
+786 TDGNKITAPANGEAT
-801 FSVKIELTAA
+801 FSVKIELTEA
-811 GKQAYQDNFPNGSY
+811 GKKAYADNFPNGSY
-825 VEGYTFL
+825 IEGYTFL

-853 LQVFQGT
+853 LKVFQGT
-860 YDEGPANV
+860 YDEGPANI

-873 ADVNAAL
+873 ADVNASL

-969 RLPGADGSYNA
+969 RLPGADGSYNS

-1003 SFQSYSFYVDN
+1003 DYQSYTFYVDN
-1014 TRPEL
+1014 TKPEL

-1047 WVIDSAQQFF
+1047 WVIDSAQQYY
-1057 YLEAAEEFKDM
+1057 YLEAADEFKDAE
-1068 KEGETV
+1068 EGAAV

-1083 VQQLSLKAANPGRV
+1083 VQQLSLNAANPGRV
-1097 GIMLGDC
+1097 GILISDC
-1104 ANNTST
+1104 ANNTT
-1110 TFIDIGPQG
+1110 TVFVDIGPQG
-1119 MEIEPAEIA
+1119 VEIEPAEIA

-1141 ASMQDTAFTWTSS
+1141 ASMQDIDLEWSSS

-1164 GEVTGLSDGTV
+1164 GEVTGVSDGTV
-1175 CITATA
+1175 RITATA
-1181 FSRLSSYCMVTVGQG
+1181 FSRLSSYCTVTVGQG
-1196 VSTERNFGECE
+1196 VPTERNFGECE

-1229 VLLPENN
+1229 LLLPENN

-1246 SMAEIVVPAAVSYA
+1246 SMAEITVPATVSYA

-1270 AEAFYFNSKTTSITL
+1270 AEAFYFNMKTTSVTL
-1285 PEGLET
+1285 PDGLET
-1291 IGNAA
+1291 IGGSA
-1296 FFFASGLTSLNL
+1296 FFFASGIKTLHI
-1308 PDSIRSIG
+1308 PDSVKTIG
-1316 AMALN
+1316 AMAFNYVSNAALN
-1321 GVSKAPL
+1321 
-1328 TIPASVEFIGD
+1328 IPASIEFIGD
-1339 SAFSGSGV
+1339 SAFTGSGV
-1347 VDGDLPEG
+1347 VDGDFPEG
-1355 LTYLGDKA
+1355 LTYLGERA
-1363 FSNCTGLTSITLPS
+1363 FMNCTGLTTISLPTS
-1377 TVETYGPNIFYGC
+1377 VENYGANIFYGC

-1399 QNMEKIPNGLLWS
+1399 QNMEKIPNGLLWD
-1412 CTSLKR
+1412 CTGLKR
-1418 IYIPSSVREIGNAAF
+1418 IYIPSSVKEIGNAAF
-1433 YSSGIEKLN
+1433 YSSGLEKLN
-1442 LPDGLQEIEPWAFCS
+1442 LPDGLQKIDQWAFCS
-1457 TKLKEII
+1457 TKLKEIV

-1469 GTIGFRAFIYCD
+1469 ETIEFRAFIYCD

-1499 FYFWNNKFEDQT
+1499 FYFWMNAYEDQT
-1511 GVMHAKTTEQA
+1511 GIMHVKTTEQA

-1674 DIPGSIEFMAQCA
+1674 DIPGSIEFMDQCA

-1881 IVPHDAK
+1881 VVPHDAK

-1900 DNIVYEGCKHEHTRE
+1900 DNIVYEGCKHEHVKE
-1915 IVVEA
+1915 NIVPA
-1920 TCTESGSKTVVCEDC
+1920 TCTEDGSKTVVCEDC

-1943 IPAKGHSFG
+1943 IPATGHSFG

-1963 EDGEETRTCSV
+1963 EDGEETCTCSV

-1979 TRPIFANSDHCPS
+1979 TRPIFANSDNCPS
-1992 KAFSDLDADAWYH
+1992 KAFSDLDAKAWYH
-2005 EGVDYALTNGL
+2005 EGVDYALTNSL
-2016 MNGVGG
+2016 MNGVGS

-2058 VADDTWYTKAVIWA
+2058 VADDAWYTKAVIWA

-2086 APDDSITREQIAAML
+2086 APDDSIPREQIATML

-2150 ANLEPQATATRAQI
+2150 ASLEPQATATRAQI

>member
-67 SADGVDLSNDENA
+67 SADEVDLSNDENA

-102 MGELDTFIS
+102 TGEIDTFVS
-111 SPACLQLEQDLLN
+111 SPAGLQLEQDLLN

-158 LNGFSMKL
+158 LNGFSMKI
-166 PYGKLDEVRSLNGV
+166 PFGKLDEVRSLNGV

-186 EQYSLPEDLSAAD
+186 EQYSLPEDLSADD

-241 FSVMPTNTKYSKD
+241 FSVMPTNTKYSKN

-263 SLASKVTD
+263 TLASKVTD

-285 DYANGDADAEAVGQ
+285 DYANGDTDAEAVGQ

-315 DFHGVAPN
+315 DFYGVAPN

-345 AGIDDAVK
+345 AGVDDSVK

-369 TDYGDENES
+369 TVYGDEDDS
-378 EEEHLT
+378 EESGLT

-408 STMYVTAH
+408 STNYNAH
-416 SNLTYAEY
+416 NNLTYAEY
-424 PDNGIVA
+424 PDNAIVA
-431 SPSTVAASLSVAS
+431 SPSTLEASLSVAS
-444 VDNVKFTSTYLML
+444 VDNVKSTSYYMLL
-457 GEEKIPYNNA
+457 GEEKLAYNNA
-467 VDNATSNPYD
+467 VNSASSTPYD
-477 ILETM
+477 ILDTM

-492 PGLGEEKDFEG
+492 PGLGEEADYEG
-503 LDLTGKIAVVQ
+503 LDVTGKIAVVS
-514 RGTLNFGTKA
+514 RGTINFGAKA
-524 ENASK
+524 ENAAK
-529 AGAVACIIYDNVSGS
+529 AGAVACIIYDNVNGAII
-544 LLNAA
+544 NAA
-549 LETYFIPTITITKAS
+549 LESFFIPTVTVTKIAGA
-564 SEKLA
+564 KLA
-569 AAAEKKVSF
+569 AASEKKVSF
-578 SKEYY
+578 SKENY
-583 GLVDNPVGGG
+583 GLVDNPIGGG

-599 KGPAPDLS
+599 KGPAPDLT

-664 ALGNLVNSL
+664 ALGDLVNSL
-673 LMSTAVPSVE
+673 LMSTASPSRE
-683 PDGTYYPVRRQGAGV
+683 LDGTYYPVRRQGAGV

-712 VEGCKR
+712 VEGSKR

-754 IETIKVINGE
+754 IETITVINGE
-764 SFASNSNRDLTADE
+764 NFASNSNRDLTADE
-778 VTITYTGL
+778 VKITYTGL
-786 DAGNRITAPANGEAT
+786 DAGNRITAPANGTAT

-825 VEGYTFL
+825 VEGFTFL
-832 TADEGVSLSLPI
+832 TADEGVSLSLPV

-853 LQVFQGT
+853 LRVFQGT
-860 YDEGPANV
+860 YDEGPANI

-873 ADVNAAL
+873 ADVNASL
-880 SGNYVGVNNRTD
+880 SGNYVGVNSRTD
-892 TFARRWMGFGPARGG
+892 AFARCWMGFGPARGG
-907 RMLLHLSSLLR
+907 RTLLHVSSLLR

-942 AVRKT
+942 SVRKT
-947 YITVTQT
+947 YIVATQT
-954 GYQATATLVQKGWNG
+954 GYQATATLVQQGWNG
-969 RLPGADGSYNA
+969 RLPGADGSYNN
-980 GDWAPEGEYTF
+980 GDWAPEGDYTF

-1019 KSAELFEDENGDLKL
+1019 KSAELYEDENGDLKL
-1034 AVTVSDNKYLQFL
+1034 ALTVSDNKYLQFA
-1047 WVIDSAQQFF
+1047 WIIDSAQQYY
-1057 YLEAAEEFKDM
+1057 YLEAADEFKDVE
-1068 KEGETV
+1068 EGAAV
-1074 RVVLDASDL
+1074 RLVLDASDL
-1083 VQQLSLKAANPGRV
+1083 VQQLSLNAANPGRV
-1097 GIMLGDC
+1097 GILISDC
-1104 ANNTST
+1104 ANNTT
-1110 TFIDIGPQG
+1110 TVFVDIGPQG

-1141 ASMQDTAFTWTSS
+1141 ASMQDIDLEWSSS

-1164 GEVTGLSDGTV
+1164 GEVTGVSDGTV
-1175 CITATA
+1175 RITATA

-1196 VSTERNFGECE
+1196 VPTERNFGECE

-1229 VLLPENN
+1229 LLLPENN

-1246 SMAEIVVPAAVSYA
+1246 SMAEITVPATVSYA

-1270 AEAFYFNSKTTSITL
+1270 AEAFYFNMKTTSVTL
-1285 PEGLET
+1285 PDGLET
-1291 IGNAA
+1291 IGGSA
-1296 FFFASGLTSLNL
+1296 FFFASGIKTLHI
-1308 PDSIRSIG
+1308 PDSVKTIG
-1316 AMALN
+1316 AMAFNYVSNAALN
-1321 GVSKAPL
+1321 
-1328 TIPASVEFIGD
+1328 IPASIEFIGD

-1347 VDGDLPEG
+1347 VGGDFPEG
-1355 LTYLGDKA
+1355 LTYIGEKA
-1363 FSNCTGLTSITLPS
+1363 FLNCKGLTAITLPS
-1377 TVETYGPNIFYGC
+1377 TVETYGANIFYGC

-1442 LPDGLQEIEPWAFCS
+1442 LPDGLQKIDQWAFCS

-1469 GTIGFRAFIYCD
+1469 QTVEYRAFIYCE

-1499 FYFWNNKFEDQT
+1499 FYFWNNKYEDQT

-1674 DIPGSIEFMAQCA
+1674 DIPGSIEFMDQCA

-1855 CIPEGVTVTLR
+1855 CIPEGVTVTLS
-1866 GNVTIDGKLC
+1866 GNVTVDGKLC

-1881 IVPHDAK
+1881 IVPFDAK
-1888 LTITKDAVILGE
+1888 LTITGNAVITGE
-1900 DNIVYEGCKHEHTRE
+1900 DNIVYEGCKHEHVKE
-1915 IVVEA
+1915 NIVPA
-1920 TCTESGSKTVVCEDC
+1920 TCTEDGSKTVVCEDC
-1935 GETLSTEV
+1935 GETISTEV
-1943 IPAKGHSFG
+1943 IPATGHSFG

-1963 EDGEETRTCSV
+1963 EDGEESRTCSA
-1974 CQAVE
+1974 CKHVE

-1992 KAFSDLDADAWYH
+1992 KAFTDLDARAWYH

-2022 GKFEPDGQLTRA
+2022 GRFEPDGQLTRA

-2072 ANNGIVNGVAKNTF
+2072 ANNGIVNGVAKNVF
-2086 APDDSITREQIAAML
+2086 APDASITREQIATML

>member
-102 MGELDTFIS
+102 MGELDTFVS
-111 SPACLQLEQDLLN
+111 SPAGLQLEQDLLN

-158 LNGFSMKL
+158 LNGFSMKI
-166 PYGKLDEVRSLNGV
+166 PFGKLDEVRSLNGV

-186 EQYSLPEDLSAAD
+186 EQYSLPEDLSADD

-241 FSVMPTNTKYSKD
+241 FSVMPTNTKYSRD

-263 SLASKVTD
+263 TLASKVTD

-285 DYANGDADAEAVGQ
+285 DYANGDTDAEAVGQ

-315 DFHGVAPN
+315 DFYGVAPN

-329 KIFGDG
+329 KIFGDN

-345 AGIDDAVK
+345 AGVDDSVK

-369 TDYGDENES
+369 TVYGDEDDS
-378 EEEHLT
+378 EESGLT

-408 STMYVTAH
+408 STNYNAH
-416 SNLTYAEY
+416 NNLTYAEY
-424 PDNGIVA
+424 PDNAIVA
-431 SPSTVAASLSVAS
+431 SPSTLEASLSVAS
-444 VDNVKFTSTYLML
+444 VDNVKSTSYYMLL
-457 GEEKIPYNNA
+457 GEEKLAYNNA
-467 VDNATSNPYD
+467 VNSASSTPYD
-477 ILETM
+477 ILDTM

-492 PGLGEEKDFEG
+492 PGLGEEADYEG
-503 LDLTGKIAVVQ
+503 LDVTGKIAVVS
-514 RGTLNFGTKA
+514 RGTINFGAKA
-524 ENASK
+524 ENAAK
-529 AGAVACIIYDNVSGS
+529 AGAVACIIYDNVNGAII
-544 LLNAA
+544 NAA
-549 LETYFIPTITITKAS
+549 LESFFIPTVTVTKIAGA
-564 SEKLA
+564 KLA
-569 AAAEKKVSF
+569 AASKKKVSF
-578 SKEYY
+578 SKENY
-583 GLVDNPVGGG
+583 GLVDNPIGGG

-599 KGPAPDLS
+599 KGPAPDLT

-664 ALGNLVNSL
+664 ALGDLVNSL
-673 LMSTAVPSVE
+673 LMSTASPSRE
-683 PDGTYYPVRRQGAGV
+683 LDGTYYPVRRQGAGV

-712 VEGCKR
+712 VEGSKR

-754 IETIKVINGE
+754 IETITVINGE

-786 DAGNRITAPANGEAT
+786 TADNKITAPANGEAT

-825 VEGYTFL
+825 VEGFTFL
-832 TADEGVSLSLPI
+832 TADEGVSLSLPV

-853 LQVFQGT
+853 LKVFQGT
-860 YDEGPANV
+860 YDEGPANI

-873 ADVNAAL
+873 ADVNASL
-880 SGNYVGVNNRTD
+880 SGNYVGVNSRTD
-892 TFARRWMGFGPARGG
+892 AFARRWMGFGPARGG
-907 RMLLHLSSLLR
+907 RTLLHVSSLLR
-918 NSEAYQITVK
+918 NSEVYQITVK
-928 NAKGETMWDSGDLG
+928 NANGDLMWDSGDLG
-942 AVRKT
+942 SVRKT
-947 YITVTQT
+947 YIVATQT
-954 GYQATATLVQKGWNG
+954 GYQATATLVQQGWNG
-969 RLPGADGSYNA
+969 RLPGADGSYNS
-980 GDWAPEGEYTF
+980 GDWAPEGDYTF

-1019 KSAELFEDENGDLKL
+1019 KSAELYEDENGDLKL
-1034 AVTVSDNKYLQFL
+1034 ALTVSDNKYLQFA
-1047 WVIDSAQQFF
+1047 WVIDSAQQYY
-1057 YLEAAEEFKDM
+1057 YLEAADEFKDAE
-1068 KEGETV
+1068 EGAAV

-1083 VQQLSLKAANPGRV
+1083 VQQLALNAANPGRV
-1097 GIMLGDC
+1097 GILISDC
-1104 ANNTST
+1104 ANNTT
-1110 TFIDIGPQG
+1110 TVFVDIGPQG

-1141 ASMQDTAFTWTSS
+1141 ASMQDIDLEWSSS

-1164 GEVTGLSDGTV
+1164 GEVTGVSDGTV
-1175 CITATA
+1175 RITATA

-1196 VSTERNFGECE
+1196 VPTERNFGECE

-1218 LWWKVSGPDTV
+1218 LWYKVSGPDTV
-1229 VLLPENN
+1229 LLLPENN

-1246 SMAEIVVPAAVSYA
+1246 SMAEIVVPATVSYE

-1270 AEAFYFNSKTTSITL
+1270 AEAFYFNMKTTSVTL
-1285 PEGLET
+1285 PDGLET
-1291 IGNAA
+1291 IGGSA
-1296 FFFASGLTSLNL
+1296 FFFASGIKTLHI
-1308 PDSIRSIG
+1308 PDSVKTIG
-1316 AMALN
+1316 AMAFNYVSNAALN
-1321 GVSKAPL
+1321 
-1328 TIPASVEFIGD
+1328 IPASIEFIGD

-1347 VDGDLPEG
+1347 VGGDFPEG
-1355 LTYLGDKA
+1355 LTYIGEKA
-1363 FSNCTGLTSITLPS
+1363 FLNCKGLTAITLPS
-1377 TVETYGPNIFYGC
+1377 TVETYGANIFYGC

-1412 CTSLKR
+1412 CTGLKR

-1433 YSSGIEKLN
+1433 YGSGLEKLN
-1442 LPDGLQEIEPWAFCS
+1442 LPDGLQKIDQWAFCS

-1469 GTIGFRAFIYCD
+1469 QTVEYRAFIYCD

-1499 FYFWNNKFEDQT
+1499 FYFWNNKYEDQT

-1583 VTNEGDGR
+1583 VTSEGDGR

-1645 VGYQSFGYLGWEM
+1645 VGYQSFGYLGWE
-1658 RLEQQGLI
+1658 RQLELNGQI

-1674 DIPGSIEFMAQCA
+1674 DIPGTIEFMDQCA
-1687 FAGNRYKTINV
+1687 FAGNRYKIINV

-1707 YSLYG
+1707 YALSG
-1712 NKEAKEINLPST
+1712 NKEATRINLPST
-1724 LKRVEES
+1724 LTRLEES
-1731 ALYDCRNAK
+1731 SVAFCDNATV
-1740 INLPDSLE
+1740 NLPENLE
-1748 YIGKSA
+1748 YIGKQA
-1754 FAGDLDG
+1754 FNGTPVG
-1761 ETIHLPENLQY
+1761 ETITLPDNVSFV
-1772 LGDTAFGTQMYT
+1772 GDQAFGAYVYNADYT
-1784 ADYSSKYWVGPT
+1784 AQYWVGPT
-1796 TIYLNGSLSNIGA
+1796 TIYLNGSLSNIGSN
-1809 RVFRPDAKVI
+1809 VFRPDAKVI
-1819 AVLNSQRNKVAGFT
+1819 AVLNSQRNMVAGYT

-1855 CIPEGVTVTLR
+1855 CIPEGVTVTLS

-1881 IVPHDAK
+1881 IVPFDAK
-1888 LTITKDAVILGE
+1888 LTITGNAVIVGE
-1900 DNIVYEGCKHEHTRE
+1900 DNIVYAGCKHEHVKE
-1915 IVVEA
+1915 NIVPA
-1920 TCTESGSKTVVCEDC
+1920 TCTEDGSKTVVCEDC
-1935 GETLSTEV
+1935 GETISTEV
-1943 IPAKGHSFG
+1943 IPATGHSFG
-1952 DWTVTKEATCF
+1952 EWTVTKEATCF

-1979 TRPIFANSDHCPS
+1979 TRPIFANPDHCPS
-1992 KAFSDLDADAWYH
+1992 KAFTDLDAKAWYH
-2005 EGVDYALTNGL
+2005 EGVDYVLTNGL

-2058 VADDTWYTKAVIWA
+2058 VPDDTWYTKAVIWA

-2139 LINGVADANGT
+2139 LINGVANANGT
-2150 ANLEPQATATRAQI
+2150 ASLEPQATATRAQI

>member
-29 EPAAEESD
+29 EPAAEQSD

-45 DKNSLSPADQE
+45 DKDNLTPADLE
-56 ITPHEVEGEIP
+56 VTPHTVEGEIP
-67 SADGVDLSNDENA
+67 DADSQTLPEDENA

-87 TVIVELESEPLADAA
+87 TVIVELEAAPLAEAA
-102 MGELDTFIS
+102 TEDIEKFAA
-111 SPACLQLEQDLLN
+111 SPAGLKLEQELLD
-124 EQASVRAE
+124 EQAAVRAE
-132 IEALTGK
+132 IEARTGK

-186 EQYSLPEDLSAAD
+186 EQYSLPEDLSADD

-263 SLASKVTD
+263 TLASKVTD

-285 DYANGDADAEAVGQ
+285 DYANGDTDAEAVGQ

-315 DFHGVAPN
+315 DFFGVAPN

-345 AGIDDAVK
+345 AGVDDSVK

-369 TDYGDENES
+369 TAYGDEDDS
-378 EEEHLT
+378 EESGLT

-408 STMYVTAH
+408 STNYNAH
-416 SNLTYAEY
+416 NNLTYAEY
-424 PDNGIVA
+424 PDNAIVA
-431 SPSTVAASLSVAS
+431 SPSTLEASLSVAS
-444 VDNVKFTSTYLML
+444 VDNVKSTSYYMLL
-457 GEEKIPYNNA
+457 GEEKLAYNNA
-467 VDNATSNPYD
+467 VNSASSTPYD
-477 ILETM
+477 ILDTM

-492 PGLGEEKDFEG
+492 PGLGEEADYEG
-503 LDLTGKIAVVQ
+503 LDVTGKIAVVS
-514 RGTLNFGTKA
+514 RGTINFGAKA
-524 ENASK
+524 ENAAK
-529 AGAVACIIYDNVSGS
+529 AGAVACIIYDNVNGAII
-544 LLNAA
+544 NAA
-549 LETYFIPTITITKAS
+549 LESFFIPTVTVTKIAGA
-564 SEKLA
+564 KLA
-569 AAAEKKVSF
+569 AASEKKVSF
-578 SKEYY
+578 SKENY
-583 GLVDNPVGGG
+583 GLVDNPIGGG

-599 KGPAPDLS
+599 KGPAPDLT

-664 ALGNLVNSL
+664 ALGDLVNSL
-673 LMSTAVPSVE
+673 LMSTASPSRE
-683 PDGTYYPVRRQGAGV
+683 LDGTYYPVRRQGAGV

-712 VEGCKR
+712 VEGSKR

-754 IETIKVINGE
+754 IETITVINGE
-764 SFASNSNRDLTADE
+764 NFASNSNRDLTADE
-778 VTITYTGL
+778 VKITYTGL
-786 DAGNRITAPANGEAT
+786 DAGNRITAPANGTAT

-825 VEGYTFL
+825 VEGFTFL
-832 TADEGVSLSLPI
+832 TADEGVSLSLPV

-853 LQVFQGT
+853 LRVFQGT
-860 YDEGPANV
+860 YDEGPANI

-873 ADVNAAL
+873 ADVNASL
-880 SGNYVGVNNRTD
+880 SGNYVGVNSRTD
-892 TFARRWMGFGPARGG
+892 AFARRWMGFGPARGG
-907 RMLLHLSSLLR
+907 RTLLHVSSLLR

-942 AVRKT
+942 SVRKT
-947 YITVTQT
+947 YIVATQT
-954 GYQATATLVQKGWNG
+954 GYQATATLVQQGWNG
-969 RLPGADGSYNA
+969 RLPGADGSYNS
-980 GDWAPEGEYTF
+980 GDWAPEGDYTF

-1014 TRPEL
+1014 TKPEL
-1019 KSAELFEDENGDLKL
+1019 KSAELYEDENGDLKL
-1034 AVTVSDNKYLQFL
+1034 ALTVSDNKYLQFA
-1047 WVIDSAQQFF
+1047 WIIDSAQQYY
-1057 YLEAAEEFKDM
+1057 YLEAADEFKDA
-1068 KEGETV
+1068 KEGAAV

-1083 VQQLSLKAANPGRV
+1083 VQQLSLNAANPGRV
-1097 GIMLGDC
+1097 GILISDC
-1104 ANNTST
+1104 ANNTT
-1110 TFIDIGPQG
+1110 TVFVDIGPQG

-1141 ASMQDTAFTWTSS
+1141 ASMQDIDLEWSSS

-1164 GEVTGLSDGTV
+1164 GEVTGVSDGTV
-1175 CITATA
+1175 RITATA

-1196 VSTERNFGECE
+1196 VPTERNFGECE
-1207 NLGEIFTTADG
+1207 NLGEIFTTEDG

-1229 VLLPENN
+1229 LLLPENN

-1246 SMAEIVVPAAVSYA
+1246 SMAEITVPATVSYE

-1270 AEAFYFNSKTTSITL
+1270 AEAFYFNMKTTSITL
-1285 PEGLET
+1285 PDGLET
-1291 IGNAA
+1291 IGGSA
-1296 FFFASGLTSLNL
+1296 FFFASGIKTLHI
-1308 PDSIRSIG
+1308 PDSVKTIG
-1316 AMALN
+1316 AMAFNYVSNAALN
-1321 GVSKAPL
+1321 
-1328 TIPASVEFIGD
+1328 IPASIEFIGD

-1347 VDGDLPEG
+1347 VGGDFPEG
-1355 LTYLGDKA
+1355 LTYIGEKA
-1363 FSNCTGLTSITLPS
+1363 FLNCKGLTAITLPS
-1377 TVETYGPNIFYGC
+1377 TVETYGANIFYGC

-1412 CTSLKR
+1412 CTGLKR

-1433 YSSGIEKLN
+1433 YSSGLEKLN
-1442 LPDGLQEIEPWAFCS
+1442 LPDGLQKIDQWAFCS

-1469 GTIGFRAFIYCD
+1469 QTVEYRAFIYCE

-1499 FYFWNNKFEDQT
+1499 FYFWNNKYEDQT

-1568 ISDDAKTETFSIPAT
+1568 ISDDAKTETFAIPAT

-1645 VGYQSFGYLGWEM
+1645 VGYQSFGYLGWE
-1658 RLEQQGLI
+1658 RQLELNGQI

-1674 DIPGSIEFMAQCA
+1674 DIPGSIEFMDQCA

-1707 YSLYG
+1707 YALSG
-1712 NKEAKEINLPST
+1712 NKEATRINLPST
-1724 LKRVEES
+1724 LTRLEES
-1731 ALYDCRNAK
+1731 SVAFCDNATV
-1740 INLPDSLE
+1740 NLPESLE
-1748 YIGKSA
+1748 YIGKQA
-1754 FAGDLDG
+1754 FNGTPVG
-1761 ETIHLPENLQY
+1761 ETITLPDNVSFV
-1772 LGDTAFGTQMYT
+1772 GDQAFGAYVYNADYT
-1784 ADYSSKYWVGPT
+1784 AQYWVGPT
-1796 TIYLNGSLSNIGA
+1796 TIYLNGSLSNIGSN
-1809 RVFRPDAKVI
+1809 VFRPDAKVI

-1900 DNIVYEGCKHEHTRE
+1900 DNIVYEGCKHEHTKE

-1935 GETLSTEV
+1935 GETISTEV
-1943 IPAKGHSFG
+1943 IPATGHSFG

-1979 TRPIFANSDHCPS
+1979 TRPIFANSDNCPS
-1992 KAFSDLDADAWYH
+1992 KAFTDLDADAWYH
-2005 EGVDYALTNGL
+2005 EGVDYVLTNGL

-2058 VADDTWYTKAVIWA
+2058 VPDDTWYTKAVIWA

-2139 LINGVADANGT
+2139 LINGVANANGT
-2150 ANLEPQATATRAQI
+2150 ANLEPQSTATRAQI